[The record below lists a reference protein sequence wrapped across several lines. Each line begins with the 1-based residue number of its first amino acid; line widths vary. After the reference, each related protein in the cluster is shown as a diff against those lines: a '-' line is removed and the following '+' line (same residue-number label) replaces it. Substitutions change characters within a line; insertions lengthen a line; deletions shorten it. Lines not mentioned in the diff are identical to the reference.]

1 MKSRKNNINRPA
13 PSRRL
18 LLQLLTMMALTAAPS
33 SVYAQSFHQTGAS
46 GLPLDSRGMQQTA
59 EWNYYYYLPTG
70 STSMTLDLPIM
81 GWTDNYA
88 NELEPYGWYRW
99 YDYNTDLNSA
109 NLTAYDVTSS
119 SWYGGTTHSTQLKT
133 NITDNSGKNI
143 GLVAYKLSATYI
155 TRKHVGVNY
164 SYSNSDATNPNW
176 KGDIVACDVSRY
188 IDYTISGTKVSKEP
202 TLSVRYIFH
211 IQSAAYLAQKLKEAL
226 CEGSKSKAADLTFED
241 NKRIV
246 FGAKDENAKMS
257 LRTNLK
263 NSGGQSYWFYP
274 LSTTKGKTVYPTTE
288 SQKITAADFKT
299 TMKQADKIV
308 WKVYNEDKTKFCQLS
323 ATSSTTQFC
332 DLTISALNSATWY
345 NVSNDA
351 TTTKPTDIGFEHT
364 VYVVAWAANSND
376 MCPVANFEVFIHKG
390 YPKTKDEITA
400 DNNIDRTLSY
410 LEDEDRYE
418 KKMDISFDDD
428 NADLTFDAPTV
439 NNNVSLKPS
448 DFKSRAYGFTYA
460 NLADY
465 DYFYG
470 TYMRQSWTGKRPT
483 YSSPNHGDYGLYKS
497 ANKTGVSTTD
507 YNKGYQW
514 WANGNPEIYDRTYER
529 TSGKQYG
536 YFLYVD
542 ASDESRQIASADFK
556 ANLCTGSQLVFS
568 GAVAEYTSGANA
580 PQVMFRL
587 YGIDKDENGN
597 EIGKKL
603 IQSFSSGDFKTNTKS
618 LQYGKWYQIYSKQV
632 LQKSA
637 GADNYTD
644 FRIVLDNM
652 CQGTDGADYCIDDLC
667 LYTQTS
673 KLDVLQ
679 NKPLCPNETGYE
691 TAPEEITLKLRG
703 IYETFQAMV
712 NMKESKLFYR
722 ICDATG
728 KQVDNIDYD
737 GDGQPDEYG
746 TARIPASYNAAYVLP
761 PEAADGKNNVAMF
774 ENDNSGNRCLVI
786 ANRNFNIVPG
796 KDYYFS
802 IAYPSDDNPDVP
814 GKWGKSTD
822 VCSTYSGI
830 FQVVEQSIKLTDK
843 NSNVLTALRVNCDTK
858 TPTVEVIAKIETA
871 DPVNGGKVTIDNVK
885 FDWFLSKPNKENELY
900 TTPGLLEALRAYRAK
915 YPSDNGLNTGF
926 RSINYTQYTLLKQY
940 VDSKQLILN
949 ASNSMGNRTFEANEM
964 GLYKIAVIPVQAKA
978 TINGQNYDICADPML
993 VDLRVV
999 TDGPNINLG
1008 FSDVIYPND
1017 ARTVRVGLPQIK
1029 AIADNNGALNLPM
1042 TGIEGATSVKMSD
1055 AQVYISNTNDP
1066 DFNSTKQ
1073 VIGVVT
1079 SSTIKN
1085 SDKTVGIRFNSN
1097 AATILKEGYWYEIN
1111 FSYNNSSASTA
1122 SCPGE
1127 TFVKMCIVPEYAT
1140 WNSSPR
1146 TASTNW
1152 NDDNNWLRS
1161 TKAEIFKDSYTD
1173 YNTTTAFMP
1182 MKFTKVTV
1190 ANQKDKGKVYPNLD
1204 EISYRSNGIASST
1217 KMKSFAYDFVAKW
1230 SDATADGSDNGNGTF
1245 SCEKWAGNFCDQI
1258 YFKPEAEL
1266 LYANYLNYNKA
1277 YVEKELTP
1285 NTWSIMSSPLKQTY
1299 AGDLYVQKDD
1309 GQEKSE
1315 AFKPITYKEGVND
1328 RSAYPV
1334 YQRSWDGNAQEV
1346 KDNVTNYSA
1355 NHDGTVDVTTDN
1367 ELSINSGYW
1376 SHVYNKVD
1384 ELYTKGQAFAVKA
1397 GDKYTAGAQGANAT
1411 AVIRLP
1417 KADTQ
1422 FSYYDSES
1430 QKPVNVT
1437 VNRDANSYR
1446 MLQGDVAGDKTMA
1459 MTQPLKE
1466 NLHRDN
1472 RYHLVGNPYTSSLS
1486 MYRFLKANTA
1496 FENSIWTLDNGVMKT
1511 HSVPVDLDYDKKT
1524 DVIVN
1529 PTQAFFVKVKE
1540 GETAPANV
1548 TFNATMLINKD
1559 VTPGEK
1565 ALIIRPTVT
1574 LTTVN
1579 GERSSQS
1586 ELIVNDEASRDYV
1599 EGEDVEMLGEGNIAE
1614 IAQVYSVAGSQ
1625 AVALNASDDINWM
1638 PVGVVAP
1645 KSKDIDVNISLN
1657 SKMLI
1662 KMNNEGSQLF
1672 LFDATTK
1679 TFSEIKDGM
1688 TVKMM
1693 ANDHGRYYI
1702 TNQSSLNT
1710 TDINTIDCFSPTENT
1725 IVVAT
1730 LKGDMKRVMVY
1741 DISGALVTSNHSV
1754 NGGRCQLN
1762 VPKAGIY
1769 VVKATTKED
1778 RTETFKIV
1786 VR

>member
-18 LLQLLTMMALTAAPS
+18 LLQLLAMMALTAAPS
-33 SVYAQSFHQTGAS
+33 SVYAQSLGFHKEGQS

-59 EWNYYYYLPTG
+59 EWHYYYYLPTN
-70 STSMTLDLPIM
+70 SNTMELELPFD
-81 GWTDNYA
+81 GWGDSKTND
-88 NELEPYGWYRW
+88 LEPYGWIRW
-99 YDYNTDLNSA
+99 YDYNTDLKSDKLTVYSRYYTSLNSLKDKTSKKDIGLIAGTLRNSA
-109 NLTAYDVTSS
+109 RDYA
-119 SWYGGTTHSTQLKT
+119 
-133 NITDNSGKNI
+133 
-143 GLVAYKLSATYI
+143 
-155 TRKHVGVNY
+155 GVKYNKPTGA
-164 SYSNSDATNPNW
+164 DAEDWAGET
-176 KGDIVACDVSRY
+176 IACDVSRY
-188 IDYTISGTKVSKEP
+188 NDYSIYTNYVEKEP
-202 TLSVRYIFH
+202 TLSIRYIFH
-211 IQSAAYLAQKLKEAL
+211 IKSAAYLAKRIKDAL
-226 CEGSKSKAADLTFED
+226 CDHSRAADLTLED

-246 FGAKDENAKMS
+246 FGAKDANATMS

-263 NSGGQSYWFYP
+263 NSGGQTYWFYP
-274 LSTTKGKTVYPTTE
+274 LNTAQPKSVYPTTE
-288 SQKITAADFKT
+288 SQKITASDFGSNMLK
-299 TMKQADKIV
+299 AEYVSWIA
-308 WKVYNEDKTKFCQLS
+308 YNEDKTKYKVLGT
-323 ATSSTTQFC
+323 TSTQFF
-332 DLTISALNSATWY
+332 DLSISKLKGSGWLNVKDDKSTG
-345 NVSNDA
+345 V
-351 TTTKPTDIGFEHT
+351 PEDIGFGHT
-364 VYVVAWAANSND
+364 VYVVAWAVNGTTD
-376 MCPVANFEVFIHKG
+376 MCPIANYEVFIHEG
-390 YPKTKDEITA
+390 YPKTKEEITA
-400 DNNIDRTLSY
+400 DNNTDRTLSY

-428 NADLTFDAPTV
+428 NPDLTLDAPTTPE
-439 NNNVSLKPS
+439 NNMSLKPS

-460 NLADY
+460 LLASNDY
-465 DYFYG
+465 YYDG
-470 TYMRQSWTGKRPT
+470 STPHHSK
-483 YSSPNHGDYGLYKS
+483 SPIHGDYGLYKS
-497 ANKTGVSTTD
+497 GNLRGISYD
-507 YNKGYQW
+507 NENGYQW
-514 WANGNPEIYDRTYER
+514 WAAGSPTIFDRTYAK

-536 YFLYVD
+536 HFLYVD
-542 ASDESRQIASADFK
+542 ASNESRQIASADFK
-556 ANLCTGSQLVFS
+556 ANLCTGSQLIFS
-568 GAVAEYTSGANA
+568 GAVAEYTASYNATA

-587 YGIDKDENGN
+587 YGINKDENGN
-597 EIGKKL
+597 VTDQKL

-618 LQYGKWYQIYSKQV
+618 HEFGKWYQIYSKQV

-637 GADNYTD
+637 AADNYTD

-652 CQGTDGADYCIDDLC
+652 CQNTKGADYCIDDLC

-691 TAPEEITLKLRG
+691 TAPDDITLKLRG

-712 NMKESKLFYR
+712 NQKESKLFYR
-722 ICDATG
+722 IYDATG
-728 KQVDNIDYD
+728 KPVDNIDYD
-737 GDGQPDEYG
+737 GDGQPDDYG
-746 TARIPASYNAAYVLP
+746 IALIPASYNAGLVLP
-761 PEAADGKNNVAMF
+761 PYAADNKTVPMF

-802 IAYPSDDNPDVP
+802 IAYPSDDNPDLP
-814 GKWGKSTD
+814 GEWGKSTD

-843 NSNVLTALRVNCDTK
+843 NSNVLTALRVNCDTN

-871 DPVNGGKVTIDNVK
+871 DPVNGGKVTIDKVK
-885 FDWFLSKPNKENELY
+885 FDWFLSKPNAENELY
-900 TTPGLLEALRAYRAK
+900 STQGLLEALHAYRAK
-915 YPSDNGLNTGF
+915 YPEYNGLSAYF
-926 RSINYTQYTLLKQY
+926 RNDNRTQYDLLKQY

-949 ASNSMGNRTFEANEM
+949 ASNSMGTRKFEADEM

-978 TINGQNYDICADPML
+978 TINGQVYDICAAPML

-999 TDGPNINLG
+999 TDGPNINFG
-1008 FSDVIYPND
+1008 FPNVIYPND
-1017 ARTVRVGLPQIK
+1017 ARTVRVGLPQIE
-1029 AIADNNGALNLPM
+1029 AIAEKNGALNLPM
-1042 TGIEGATSVKMSD
+1042 TGIEGAKSVKMRYD
-1055 AQVYISNTNDP
+1055 AKVSISNTNDP

-1073 VIGVVT
+1073 AIGVVT
-1079 SSTIKN
+1079 SSIIKN
-1085 SDKTVGIRFNSN
+1085 SDKTVGIRFNPN

-1111 FSYNNSSASTA
+1111 FSYDNEDGSMA

-1127 TFVKMCIVPEYAT
+1127 TFIKMCIVPEYAT

-1190 ANQKDKGKVYPNLD
+1190 ANQNDKGKVYPNLD

-1230 SDATADGSDNGNGTF
+1230 SNTVDGSDTGNGTF

-1266 LYANYLNYNKA
+1266 LYANYLTYNKA
-1277 YVEKELTP
+1277 YVEKELMP
-1285 NTWSIMSSPLKQTY
+1285 NTWSIMSSPLQQTY

-1315 AFKPITYKEGVND
+1315 AFKPMTYDEKVND

-1384 ELYTKGQAFAVKA
+1384 EQYTKGQAFAVKA

-1430 QKPVNVT
+1430 NKPVNVT
-1437 VNRDANSYR
+1437 VPRYANSYR
-1446 MLQGDVAGDKTMA
+1446 MLLGDVDGDKTMA

-1466 NLHRDN
+1466 NLHSEN

-1486 MYRFLKANTA
+1486 MYRFLKANPA
-1496 FENSIWTLDNGVMKT
+1496 FENSIWTLDNGKVT
-1511 HSVPVDLDYDKKT
+1511 AYTLALDEAYDKKT
-1524 DVIVN
+1524 DVLVS
-1529 PTQAFFVKVKE
+1529 PTQAFFVKLKT
-1540 GETAPANV
+1540 GETATEA
-1548 TFNATMLINKD
+1548 TFNASMLINKD

-1565 ALIIRPTVT
+1565 ALIIRPTLT
-1574 LTTVN
+1574 LTTTDGVRN
-1579 GERSSQS
+1579 S
-1586 ELIVNDEASRDYV
+1586 ESKLIVNDEACRDYV

-1614 IAQVYSVAGSQ
+1614 VAQVYSVAGSQ

-1693 ANDHGRYYI
+1693 ANDHGRYYF

-1710 TDINTIDCFSPTENT
+1710 TDINTIECFSPTENT

-1730 LKGDMKRVMVY
+1730 LKGDVKRVVVY
-1741 DISGALVTSNHSV
+1741 DVAGSLVTSNHSV

-1769 VVKATTKED
+1769 VVKATTMED

>member
-1 MKSRKNNINRPA
+1 MKIRNNNINRLA
-13 PSRRL
+13 TSKRL
-18 LLQLLTMMALTAAPS
+18 LLQLFAMMALTAAPS
-33 SVYAQSFHQTGAS
+33 SVYAQSLGFHKKGQS

-59 EWNYYYYLPTG
+59 EWHYYYYLPTNSNTMELELPFDG
-70 STSMTLDLPIM
+70 WGKSSTND
-81 GWTDNYA
+81 
-88 NELEPYGWYRW
+88 LEPYGWIRW
-99 YDYNTDLNSA
+99 YDYTTDLKSDRLTVYNSSSTSLYNSKDNTSNKDIGLIAGTLRNSA
-109 NLTAYDVTSS
+109 RDYA
-119 SWYGGTTHSTQLKT
+119 
-133 NITDNSGKNI
+133 
-143 GLVAYKLSATYI
+143 
-155 TRKHVGVNY
+155 GVKYNKPTGA
-164 SYSNSDATNPNW
+164 DAEDWAGET
-176 KGDIVACDVSRY
+176 IACDVSRY
-188 IDYTISGTKVSKEP
+188 NDYSLTKRGYYPKYTNYVKYEP
-202 TLSVRYIFH
+202 TLSIRYIFH
-211 IQSAAYLAQKLKEAL
+211 IKSAAYLAKRIKDAL
-226 CEGSKSKAADLTFED
+226 CDHSRAADLTLED

-246 FGAKDENAKMS
+246 FGAKDERANMT
-257 LRTNLK
+257 LRTNMK

-274 LSTTKGKTVYPTTE
+274 LSTTVGKTVYPTTE
-288 SQKITAADFKT
+288 AQKITAADFNT
-299 TMKQADKIV
+299 TMMQATNIV
-308 WKVYNEDKTKFCQLS
+308 WTVYNEDKTKFCQLS
-323 ATSSTTQFC
+323 STTQFC
-332 DLTISALNSATWY
+332 DLTINALKNATWY

-351 TTTKPTDIGFEHT
+351 TTTKPTDIGFEQT
-364 VYVVAWAANSND
+364 VYVVAWAANGD
-376 MCPVANFEVFIHKG
+376 YMCPVANFEVFIHKG

-400 DNNIDRTLSY
+400 DNNTDRTLSY

-428 NADLTFDAPTV
+428 NPDLTLDAPTTPL
-439 NNNVSLKPS
+439 NNMSLKPS

-460 NLADY
+460 ELESY
-465 DYFYG
+465 DYYYNG
-470 TYMRQSWTGKRPT
+470 STPHHSK
-483 YSSPNHGDYGLYKS
+483 SPIHGDYGLYKS
-497 ANKTGVSTTD
+497 GNLPGISYD
-507 YNKGYQW
+507 NQNGYQW
-514 WANGNPEIYDRTYER
+514 WAAGSPTIYDRTHAK

-536 YFLYVD
+536 HFLYVD
-542 ASDESRQIASADFK
+542 ASNESRQIASADFK
-556 ANLCTGSQLVFS
+556 ANLCTGSQLIFS
-568 GAVAEYTSGANA
+568 GAVAEYTAAMNSTA

-587 YGIDKDENGN
+587 YGINKDENGN
-597 EIGKKL
+597 VTDQKL
-603 IQSFSSGDFKTNTKS
+603 IQSFSSGDFATNTKS
-618 LQYGKWYQIYSKQV
+618 HEYGKWYQIYSKQV

-652 CQGTDGADYCIDDLC
+652 CQNTKGADYCIDDLC

-691 TAPEEITLKLRG
+691 TAPEDITLKLRG

-712 NMKESKLFYR
+712 NQKESKLFYR

-728 KQVDNIDYD
+728 KPVDNIDYD
-737 GDGQPDEYG
+737 GDGQPDAYG
-746 TARIPASYNAAYVLP
+746 IASIPASYNAGLVLP
-761 PEAADGKNNVAMF
+761 PAAADGKNNVAMF

-814 GKWGKSTD
+814 GVWGKSTD

-830 FQVVEQSIKLTDK
+830 FQVVEQNIKLTDK
-843 NSNVLTALRVNCDTK
+843 NSNVLTALRVDCNSK

-885 FDWFLSKPNKENELY
+885 FDWFLSKPNAENELY
-900 TTPGLLEALRAYRAK
+900 STQGLLEAIHAYRKA
-915 YPSDNGLNTGF
+915 YPEYNGLSTGF
-926 RSINYTQYTLLKQY
+926 RSVNYNQYDLLKKY

-949 ASNSMGNRTFEANEM
+949 ASNSMGNRKFEANEM

-978 TINGQNYDICADPML
+978 TINGQVYDICADPML

-999 TDGPNINLG
+999 TDGPNINFG
-1008 FSDVIYPND
+1008 FPGVIYPND

-1029 AIADNNGALNLPM
+1029 AIAAKNGALNLPM
-1042 TGIEGATSVKMSD
+1042 TGIEGAKSVKMID
-1055 AQVYISNTNDP
+1055 EAQVSISNTNDP

-1073 VIGVVT
+1073 AIGVVT
-1079 SSTIKN
+1079 ANTIYETDN
-1085 SDKTVGIRFNSN
+1085 TVGIRFNSN
-1097 AATILKEGYWYEIN
+1097 AVTTLKEGYWYEIN
-1111 FSYNNSSASTA
+1111 FRYANASASTA

-1127 TFVKMCIVPEYAT
+1127 TFIKMCIVPEYAT

-1152 NDDNNWLRS
+1152 NDDNNWQRS
-1161 TKAEIFKDSYTD
+1161 TKAEIFKDSYAD

-1204 EISYRSNGIASST
+1204 EISYRSNGIASSK
-1217 KMKSFAYDFVAKW
+1217 KMQSFAYDFVAKW
-1230 SDATADGSDNGNGTF
+1230 SDTADGSDNGYGTF

-1266 LYANYLNYNKA
+1266 LYANYLTYNKA

-1285 NTWSIMSSPLKQTY
+1285 NTWSIMSSPLQQTY
-1299 AGDLYVQKDD
+1299 AGDLYVPKNN
-1309 GQEKSE
+1309 GQEQSE
-1315 AFKPITYKEGVND
+1315 AFQPITYQEGVND
-1328 RSAYPV
+1328 RSAYTV
-1334 YQRSWDGNAQEV
+1334 YQRSWDGDAQEV
-1346 KDNVTNYSA
+1346 IDNVTNYSA
-1355 NHDGTVDVTTDN
+1355 NHDGTVNVTTDN

-1384 ELYTKGQAFAVKA
+1384 EQYTKGQAFAVKA
-1397 GDKYTAGAQGANAT
+1397 GDKYTAGAQDANAK
-1411 AVIRLP
+1411 AVVRLP

-1437 VNRDANSYR
+1437 VNRDAKSYR
-1446 MLQGDVAGDKTMA
+1446 MLQGDVAGDKTMT

-1565 ALIIRPTVT
+1565 ALIIRPTVM

-1579 GERSSQS
+1579 GTRSSQS
-1586 ELIVNDEASRDYV
+1586 KLIVSDEASRDYV
-1599 EGEDVEMLGEGNIAE
+1599 EGEDVDMLGEGNIAE
-1614 IAQVYSVAGSQ
+1614 IAQAYSVAGSQ
-1625 AVALNASDDINWM
+1625 AVALNTTDDINWM
-1638 PVGVVAP
+1638 PIGVVAD
-1645 KSKDIDVNISLN
+1645 KSRTTNVTVNLN
-1657 SKMLI
+1657 TKMLR
-1662 KMNNEGSQLF
+1662 KMNDEGGKLF
-1672 LFDATTK
+1672 IYDATSK
-1679 TFSEIKDGM
+1679 KFSEIADGM
-1688 TVKMM
+1688 QIEMM

-1702 TNQSSLNT
+1702 TTNNWVVPT
-1710 TDINTIDCFSPTENT
+1710 GINAIRCFSPAQGT
-1725 IVVAT
+1725 IIVAV
-1730 LKGDMKRVMVY
+1730 LNGEVKQAKVY
-1741 DISGALVTSNHSV
+1741 DTAGALVTSSRSTA
-1754 NGGRCQLN
+1754 GERCQLS
-1762 VPKAGIY
+1762 VQQPGVYI
-1769 VVKATTKED
+1769 VKATTKD
-1778 RTETFKIV
+1778 DKTETFKIV
-1786 VR
+1786 VK

>member
-18 LLQLLTMMALTAAPS
+18 LLQLLAMMALTAAPS

-46 GLPLDSRGMQQTA
+46 GMPLDSRGMQQTA
-59 EWNYYYYLPTG
+59 EWHYYYYLPTG

-81 GWTDNYA
+81 GWTDEKA
-88 NELEPYGWYRW
+88 NDLEPYGWYRW
-99 YDYNTDLNSA
+99 YDYNTDLESA
-109 NLTAYDVTSS
+109 NLTAYDVTTS
-119 SWYGGTTHSTQLKT
+119 SWLGGTKHSTQLKT

-143 GLVAYKLSATYI
+143 GLVAYKLSDTYV

-164 SYSNSDATNPNW
+164 EYTNSDAINPNW

-188 IDYTISGTKVSKEP
+188 IDYSISGTKVSKEP

-211 IQSAAYLAQKLKEAL
+211 IQSAAYLAKRIKDAL
-226 CEGSKSKAADLTFED
+226 CDHSRAADLTLED

-246 FGAKDENAKMS
+246 FGAKDANAKMT
-257 LRTNLK
+257 LRTNMK

-274 LSTTKGKTVYPTTE
+274 LRTTVGKTVYPTTE
-288 SQKITAADFKT
+288 NQKITAADFNT
-299 TMKQADKIV
+299 TMKQADNIV
-308 WKVYNEDKTKFCQLS
+308 WRVYNEDKTKYCQLPP
-323 ATSSTTQFC
+323 STPSNPRTPISPQFC
-332 DLTISALNSATWY
+332 DLTINALKNATWR
-345 NVSNDA
+345 NVSNGA
-351 TTTKPTDIGFEHT
+351 TTTKPTDIGFEQT
-364 VYVVAWAANSND
+364 VYVVAWAANGD
-376 MCPVANFEVFIHKG
+376 YMCPVANFEVFIHKG
-390 YPKTKDEITA
+390 YPKTKDELTA
-400 DNNIDRTLSY
+400 DGDVDRTIPY
-410 LEDEDRYE
+410 FEDKYQQQ
-418 KKMDISFDDD
+418 MDISFDDD
-428 NADLTFDAPTV
+428 NPYLTLDAPTTPL
-439 NNNVSLKPS
+439 NNMSPKPS

-460 NLADY
+460 ELASY
-465 DYFYG
+465 DYYNG
-470 TYMRQSWTGKRPT
+470 
-483 YSSPNHGDYGLYKS
+483 SSPHHSKSPIHGDYGLYKS
-497 ANKTGVSTTD
+497 GNLRGIS
-507 YNKGYQW
+507 YNNENGYQW
-514 WANGNPEIYDRTYER
+514 WAEGSPTIYDRTYAK

-536 YFLYVD
+536 HFLYVD
-542 ASDESRQIASADFK
+542 ASNESRQIASADFK
-556 ANLCTGSQLVFS
+556 ANLCTGSQLIFS
-568 GAVAEYTSGANA
+568 GAVAEYTAAKNSTA

-587 YGIDKDENGN
+587 YGINKDENGN
-597 EIGKKL
+597 VTDQKL
-603 IQSFSSGDFKTNTKS
+603 IQSFSSGDFKTNTETHA
-618 LQYGKWYQIYSKQV
+618 YGKWYQIYSKQV

-637 GADNYTD
+637 AADNYTD

-652 CQGTDGADYCIDDLC
+652 CQDTWGADYCVDDLC
-667 LYTQTS
+667 LYTQTT

-691 TAPEEITLKLRG
+691 TAPEDITLKLRG

-712 NMKESKLFYR
+712 NQKESKLFYR

-728 KQVDNIDYD
+728 KPVDNIDYD
-737 GDGQPDEYG
+737 GDGQPDAYG
-746 TARIPASYNAAYVLP
+746 IASIPASYNAGLVLP
-761 PEAADGKNNVAMF
+761 PAAAGGKTNVPMF

-802 IAYPSDDNPDVP
+802 IAYPSDDNPEVP
-814 GKWGKSTD
+814 GVWGKSTD

-830 FQVVEQSIKLTDK
+830 FQVVEQNIKLTDK
-843 NSNVLTALRVNCDTK
+843 NSNVLTALRVDCNSK

-885 FDWFLSKPNKENELY
+885 FDWFLSKHNQENELY
-900 TTPGLLEALRAYRAK
+900 STPGLLEAIHAYRAK
-915 YPSDNGLNTGF
+915 YPSYNGLNTEF
-926 RSINYTQYTLLKQY
+926 SSVNYTQYNLLKQY

-949 ASNSMGNRTFEANEM
+949 ASNSMGNRTFAANEM

-978 TINGQNYDICADPML
+978 TINGQEYEICAAPML

-999 TDGPNINLG
+999 TDGPNINFG

-1029 AIADNNGALNLPM
+1029 TIAEKKGALNLPM
-1042 TGIEGATSVKMSD
+1042 TGIEGATSVNMRDYAK
-1055 AQVYISNTNDP
+1055 VFISNTNDP
-1066 DFNSTKQ
+1066 SFNSTKQ
-1073 VIGVVT
+1073 EIGVVT
-1079 SSTIKN
+1079 SNTIYRTDN
-1085 SDKTVGIRFNSN
+1085 TVGIRFNSN
-1097 AATILKEGYWYEIN
+1097 AATTLKEGYWYEIN
-1111 FSYNNSSASTA
+1111 FSYDNASASTA

-1127 TFVKMCIVPEYAT
+1127 TFIKMCIVPEYAT

-1161 TKAEIFKDSYTD
+1161 TKAEIFKDSYAD

-1204 EISYRSNGIASST
+1204 EISYRSNGIASSK
-1217 KMKSFAYDFVAKW
+1217 KMQSFAYDFVAKW
-1230 SDATADGSDNGNGTF
+1230 SNTADGSDNGHGTF

-1266 LYANYLNYNKA
+1266 LYANYLTYNKA

-1285 NTWSIMSSPLKQTY
+1285 NTWSIMSSPLQQTY
-1299 AGDLYVQKDD
+1299 AGDLYVPKNN
-1309 GQEKSE
+1309 GQEQSE
-1315 AFKPITYKEGVND
+1315 AFQPMTYQEGVND

-1346 KDNVTNYSA
+1346 IDNITNYSA
-1355 NHDGTVDVTTDN
+1355 NHDGTVDVTTGN

-1384 ELYTKGQAFAVKA
+1384 EQYTKGQAFAVKA
-1397 GDKYTAGAQGANAT
+1397 GDKYTAGAQDANAK
-1411 AVIRLP
+1411 AVVRLP

-1430 QKPVNVT
+1430 QKPMNVT
-1437 VNRDANSYR
+1437 VNRDAKSYR

-1586 ELIVNDEASRDYV
+1586 ELIVNNEASRDYV

-1614 IAQVYSVAGSQ
+1614 IAQVYSVAGTQ

-1657 SKMLI
+1657 GKMLR
-1662 KMNNEGSQLF
+1662 KMNDEGGKLF
-1672 LFDATTK
+1672 IYDATTK
-1679 TFSEIKDGM
+1679 KFTEIADGM
-1688 TVKMM
+1688 KVQMM
-1693 ANDHGRYYI
+1693 ANDHGRYYL
-1702 TNQSSLNT
+1702 TNNNWVVPTGISAVH
-1710 TDINTIDCFSPTENT
+1710 CFSPSPNT
-1725 IVVAT
+1725 IIVAALNGEVKQVV
-1730 LKGDMKRVMVY
+1730 VY
-1741 DISGALVTSNHSV
+1741 DIAGSLVTSNHSSI
-1754 NGGRCQLN
+1754 GERCQLN
-1762 VPKAGIY
+1762 VQQPGVYI
-1769 VVKATTKED
+1769 VKATTKED
-1778 RTETFKIV
+1778 KTETFKIV
-1786 VR
+1786 VK

>member
-13 PSRRL
+13 PSKRL
-18 LLQLLTMMALTAAPS
+18 LLQLLAMMALTAAPS
-33 SVYAQSFHQTGAS
+33 SVYAQSLGFHKEGQS

-59 EWNYYYYLPTG
+59 EWHYYYYLPTNSNTMELELPFDG
-70 STSMTLDLPIM
+70 WKKSSTND
-81 GWTDNYA
+81 
-88 NELEPYGWYRW
+88 LEPYGWIRW
-99 YDYNTDLNSA
+99 YDYNTDLKSDKLTVYSSSTSLNSLKDYTSQKDIGLIAGTLRNSA
-109 NLTAYDVTSS
+109 RDYA
-119 SWYGGTTHSTQLKT
+119 
-133 NITDNSGKNI
+133 
-143 GLVAYKLSATYI
+143 
-155 TRKHVGVNY
+155 GVKYNKPTGA
-164 SYSNSDATNPNW
+164 DAEDWAGET
-176 KGDIVACDVSRY
+176 IACDVSRY
-188 IDYTISGTKVSKEP
+188 NDYSFQRVNIGTKYNPKYTNRVEKEP
-202 TLSVRYIFH
+202 TLSIRYIFH
-211 IQSAAYLAQKLKEAL
+211 IKSAAYLAKRIKDAL
-226 CEGSKSKAADLTFED
+226 CDHSRAADLTLED

-246 FGAKDENAKMS
+246 FGAKDANATMS

-263 NSGGQSYWFYP
+263 NSGGQTYWFYP
-274 LSTTKGKTVYPTTE
+274 LNTAQPKSVYPTTE
-288 SQKITAADFKT
+288 SQKITASDFGSNMLK
-299 TMKQADKIV
+299 AEYVSWIA
-308 WKVYNEDKTKFCQLS
+308 YNEDKTKYKVLGT
-323 ATSSTTQFC
+323 TSTQFF
-332 DLTISALNSATWY
+332 DLSISKLKGSGWLNVKDDKSTG
-345 NVSNDA
+345 V
-351 TTTKPTDIGFEHT
+351 PEDIGFGHT
-364 VYVVAWAANSND
+364 VYVVAWAVNGTTD
-376 MCPVANFEVFIHKG
+376 MCPVANYEVFIHEG

-400 DNNIDRTLSY
+400 DNNTDRTLSY

-428 NADLTFDAPTV
+428 NPDLTLDAPTTPL
-439 NNNVSLKPS
+439 NNMSLKPS

-460 NLADY
+460 ELARY
-465 DYFYG
+465 DYYYDG
-470 TYMRQSWTGKRPT
+470 STPHHSK
-483 YSSPNHGDYGLYKS
+483 SPIHGDYGLYKS
-497 ANKTGVSTTD
+497 GNLRGISYD
-507 YNKGYQW
+507 NENGYQW
-514 WANGNPEIYDRTYER
+514 WAAGSPTIYDRTHAK

-536 YFLYVD
+536 HFLYVD
-542 ASDESRQIASADFK
+542 ASNESRQIASADFK
-556 ANLCTGSQLVFS
+556 ANLCTGSQLIFS
-568 GAVAEYTSGANA
+568 GAVAEYTASYNATA

-587 YGIDKDENGN
+587 YGINKDENGN
-597 EIGKKL
+597 VTDQKL
-603 IQSFSSGDFKTNTKS
+603 IQSFSSGDFKTNTKTHE
-618 LQYGKWYQIYSKQV
+618 YGKWYQIYSKQV

-637 GADNYTD
+637 AADNYTD

-652 CQGTDGADYCIDDLC
+652 CQNTKGADYCIDDLC

-691 TAPEEITLKLRG
+691 TAPDDITLKLRG

-712 NMKESKLFYR
+712 NQKESKLFYR

-728 KQVDNIDYD
+728 KPVENIDYD
-737 GDGQPDEYG
+737 GDKQPDDYG
-746 TARIPASYNAAYVLP
+746 IASIPASYNAGLVLP
-761 PEAADGKNNVAMF
+761 SAAAGGKTNVPMF

-830 FQVVEQSIKLTDK
+830 FQVVEQNIKLTDK
-843 NSNVLTALRVNCDTK
+843 NSNVLTALRVDCNSK

-885 FDWFLSKPNKENELY
+885 FDWFLSKPNAENELY
-900 TTPGLLEALRAYRAK
+900 STSGLLEALHDYRAK
-915 YPSDNGLNTGF
+915 YPEYNGLSTYF
-926 RSINYTQYTLLKQY
+926 RNDNRTQYDLLKKY

-949 ASNSMGNRTFEANEM
+949 ASNSMGNRQFASDEM

-978 TINGQNYDICADPML
+978 TINGQVYEICAAPML

-999 TDGPNINLG
+999 TDGPNINFG
-1008 FSDVIYPND
+1008 FPNVIYPND

-1029 AIADNNGALNLPM
+1029 AIAEKNGALNLPM
-1042 TGIEGATSVKMSD
+1042 TGIEGATSVEMRDYAK
-1055 AQVYISNTNDP
+1055 VFISNTNDP
-1066 DFNSTKQ
+1066 SFNSTKQ

-1079 SSTIKN
+1079 SSTIYRTDN
-1085 SDKTVGIRFNSN
+1085 TVGIRFNSN
-1097 AATILKEGYWYEIN
+1097 AAKILKEGYWYEIN
-1111 FSYNNSSASTA
+1111 FSYDNADGSMA

-1127 TFVKMCIVPEYAT
+1127 TFIKMCIVPEYAT

-1190 ANQKDKGKVYPNLD
+1190 ANQNDKGKVYPNLD

-1230 SDATADGSDNGNGTF
+1230 SDTADGSDNGNGTF

-1266 LYANYLNYNKA
+1266 LYANYLTYNKA

-1285 NTWSIMSSPLKQTY
+1285 NTWSIMSSPLQQTY
-1299 AGDLYVQKDD
+1299 AGDLYVPKNN

-1315 AFKPITYKEGVND
+1315 AFKPMTYDENVND

-1346 KDNVTNYSA
+1346 MDNVTNYSA

-1384 ELYTKGQAFAVKA
+1384 EQYTKGQAFAVKA

-1430 QKPVNVT
+1430 NKPVNVT

-1540 GETAPANV
+1540 GETAPAKV

-1574 LTTVN
+1574 LTTVK

-1702 TNQSSLNT
+1702 TNQSSLST

>member
-1 MKSRKNNINRPA
+1 MKSRKNNINRLA

-18 LLQLLTMMALTAAPS
+18 LLQLLAMMALTAAPS
-33 SVYAQSFHQTGAS
+33 SVYAQSLGFHKEGQS

-59 EWNYYYYLPTG
+59 EWHYYYYLPTNSNTMELELPFDG
-70 STSMTLDLPIM
+70 WGKSSTND
-81 GWTDNYA
+81 
-88 NELEPYGWYRW
+88 LEPYGWIRW
-99 YDYNTDLNSA
+99 YDYTTDLKSDSLTVYSRYYTSLNSLKDKTSKKDIGLIAGTLKNSA
-109 NLTAYDVTSS
+109 RDYA
-119 SWYGGTTHSTQLKT
+119 
-133 NITDNSGKNI
+133 
-143 GLVAYKLSATYI
+143 
-155 TRKHVGVNY
+155 GVKYNKPTGA
-164 SYSNSDATNPNW
+164 DAEDWDGET
-176 KGDIVACDVSRY
+176 IACDVSRY
-188 IDYTISGTKVSKEP
+188 NDYSISTNYVEKEP
-202 TLSVRYIFH
+202 TLSIRYIFH
-211 IQSAAYLAQKLKEAL
+211 IKSAAYLAKRIKDAL
-226 CEGSKSKAADLTFED
+226 CDHTRAADLTLED

-246 FGAKDENAKMS
+246 FGAKDANANMT
-257 LRTNLK
+257 LRTNMK

-274 LSTTKGKTVYPTTE
+274 LRTTVGKTVYPTTE
-288 SQKITAADFKT
+288 SQKITAADFNT
-299 TMKQADKIV
+299 TMKQANKIV
-308 WKVYNEDKTKFCQLS
+308 WRVYNEDKTKYCQL
-323 ATSSTTQFC
+323 SSTTQFC
-332 DLTISALNSATWY
+332 DLTINALKNATWR
-345 NVSNDA
+345 NVSNGA
-351 TTTKPTDIGFEHT
+351 TTSKPTDIGFEQT
-364 VYVVAWAANSND
+364 VYVVAWAANGD
-376 MCPVANFEVFIHKG
+376 YMCPVANFEVFIHKG
-390 YPKTKDEITA
+390 YPKTKDELTA
-400 DNNIDRTLSY
+400 DGDVDRTLSY
-410 LEDEDRYE
+410 FEGKYE
-418 KKMDISFDDD
+418 QQTVISFDDD
-428 NADLTFDAPTV
+428 NPDLTLDAPTTPL
-439 NNNVSLKPS
+439 NNMSLKPS

-460 NLADY
+460 ELESY
-465 DYFYG
+465 DYYYDG
-470 TYMRQSWTGKRPT
+470 STPHHSK
-483 YSSPNHGDYGLYKS
+483 SPIHGDYGLYKS
-497 ANKTGVSTTD
+497 GNLHGISYD
-507 YNKGYQW
+507 NENGYQW
-514 WANGNPEIYDRTYER
+514 WAAGSPTIYDRTYAK
-529 TSGKQYG
+529 TNHKQYG
-536 YFLYVD
+536 HFLYVD
-542 ASDESRQIASADFK
+542 ASNESRQIASADFK
-556 ANLCTGSQLVFS
+556 ANLCTGSQLIFS
-568 GAVAEYTSGANA
+568 GAVAEYTAAYNATA

-587 YGIDKDENGN
+587 YGINKDENGN
-597 EIGKKL
+597 VTDQKL

-618 LQYGKWYQIYSKQV
+618 HEYGKWYQIYSKQV

-637 GADNYTD
+637 AADNYTD

-652 CQGTDGADYCIDDLC
+652 CQNTKGADYCIDDLC

-691 TAPEEITLKLRG
+691 TAPDDITLKLRG

-712 NMKESKLFYR
+712 NQKESKLFYR

-728 KQVDNIDYD
+728 KRVENIDYD
-737 GDGQPDEYG
+737 GDGHPDEYG

-761 PEAADGKNNVAMF
+761 PAAAGGKTNVPMF

-814 GKWGKSTD
+814 GDWGKSTD
-822 VCSTYSGI
+822 ICSTYSDK
-830 FQVVEQSIKLTDK
+830 FQVVEQNIKLTDK
-843 NSNVLTALRVNCDTK
+843 NSNVLTALRVDCNSK

-871 DPVNGGKVTIDNVK
+871 DPVNGGKVTIDKVK
-885 FDWFLSKPNKENELY
+885 FDWFLSKPNAENELY
-900 TTPGLLEALRAYRAK
+900 TTTGLLEALHAYRKA
-915 YPSDNGLNTGF
+915 YPSYNGLHTGF
-926 RSINYTQYTLLKQY
+926 SSVNYTQYTLLKKY

-949 ASNSMGNRTFEANEM
+949 ASNSMGNRKFETKET

-978 TINGQNYDICADPML
+978 TINGQEYEICADPML
-993 VDLRVV
+993 VNLRVV
-999 TDGPNINLG
+999 TDGPNINFG
-1008 FSDVIYPND
+1008 FPGVIYPND
-1017 ARTVRVGLPQIK
+1017 ARTVRVGLPQIN
-1029 AIADNNGALNLPM
+1029 AIATKNGALNLPM
-1042 TGIEGATSVKMSD
+1042 TGIERAKSVEMID
-1055 AQVYISNTNDP
+1055 EAQVSISNTNDP
-1066 DFNSTKQ
+1066 DFNSTEQ
-1073 VIGVVT
+1073 MIGVVT
-1079 SSTIKN
+1079 SSTIN
-1085 SDKTVGIRFNSN
+1085 ETDKTVGIRFNSN
-1097 AATILKEGYWYEIN
+1097 AVTTLKEGYWYEIHFRYKN
-1111 FSYNNSSASTA
+1111 ADGSMA
-1122 SCPGE
+1122 SCLGE
-1127 TFVKMCIVPEYAT
+1127 TFIKMCIVPEYAT

-1230 SDATADGSDNGNGTF
+1230 SDTADGSDNGNGTF

-1266 LYANYLNYNKA
+1266 LYANYLTYNKA

-1285 NTWSIMSSPLKQTY
+1285 NTWSIMSSPLQQTY

-1309 GQEKSE
+1309 GQEQSE
-1315 AFKPITYKEGVND
+1315 AFQPMTYDEKVND

-1334 YQRSWDGNAQEV
+1334 YQRSWDGDAKEIV
-1346 KDNVTNYSA
+1346 DNTKFYQA
-1355 NHDGTVDVTTDN
+1355 HEDGTVEETTNDFF
-1367 ELSINSGYW
+1367 LTSGYW

-1384 ELYTKGQAFAVKA
+1384 EQYTKGQAFAVKA

-1430 QKPVNVT
+1430 NKPVNVT

-1446 MLQGDVAGDKTMA
+1446 MLLGDVAGDKTMA

-1466 NLHRDN
+1466 NLHSEN

-1486 MYRFLKANTA
+1486 MYRFLKANPA
-1496 FENSIWTLDNGVMKT
+1496 FENSIWTLDNGKVT
-1511 HSVPVDLDYDKKT
+1511 AYTLALDEAYDKKT
-1524 DVIVN
+1524 DVLVS
-1529 PTQAFFVKVKE
+1529 PTQAFFVKLKT
-1540 GETAPANV
+1540 GESATEA
-1548 TFNATMLINKD
+1548 TFNASMLINKD

-1565 ALIIRPTVT
+1565 TLVIRPTLT
-1574 LTTVN
+1574 LTTTDGVRN
-1579 GERSSQS
+1579 S
-1586 ELIVNDEASRDYV
+1586 ESKLIVNDEASRDYV
-1599 EGEDVEMLGEGNIAE
+1599 DGEDVEMLGEGNIAE

-1710 TDINTIDCFSPTENT
+1710 TDINTIECFSPTDNT

-1730 LKGDMKRVMVY
+1730 LKGDMKRVVVY
-1741 DISGALVTSNHSV
+1741 DVAGSLVTSNHSV

>member
-1 MKSRKNNINRPA
+1 MKSRKNNINRLA
-13 PSRRL
+13 PSKRL
-18 LLQLLTMMALTAAPS
+18 LLQLLAMMALTAAPS
-33 SVYAQSFHQTGAS
+33 SVYAQNLGFHKEGQS

-59 EWNYYYYLPTG
+59 EWHYYYYLPTNSNTMELELPFDG
-70 STSMTLDLPIM
+70 WLKSSTND
-81 GWTDNYA
+81 
-88 NELEPYGWYRW
+88 LEPYGWIRW
-99 YDYNTDLNSA
+99 YDYTTDLKSDRLTVYSRYYTSLKSLKDYTSQKDIGLIAGTLRNSA
-109 NLTAYDVTSS
+109 RDYA
-119 SWYGGTTHSTQLKT
+119 
-133 NITDNSGKNI
+133 
-143 GLVAYKLSATYI
+143 
-155 TRKHVGVNY
+155 GVKYNKPTGA
-164 SYSNSDATNPNW
+164 DAEDWAGET
-176 KGDIVACDVSRY
+176 IACDVSRY
-188 IDYTISGTKVSKEP
+188 NDYSFQRVNIGTKYNPKYTNRVEKEP
-202 TLSVRYIFH
+202 TLSIRYIFH
-211 IQSAAYLAQKLKEAL
+211 IKSAAYLAKRIKDAL
-226 CEGSKSKAADLTFED
+226 CDYSRAADLTLED

-246 FGAKDENAKMS
+246 FGAKDANANMT
-257 LRTNLK
+257 LRTNMK

-274 LSTTKGKTVYPTTE
+274 LRTTVGKTVYPTTE
-288 SQKITAADFKT
+288 SQKITAADFNT
-299 TMKQADKIV
+299 TMKQANKIV
-308 WKVYNEDKTKFCQLS
+308 WIVYNEDKTKFCQLS
-323 ATSSTTQFC
+323 SEIQFC
-332 DLTISALNSATWY
+332 DLTINALKNATWY

-351 TTTKPTDIGFEHT
+351 KTSKPTDIGFEQT
-364 VYVVAWAANSND
+364 VYVVAWAANGD
-376 MCPVANFEVFIHKG
+376 YMCPVANFEVFIHKG
-390 YPKTKDEITA
+390 YPKMKDELTA
-400 DNNIDRTLSY
+400 DGDVDRTLSY

-428 NADLTFDAPTV
+428 NPDLTLDAPTTPE
-439 NNNVSLKPS
+439 NNMSLKPS

-460 NLADY
+460 QLASY
-465 DYFYG
+465 DYYYDG
-470 TYMRQSWTGKRPT
+470 STPHHSK
-483 YSSPNHGDYGLYKS
+483 SPIHGDYGLYKS
-497 ANKTGVSTTD
+497 GNLRGISYD
-507 YNKGYQW
+507 NENGYQW
-514 WANGNPEIYDRTYER
+514 WAAGSPTIYDRTHAK

-536 YFLYVD
+536 HFLYVD
-542 ASDESRQIASADFK
+542 ASNESRQIASADFK
-556 ANLCTGSQLVFS
+556 ANLCTGSQLIFS
-568 GAVAEYTSGANA
+568 GAVAEYTASYNATA

-587 YGIDKDENGN
+587 YGINKDENGN
-597 EIGKKL
+597 VTDQKL

-618 LQYGKWYQIYSKQV
+618 HEYGKWYQIYSKQV

-637 GADNYTD
+637 AADNYTD

-652 CQGTDGADYCIDDLC
+652 CQNTKGADYCIDDLC

-691 TAPEEITLKLRG
+691 TAPDDITLKLRG

-712 NMKESKLFYR
+712 NQKESKLFYR

-737 GDGQPDEYG
+737 GDGHPDEYG

-761 PEAADGKNNVAMF
+761 SAAAGGKTNVAMF

-802 IAYPSDDNPDVP
+802 IAYPSEDNPNVP
-814 GKWGKSTD
+814 GKWGESTD

-830 FQVVEQSIKLTDK
+830 FQVVEQNIKLTDK
-843 NSNVLTALRVNCDTK
+843 NSNVLTALRVNCNTHI
-858 TPTVEVIAKIETA
+858 PTVEMIAKIETA

-885 FDWFLSKPNKENELY
+885 FDWFLSKPNAENELY
-900 TTPGLLEALRAYRAK
+900 STSGLLEALHAYRAK
-915 YPSDNGLNTGF
+915 YPEYNGLSTDF
-926 RSINYTQYTLLKQY
+926 RYVNNVQYNLLKKY

-949 ASNSMGNRTFEANEM
+949 ASNSMGTRKFEAKEM

-978 TINGQNYDICADPML
+978 TINGQVYEICAAPML

-999 TDGPNINLG
+999 TDGPNINFG
-1008 FSDVIYPND
+1008 FPNVIYPND
-1017 ARTVRVGLPQIK
+1017 ARTVRVGLPQIQ
-1029 AIADNNGALNLPM
+1029 AIAEKNGALNLPM
-1042 TGIEGATSVKMSD
+1042 TGIEGATSVEMIDK
-1055 AQVYISNTNDP
+1055 AQVSISNTNDP
-1066 DFNSTKQ
+1066 DFNSTEQ
-1073 VIGVVT
+1073 MIGVVT
-1079 SSTIKN
+1079 ANTIKN
-1085 SDKTVGIRFNSN
+1085 SDNTVGIRFNSN
-1097 AATILKEGYWYEIN
+1097 AATILKEGYWYEIHFRYAN
-1111 FSYNNSSASTA
+1111 ADGSMA

-1127 TFVKMCIVPEYAT
+1127 TFIKMCIVPEYAT

-1161 TKAEIFKDSYTD
+1161 TKAEIFKDSYAD

-1230 SDATADGSDNGNGTF
+1230 SDTKDGSDNGNGTF

-1266 LYANYLNYNKA
+1266 LYANYLTYNKA

-1285 NTWSIMSSPLKQTY
+1285 NTWSIMSSPLQQTY
-1299 AGDLYVQKDD
+1299 AGDLYVPKNN
-1309 GQEKSE
+1309 GQEMSE
-1315 AFKPITYKEGVND
+1315 AFKPMTYDENVND

-1346 KDNVTNYSA
+1346 MGNVTNYSA

-1384 ELYTKGQAFAVKA
+1384 EQYTKGQAFAVKA

-1459 MTQPLKE
+1459 MIQPLKE

-1548 TFNATMLINKD
+1548 TFNAMMLINKD

-1586 ELIVNDEASRDYV
+1586 ELIVNDEASREYV

-1769 VVKATTKED
+1769 VVKATTMED

>member
-1 MKSRKNNINRPA
+1 MKIRNNNINRLA
-13 PSRRL
+13 TSKRL
-18 LLQLLTMMALTAAPS
+18 LLQLFAMMALTAAPS
-33 SVYAQSFHQTGAS
+33 SVYAQSLGFHKKGQS

-59 EWNYYYYLPTG
+59 EWHYYYYLPTNSNTMELELPFDG
-70 STSMTLDLPIM
+70 WGKSSTND
-81 GWTDNYA
+81 
-88 NELEPYGWYRW
+88 LEPYGWIRW
-99 YDYNTDLNSA
+99 YDYTTDLKSDQ
-109 NLTAYDVTSS
+109 LTAYNSS
-119 SWYGGTTHSTQLKT
+119 STSLYNSK
-133 NITDNSGKNI
+133 DNDSKKDI
-143 GLVAYKLSATYI
+143 GLIAGSLGNSARDYA
-155 TRKHVGVNY
+155 GVKYNKPTGA
-164 SYSNSDATNPNW
+164 DAEDWAGET
-176 KGDIVACDVSRY
+176 IACDVSRY
-188 IDYTISGTKVSKEP
+188 NDYSLTKRGYYPKYTNYVKYEP
-202 TLSVRYIFH
+202 TLSIRYIFH
-211 IQSAAYLAQKLKEAL
+211 IKSAAYLAKRIKDAL
-226 CEGSKSKAADLTFED
+226 CDHSRAADLTLED

-246 FGAKDENAKMS
+246 FGAKDERANMT
-257 LRTNLK
+257 LRTNMK

-274 LSTTKGKTVYPTTE
+274 LSTTVGKTVYPTTE
-288 SQKITAADFKT
+288 AQKITAADFNT
-299 TMKQADKIV
+299 TMKQANKIV
-308 WKVYNEDKTKFCQLS
+308 WTVYNEDKTKFCQLS
-323 ATSSTTQFC
+323 STTQFC
-332 DLTISALNSATWY
+332 DLTINALKNATWY

-351 TTTKPTDIGFEHT
+351 TTTKPTDIGFEQT
-364 VYVVAWAANSND
+364 VYVVAWAANGD
-376 MCPVANFEVFIHKG
+376 YMCPVANFEVFIHKG

-400 DNNIDRTLSY
+400 DNNTDRTLSY

-428 NADLTFDAPTV
+428 NPDLTLDAPTTPL
-439 NNNVSLKPS
+439 NNMSLKPS

-460 NLADY
+460 ELESY
-465 DYFYG
+465 DYYYNG
-470 TYMRQSWTGKRPT
+470 STPHHSK
-483 YSSPNHGDYGLYKS
+483 SPIHGDYGLYKS
-497 ANKTGVSTTD
+497 GNLPGISYD
-507 YNKGYQW
+507 NQNGYQW
-514 WANGNPEIYDRTYER
+514 WAAGSPTIYDRTHAK

-536 YFLYVD
+536 HFLYVD
-542 ASDESRQIASADFK
+542 ASNESRQIASADFK
-556 ANLCTGSQLVFS
+556 ANLCTGSQLIFS
-568 GAVAEYTSGANA
+568 GAVAEYTAAMNSTA

-587 YGIDKDENGN
+587 YGINKDENGN
-597 EIGKKL
+597 VTDQKL

-618 LQYGKWYQIYSKQV
+618 HEYGKWYQIYSKQV

-652 CQGTDGADYCIDDLC
+652 CQNTKGADYCIDDLC

-691 TAPEEITLKLRG
+691 TAPEDITLKLRG

-712 NMKESKLFYR
+712 NQKESKLFYR

-728 KQVDNIDYD
+728 KPVDNIDYD
-737 GDGQPDEYG
+737 GDGQPDAYG
-746 TARIPASYNAAYVLP
+746 IALIPASYNAGLVLP
-761 PEAADGKNNVAMF
+761 PAAADGKNNVAMF

-814 GKWGKSTD
+814 GVWGKSTD

-830 FQVVEQSIKLTDK
+830 FQVVEQNIKLTDK
-843 NSNVLTALRVNCDTK
+843 NSNVLTALRVDCNSK

-885 FDWFLSKPNKENELY
+885 FDWFLSKPNAENELY
-900 TTPGLLEALRAYRAK
+900 STQGLLEAIHAYRAK
-915 YPSDNGLNTGF
+915 YPEYNGLSTEF
-926 RSINYTQYTLLKQY
+926 RSVNYNQYDLLKKY

-949 ASNSMGNRTFEANEM
+949 ASNSMGNRKFEANEM

-978 TINGQNYDICADPML
+978 TINGQVYDICADPML

-999 TDGPNINLG
+999 TDGPNINFG
-1008 FSDVIYPND
+1008 FPGVIYPND

-1029 AIADNNGALNLPM
+1029 AIAAKNGALNLPM
-1042 TGIEGATSVKMSD
+1042 TGIEGAKSVKMID
-1055 AQVYISNTNDP
+1055 EAQVSISNTNDP

-1073 VIGVVT
+1073 AIGVVT
-1079 SSTIKN
+1079 ANTIYKTDN
-1085 SDKTVGIRFNSN
+1085 TVGIRFNSN
-1097 AATILKEGYWYEIN
+1097 AVTTLKEGYWYEIN
-1111 FSYNNSSASTA
+1111 FRYANASASTA

-1127 TFVKMCIVPEYAT
+1127 TFIKMCIVPEYAT

-1190 ANQKDKGKVYPNLD
+1190 ANQNDKGKVYPNLD

-1230 SDATADGSDNGNGTF
+1230 SDTADGSDAGNGTF

-1266 LYANYLNYNKA
+1266 LYANYLTYNKA

-1285 NTWSIMSSPLKQTY
+1285 NTWSIMSSPLQQTY
-1299 AGDLYVQKDD
+1299 AGDLYVPKNN
-1309 GQEKSE
+1309 GQEQSE
-1315 AFKPITYKEGVND
+1315 AFQPITYQEGVND

-1334 YQRSWDGNAQEV
+1334 YQRSWDGDAQEV
-1346 KDNVTNYSA
+1346 IDNVTNYSA
-1355 NHDGTVDVTTDN
+1355 NHDGTVNVTTDN

-1384 ELYTKGQAFAVKA
+1384 EQYTKGQAFAVKA

-1446 MLQGDVAGDKTMA
+1446 MLQGDVAGDKTMT

-1496 FENSIWTLDNGVMKT
+1496 FENSVWTLDNGVMKT

-1579 GERSSQS
+1579 GTRSSQS
-1586 ELIVNDEASRDYV
+1586 KLIVSAEASRDYV
-1599 EGEDVEMLGEGNIAE
+1599 AGEDVDMLGEGNIAE
-1614 IAQVYSVAGSQ
+1614 IAQAYSVAGSQ
-1625 AVALNASDDINWM
+1625 AVALNATDDIDWM
-1638 PVGVVAP
+1638 PIGVVAG
-1645 KSKDIDVNISLN
+1645 KSRSTDVTVNLN
-1657 SKMLI
+1657 SKMLR
-1662 KMNNEGSQLF
+1662 KMNDEGGKLF
-1672 LFDATTK
+1672 IYDATSK
-1679 TFSEIKDGM
+1679 KFSEIADGM
-1688 TVKMM
+1688 QIEMM

-1702 TNQSSLNT
+1702 TTNNWVVPT
-1710 TDINTIDCFSPTENT
+1710 GINAIRCFSPAQGT
-1725 IVVAT
+1725 IIVAV
-1730 LKGDMKRVMVY
+1730 LNGEVKQAKVY
-1741 DISGALVTSNHSV
+1741 DTAGALVTSSRSTA
-1754 NGGRCQLN
+1754 GERCQLS
-1762 VPKAGIY
+1762 VQQPGVYI
-1769 VVKATTKED
+1769 VKATTMDDK
-1778 RTETFKIV
+1778 TETFKIV
-1786 VR
+1786 VK

>member
-1 MKSRKNNINRPA
+1 MKSRKNNINRLA

-18 LLQLLTMMALTAAPS
+18 LLQLLAMMALTAAPS
-33 SVYAQSFHQTGAS
+33 SVYAQSLGFHKKGQS
-46 GLPLDSRGMQQTA
+46 RLPLDSRGMQQTA
-59 EWNYYYYLPTG
+59 EWHYYYYLPTNSNTMELELPFDG
-70 STSMTLDLPIM
+70 WEKSSTND
-81 GWTDNYA
+81 
-88 NELEPYGWYRW
+88 LEPYGWIRW
-99 YDYNTDLNSA
+99 YDYNTDLKSDKLTVYSRYNTSLKSLKDDTSKKDIGLIAGTLRNSA
-109 NLTAYDVTSS
+109 RDYA
-119 SWYGGTTHSTQLKT
+119 
-133 NITDNSGKNI
+133 
-143 GLVAYKLSATYI
+143 
-155 TRKHVGVNY
+155 GVKYNKPTGA
-164 SYSNSDATNPNW
+164 DAEDWPGET
-176 KGDIVACDVSRY
+176 IACDVSRY
-188 IDYTISGTKVSKEP
+188 NDYSIYTNYVETEP
-202 TLSVRYIFH
+202 TLSIRYIFH
-211 IQSAAYLAQKLKEAL
+211 IKSAAYLAKQIKDAL
-226 CEGSKSKAADLTFED
+226 CDHSRAADLTLED

-246 FGAKDENAKMS
+246 FGAKDANANMT
-257 LRTNLK
+257 LRTNMK

-274 LSTTKGKTVYPTTE
+274 LRTTVGKTVYPTTE
-288 SQKITAADFKT
+288 AQKITAADFNT
-299 TMKQADKIV
+299 TMKQANKIV
-308 WKVYNEDKTKFCQLS
+308 WRVYNEDKTKYCQL
-323 ATSSTTQFC
+323 SSTTQFC
-332 DLTISALNSATWY
+332 DLTINALKNATWR
-345 NVSNDA
+345 NVSNGA
-351 TTTKPTDIGFEHT
+351 TTAKPTDIGFEQT
-364 VYVVAWAANSND
+364 VYVVAWAANGD
-376 MCPVANFEVFIHKG
+376 YMCPVANFEVFIHKG
-390 YPKTKDEITA
+390 YPKTKDELTA
-400 DNNIDRTLSY
+400 DGDVDRTLSY
-410 LEDEDRYE
+410 FEGKYE
-418 KKMDISFDDD
+418 QQTVISFDDD
-428 NADLTFDAPTV
+428 NPDLTLDAPTTPL
-439 NNNVSLKPS
+439 NNMSLKPS

-460 NLADY
+460 ELESFDY
-465 DYFYG
+465 YYDG
-470 TYMRQSWTGKRPT
+470 STPHHSK
-483 YSSPNHGDYGLYKS
+483 SPIHGDYGLYKS
-497 ANKTGVSTTD
+497 GNLRGISYD
-507 YNKGYQW
+507 NENGYQW
-514 WANGNPEIYDRTYER
+514 WAAGSPTIYDRTHAK

-536 YFLYVD
+536 HFLYVD
-542 ASDESRQIASADFK
+542 ASNESRQIASADFK
-556 ANLCTGSQLVFS
+556 ANLCTGSQLIFS
-568 GAVAEYTSGANA
+568 GAVAEYTAAYNPTA

-587 YGIDKDENGN
+587 YGINKDENGN
-597 EIGKKL
+597 VTDQKL

-618 LQYGKWYQIYSKQV
+618 HEYGKWYQIYSKQV

-637 GADNYTD
+637 AADNYTD

-652 CQGTDGADYCIDDLC
+652 CQNTKGADYCIDDLC

-679 NKPLCPNETGYE
+679 NRPLCPNETGYE

-712 NMKESKLFYR
+712 NQKESKLFYR
-722 ICDATG
+722 IYDATG
-728 KQVDNIDYD
+728 KKVENIDYD
-737 GDGQPDEYG
+737 GDGHPDDYG
-746 TARIPASYNAAYVLP
+746 IARIPESYNAGYVLP
-761 PEAADGKNNVAMF
+761 SAAAGGKTNVPMF

-814 GKWGKSTD
+814 GDWGKSTD
-822 VCSTYSGI
+822 VCSTYSDI
-830 FQVVEQSIKLTDK
+830 FQVVEQNIKLTDK
-843 NSNVLTALRVNCDTK
+843 NSNVLTALRVNCNSN

-885 FDWFLSKPNKENELY
+885 FDWFLSKPNQENELY
-900 TTPGLLEALRAYRAK
+900 TTAGLLEALHAYRAK
-915 YPSDNGLNTGF
+915 YPEYNGLSTDF
-926 RSINYTQYTLLKQY
+926 RYVNYAQYDLLKKY

-949 ASNSMGNRTFEANEM
+949 ASNSMGNRTFEAKEM

-978 TINGQNYDICADPML
+978 TINGQVYDICAAPML

-999 TDGPNINLG
+999 TDGPNINFG
-1008 FSDVIYPND
+1008 FPNVIYPND
-1017 ARTVRVGLPQIK
+1017 ARTVRVGLPQIQ
-1029 AIADNNGALNLPM
+1029 AIATKNGALNLPM
-1042 TGIEGATSVKMSD
+1042 TGIEGAKSVKMRYD
-1055 AQVYISNTNDP
+1055 AKVSISNTNDP

-1073 VIGVVT
+1073 AIGVVT
-1079 SSTIKN
+1079 SSIIKN
-1085 SDKTVGIRFNSN
+1085 SDKTVGIRFNPN

-1111 FSYNNSSASTA
+1111 FSYDNADGSTA

-1127 TFVKMCIVPEYAT
+1127 TFIKMCIVPEYAT

-1161 TKAEIFKDSYTD
+1161 TKAEIFKDSYAD

-1230 SDATADGSDNGNGTF
+1230 SDTADGSDNGNGTF
-1245 SCEKWAGNFCDQI
+1245 SCETWAGNFCDQI

-1266 LYANYLNYNKA
+1266 LYANYLTYNKA

-1285 NTWSIMSSPLKQTY
+1285 NTWSIMSSPLQQTY
-1299 AGDLYVQKDD
+1299 AGDLYVPKNN

-1315 AFKPITYKEGVND
+1315 AFQPMTYKEGVND

-1334 YQRSWDGNAQEV
+1334 YQRSWDGDAKEIV
-1346 KDNVTNYSA
+1346 DNTKFYQA
-1355 NHDGTVDVTTDN
+1355 HEDGTVEETTNDFF
-1367 ELSINSGYW
+1367 LTSGYW

-1384 ELYTKGQAFAVKA
+1384 EQYTKGQAFAVKA

-1466 NLHRDN
+1466 NLHREN

-1486 MYRFLKANTA
+1486 MYRFLKANPA
-1496 FENSIWTLDNGVMKT
+1496 FENSIWTLDNGKVT
-1511 HSVPVDLDYDKKT
+1511 AYTLALDEAYDKKT
-1524 DVIVN
+1524 DVLVS
-1529 PTQAFFVKVKE
+1529 PTQAFFVKLKT
-1540 GETAPANV
+1540 GESATEA
-1548 TFNATMLINKD
+1548 TFNASMLINKD

-1565 ALIIRPTVT
+1565 ALVIRPTLT
-1574 LTTVN
+1574 LTTTDGIRN
-1579 GERSSQS
+1579 S
-1586 ELIVNDEASRDYV
+1586 ESKLIVNDEASRDYV

-1614 IAQVYSVAGSQ
+1614 VAQVYSVAGSQ

-1730 LKGDMKRVMVY
+1730 LKGDMKRVVVY
-1741 DISGALVTSNHSV
+1741 DVVGSLVTSNHSV

>member
-13 PSRRL
+13 PSKRL
-18 LLQLLTMMALTAAPS
+18 LLQLLAMMALTAAPS
-33 SVYAQSFHQTGAS
+33 SVYAQSLGFHKNGKS

-59 EWNYYYYLPTG
+59 EWHYNYYLPNNSNTMELELPFDG
-70 STSMTLDLPIM
+70 WEKSSTND
-81 GWTDNYA
+81 
-88 NELEPYGWYRW
+88 LEPYGWIRW
-99 YDYNTDLNSA
+99 YDYTTDLKSNRLTVYSSSTSLNSLKDYNSKKDIGLIAGTLKNSA
-109 NLTAYDVTSS
+109 RNYA
-119 SWYGGTTHSTQLKT
+119 
-133 NITDNSGKNI
+133 
-143 GLVAYKLSATYI
+143 
-155 TRKHVGVNY
+155 GVKYNKPTGA
-164 SYSNSDATNPNW
+164 DAEDWPGET
-176 KGDIVACDVSRY
+176 IACDVSRY
-188 IDYTISGTKVSKEP
+188 NDYSIYTNYVEKEP
-202 TLSVRYIFH
+202 TLSIRYIFH
-211 IQSAAYLAQKLKEAL
+211 IKSAAYLAKRIKDAL
-226 CEGSKSKAADLTFED
+226 CDHSRAADLTLED

-246 FGAKDENAKMS
+246 FGAKDANANMT
-257 LRTNLK
+257 LRTNMK
-263 NSGGQSYWFYP
+263 NSGGQRYWFYP
-274 LSTTKGKTVYPTTE
+274 LRTTKGKTVYPTTE
-288 SQKITAADFKT
+288 AQKITAADFNT
-299 TMKQADKIV
+299 TMKQANKIV
-308 WKVYNEDKTKFCQLS
+308 WRVYNEDKTKYCQL
-323 ATSSTTQFC
+323 SSTTQFC
-332 DLTISALNSATWY
+332 DLTINALKNATWY
-345 NVSNDA
+345 NVSNGA
-351 TTTKPTDIGFEHT
+351 TTSKPTDIGFEQT
-364 VYVVAWAANSND
+364 VYVVAWAANGD
-376 MCPVANFEVFIHKG
+376 YYMCPVANFEVFIHKG
-390 YPKTKDEITA
+390 YPKMKDELTA
-400 DNNIDRTLSY
+400 DGDVDRTLSY
-410 LEDEDRYE
+410 FEDKYE
-418 KKMDISFDDD
+418 RQMDISFDDD
-428 NADLTFDAPTV
+428 NPDLTLDAPTTPE
-439 NNNVSLKPS
+439 NNMSLKPS

-460 NLADY
+460 LLASNDY
-465 DYFYG
+465 YYDG
-470 TYMRQSWTGKRPT
+470 STPHHSK
-483 YSSPNHGDYGLYKS
+483 SPIHGDYGLYKS
-497 ANKTGVSTTD
+497 GNLPGISYD
-507 YNKGYQW
+507 NQNGYQW
-514 WANGNPEIYDRTYER
+514 WAAGSPTIYDRTYAK
-529 TSGKQYG
+529 TNGKQYG
-536 YFLYVD
+536 HFLYVD
-542 ASDESRQIASADFK
+542 ASNESRQIASADFK
-556 ANLCTGSQLVFS
+556 ANLCTGSQLIFS
-568 GAVAEYTSGANA
+568 GAVAEYTAAYNATA

-587 YGIDKDENGN
+587 YGINKDENGN
-597 EIGKKL
+597 VTDQKL

-618 LQYGKWYQIYSKQV
+618 HEYGKWYQIYSKQV

-637 GADNYTD
+637 AADNYTD

-652 CQGTDGADYCIDDLC
+652 CQNTRGADYCIDDLC

-679 NKPLCPNETGYE
+679 NRPLCPNETGYE

-712 NMKESKLFYR
+712 NQKESKLFYR

-728 KQVDNIDYD
+728 KRVENIDYN
-737 GDGQPDEYG
+737 GDGKPDDYG
-746 TARIPASYNAAYVLP
+746 IASIPASYNAGLVLP
-761 PEAADGKNNVAMF
+761 PYAADNKTVPMF

-830 FQVVEQSIKLTDK
+830 FQVVEQNIKLTDK
-843 NSNVLTALRVNCDTK
+843 NSNVLTALRVDCNSK

-885 FDWFLSKPNKENELY
+885 FDWFLSKPNAENELY
-900 TTPGLLEALRAYRAK
+900 STSGLLEALHAYRAK
-915 YPSDNGLNTGF
+915 YPEYNGLSPNF
-926 RSINYTQYTLLKQY
+926 RNDNRTQYNLLKMY

-949 ASNSMGNRTFEANEM
+949 ASNSMGNRTFASDEM

-978 TINGQNYDICADPML
+978 TINGQVYEICAAPML

-999 TDGPNINLG
+999 TDGPNINFG
-1008 FSDVIYPND
+1008 FPNVIYPND
-1017 ARTVRVGLPQIK
+1017 ARTVRVGLPQIQ
-1029 AIADNNGALNLPM
+1029 AIAANNGALNLPM
-1042 TGIEGATSVKMSD
+1042 TGIEGAKSVKMRYNAKVS
-1055 AQVYISNTNDP
+1055 ISNTNDP

-1073 VIGVVT
+1073 AIGEVT
-1079 SSTIKN
+1079 SSIINRTDN
-1085 SDKTVGIRFNSN
+1085 TVGIRFNGN
-1097 AATILKEGYWYEIN
+1097 ADKILKEGYWYEIN
-1111 FSYNNSSASTA
+1111 FSYDNADGSTA

-1127 TFVKMCIVPEYAT
+1127 TFIKMCIVPEYAT

-1161 TKAEIFKDSYTD
+1161 TKAEIFKDSYAD

-1190 ANQKDKGKVYPNLD
+1190 TNQNDKGKVYPNLD

-1230 SDATADGSDNGNGTF
+1230 SDTADGSDNGNGTF
-1245 SCEKWAGNFCDQI
+1245 SCETWAGNFCDQI

-1266 LYANYLNYNKA
+1266 LYANYLTYNKA

-1285 NTWSIMSSPLKQTY
+1285 NTWSIMSSPLQQTY
-1299 AGDLYVQKDD
+1299 AGDLYVPKDD

-1315 AFKPITYKEGVND
+1315 AFQPITYKEGVND

-1334 YQRSWDGNAQEV
+1334 YQRSWDGDAQEV
-1346 KDNVTNYSA
+1346 MDNVTNYSA

-1367 ELSINSGYW
+1367 ELSINSVYW
-1376 SHVYNKVD
+1376 SHVYNKVN
-1384 ELYTKGQAFAVKA
+1384 EQYTKGQAFAVKA

-1466 NLHRDN
+1466 NLHREN

-1486 MYRFLKANTA
+1486 MYRFLKANPA
-1496 FENSIWTLDNGVMKT
+1496 FENSIWTLDNGKVT
-1511 HSVPVDLDYDKKT
+1511 AYTLALDEAYDKKT
-1524 DVIVN
+1524 DVLVS
-1529 PTQAFFVKVKE
+1529 PTQAFFVKLKT
-1540 GETAPANV
+1540 GESATEA
-1548 TFNATMLINKD
+1548 TFNASMLINKD

-1565 ALIIRPTVT
+1565 ALVIRPTLT
-1574 LTTVN
+1574 LTTTDGIRN
-1579 GERSSQS
+1579 S
-1586 ELIVNDEASRDYV
+1586 ESKLIVNDEASRDYV
-1599 EGEDVEMLGEGNIAE
+1599 DGEDVEMLGEGNIAE

>member
-33 SVYAQSFHQTGAS
+33 SVYAQSLGFHKNGQS

-59 EWNYYYYLPTG
+59 EWHYYYYLPTG
-70 STSMTLDLPIM
+70 SSTMELELPFA
-81 GWTDNYA
+81 GWGDSSTND
-88 NELEPYGWYRW
+88 LEPYGWIRW
-99 YDYNTDLNSA
+99 YDYTTDLKSDRLTVFNSSSTSLYNSKDNDSKKDIGLIAGSLGNSA
-109 NLTAYDVTSS
+109 RDYA
-119 SWYGGTTHSTQLKT
+119 
-133 NITDNSGKNI
+133 
-143 GLVAYKLSATYI
+143 
-155 TRKHVGVNY
+155 GVKYNKPTGA
-164 SYSNSDATNPNW
+164 DAEDWAGET
-176 KGDIVACDVSRY
+176 IACDVSRY
-188 IDYTISGTKVSKEP
+188 NDYNLTKRGYYPKYTNYVVYEP
-202 TLSVRYIFH
+202 TLSIRYIFH
-211 IQSAAYLAQKLKEAL
+211 IKSAAYLAKRIKDAL
-226 CEGSKSKAADLTFED
+226 CDHSRAADLTLED

-246 FGAKDENAKMS
+246 FGAKDANANMT
-257 LRTNLK
+257 LRTNMK

-274 LSTTKGKTVYPTTE
+274 LRTTVGKTVYPTTE
-288 SQKITAADFKT
+288 AQKITAADFNT
-299 TMKQADKIV
+299 TMKQANKIV
-308 WKVYNEDKTKFCQLS
+308 WIVYNEDKTKFCQLS
-323 ATSSTTQFC
+323 STTQFC
-332 DLTISALNSATWY
+332 DLTINALNSATWY

-351 TTTKPTDIGFEHT
+351 TTTKPTDIGFERT
-364 VYVVAWAANSND
+364 VYVVAWAANGNY

-390 YPKTKDEITA
+390 YPKMKDELTA
-400 DNNIDRTLSY
+400 DGDVDRTISY
-410 LEDEDRYE
+410 FEDKYE
-418 KKMDISFDDD
+418 QQMDISFDDD
-428 NADLTFDAPTV
+428 NPDLTLDAPTTPL
-439 NNNVSLKPS
+439 NNMSRKPS

-460 NLADY
+460 DLASSDY
-465 DYFYG
+465 YKGG
-470 TYMRQSWTGKRPT
+470 THNGK
-483 YSSPNHGDYGLYKS
+483 SPIHGDYGLYKS
-497 ANKTGVSTTD
+497 GNLRGISYTD
-507 YNKGYQW
+507 QNGYKW
-514 WANGNPEIYDRTYER
+514 WAEGSPTIFDRTYAK

-536 YFLYVD
+536 HFLYVD
-542 ASDESRQIASADFK
+542 ASNESRQIASADFK
-556 ANLCTGSQLVFS
+556 ANLCTGSQLIFS
-568 GAVAEYTSGANA
+568 GAVAEYTAAMNATA

-587 YGIDKDENGN
+587 YGINKDENGN
-597 EIGKKL
+597 VTDQKL

-618 LQYGKWYQIYSKQV
+618 HEYGKWYQIYSKQV

-637 GADNYTD
+637 AADNYTD

-652 CQGTDGADYCIDDLC
+652 CQDTWGADYCVDDLC

-679 NKPLCPNETGYE
+679 NRPLCPNETGYE

-712 NMKESKLFYR
+712 NQKESKLFYR

-728 KQVDNIDYD
+728 KPVENIDYD
-737 GDGQPDEYG
+737 GDRLPDDYG
-746 TARIPASYNAAYVLP
+746 TARIPESYSSTYVLP
-761 PEAADGKNNVAMF
+761 SAAAGGKTNVPMF

-802 IAYPSDDNPDVP
+802 IAYPSDDNPEVP
-814 GKWGKSTD
+814 GDWGKSTD
-822 VCSTYSGI
+822 VCSTYSGL
-830 FQVVEQSIKLTDK
+830 FQVVEQNIKLTDK
-843 NSNVLTALRVNCDTK
+843 NSNVLTALRVDCNSK

-871 DPVNGGKVTIDNVK
+871 DPVNGGKVTIDKVK
-885 FDWFLSKPNKENELY
+885 FDWFLSKPNAENELY
-900 TTPGLLEALRAYRAK
+900 STQGLLEALHDYRAK
-915 YPSDNGLNTGF
+915 YPEYNGLSAYF
-926 RSINYTQYTLLKQY
+926 RNDNRTQYDLLKKY

-949 ASNSMGNRTFEANEM
+949 ASNSMGNRTFASDEM
-964 GLYKIAVIPVQAKA
+964 GLYKIAVIPVQDKA
-978 TINGQNYDICADPML
+978 TINGQVYEICAAPML

-999 TDGPNINLG
+999 TDGPNINFG
-1008 FSDVIYPND
+1008 FPNVIYPND

-1029 AIADNNGALNLPM
+1029 AIAEKNGAMNLPM
-1042 TGIEGATSVKMSD
+1042 TGIEGARSVNMSEED
-1055 AQVYISNTNDP
+1055 AQVRISNTNDP

-1073 VIGVVT
+1073 MIGVVT
-1079 SSTIKN
+1079 ANTIYET
-1085 SDKTVGIRFNSN
+1085 DKTVGIRFNSN
-1097 AATILKEGYWYEIN
+1097 AVTTLKEGYWYEIH
-1111 FSYNNSSASTA
+1111 FKYNNADGSMA

-1127 TFVKMCIVPEYAT
+1127 TFIKMCIVPEYAT

-1161 TKAEIFKDSYTD
+1161 TKSEIFKDSYTD

-1230 SDATADGSDNGNGTF
+1230 NKSSADGSDNGNGTF
-1245 SCEKWAGNFCDQI
+1245 SCETWAGNFCDQI

-1266 LYANYLNYNKA
+1266 LYANYLTYNKA

-1285 NTWSIMSSPLKQTY
+1285 NTWSIMSSPLQQTY
-1299 AGDLYVQKDD
+1299 AGDLYVPKDN

-1315 AFKPITYKEGVND
+1315 AFKPMTYKEGVND

-1334 YQRSWDGNAQEV
+1334 YQRSWDGDAKEIV
-1346 KDNVTNYSA
+1346 DNTKFYQA
-1355 NHDGTVDVTTDN
+1355 HEDGTVEETTNDFF
-1367 ELSINSGYW
+1367 LTSGYW

-1384 ELYTKGQAFAVKA
+1384 EQYTKGQAFAVKA

-1430 QKPVNVT
+1430 NKPVNVT

-1446 MLQGDVAGDKTMA
+1446 MLLGDVAGDKTMA

-1466 NLHRDN
+1466 NLHSEN

-1496 FENSIWTLDNGVMKT
+1496 FENSIWTLDNGKVT
-1511 HSVPVDLDYDKKT
+1511 AYTLALDEAYDKKT
-1524 DVIVN
+1524 DVLVS
-1529 PTQAFFVKVKE
+1529 PTQAFFVKLKA
-1540 GETAPANV
+1540 GETATEA
-1548 TFNATMLINKD
+1548 TFNASMLINKD

-1565 ALIIRPTVT
+1565 ALIIRPTLT
-1574 LTTVN
+1574 LTTTDGVRN
-1579 GERSSQS
+1579 S
-1586 ELIVNDEASRDYV
+1586 ESKLIVNEEASRDYV
-1599 EGEDVEMLGEGNIAE
+1599 VGEDVEMLGEGNIAE
-1614 IAQVYSVAGSQ
+1614 VAQVYSVAGSQ

-1638 PVGVVAP
+1638 PVGVVAA
-1645 KSKDIDVNISLN
+1645 KSKEVDVNVSLN
-1657 SKMLI
+1657 SKMLR
-1662 KMNNEGSQLF
+1662 KMDNEGSQLF

-1710 TDINTIDCFSPTENT
+1710 TDINTIECFSPTENT

-1769 VVKATTKED
+1769 VVKATTMED

>member
-1 MKSRKNNINRPA
+1 MKSRKNNINRLA

-18 LLQLLTMMALTAAPS
+18 LLQLLAMMALTAAPS
-33 SVYAQSFHQTGAS
+33 SVYAQSLGFHKEGQS

-59 EWNYYYYLPTG
+59 EWHYYYYLPTN
-70 STSMTLDLPIM
+70 SNTMELELPFA
-81 GWTDNYA
+81 GWGDSKTND
-88 NELEPYGWYRW
+88 LEPYGWIRW
-99 YDYNTDLNSA
+99 YDYNTDLKSDNLTVYSRYYTSLNSLKDKTSKKDIGLIAGTLRNSA
-109 NLTAYDVTSS
+109 RDYA
-119 SWYGGTTHSTQLKT
+119 
-133 NITDNSGKNI
+133 
-143 GLVAYKLSATYI
+143 
-155 TRKHVGVNY
+155 GVKYNKPTGA
-164 SYSNSDATNPNW
+164 DAVDWT
-176 KGDIVACDVSRY
+176 GETIACDVSRY
-188 IDYTISGTKVSKEP
+188 NDYSGYDPTYTNYVEKEP
-202 TLSVRYIFH
+202 TLSIRYIFH
-211 IQSAAYLAQKLKEAL
+211 IKSAAFLAKRIKDAL
-226 CEGSKSKAADLTFED
+226 CDHSRAADLTLED

-246 FGAKDENAKMS
+246 FGAKDANANMT
-257 LRTNLK
+257 LRTNMK

-274 LSTTKGKTVYPTTE
+274 LRTTKGKSVYPTTE
-288 SQKITAADFKT
+288 SQKITAADFNT
-299 TMKQADKIV
+299 TMKQANKIV
-308 WKVYNEDKTKFCQLS
+308 WRVYNEEKTKYCQL
-323 ATSSTTQFC
+323 SSTTQFC
-332 DLTISALNSATWY
+332 DLTINALKNATWR
-345 NVSNDA
+345 NVSNGA
-351 TTTKPTDIGFEHT
+351 TTAKPTDIGFEQT
-364 VYVVAWAANSND
+364 VYVVAWAANGD
-376 MCPVANFEVFIHKG
+376 YMCPVANFEVFIHKG
-390 YPKTKDEITA
+390 YPKTKDELTA
-400 DNNIDRTLSY
+400 DGDVDRTISY
-410 LEDEDRYE
+410 FEE
-418 KKMDISFDDD
+418 KKYEQQTVISFDDD
-428 NADLTFDAPTV
+428 NPDLTLDAPTTPL
-439 NNNVSLKPS
+439 NNMSLKPS

-460 NLADY
+460 QLENY
-465 DYFYG
+465 DYYYDG
-470 TYMRQSWTGKRPT
+470 STPHHSK
-483 YSSPNHGDYGLYKS
+483 SPIHGDYGLYKS
-497 ANKTGVSTTD
+497 GNLRGISYD
-507 YNKGYQW
+507 NENGYQW
-514 WANGNPEIYDRTYER
+514 WAAGSPTIYDRTHAK

-536 YFLYVD
+536 HFLYVD
-542 ASDESRQIASADFK
+542 ASNESRQIASADFK
-556 ANLCTGSQLVFS
+556 ANLCTGSQLIFS
-568 GAVAEYTSGANA
+568 GAVAEYTAAYNATA

-587 YGIDKDENGN
+587 YGINKDENGN
-597 EIGKKL
+597 VTDQKL
-603 IQSFSSGDFKTNTKS
+603 IQSFSSGDFKTNTKTHE
-618 LQYGKWYQIYSKQV
+618 YGKWYQIYSKQV

-637 GADNYTD
+637 AADNYTD

-652 CQGTDGADYCIDDLC
+652 CQNTKGADYCIDDLC

-691 TAPEEITLKLRG
+691 TAPDDITLKLRG

-712 NMKESKLFYR
+712 NQKESKLFYR

-728 KQVDNIDYD
+728 KRVENIDYD
-737 GDGQPDEYG
+737 GDGQPDDYG
-746 TARIPASYNAAYVLP
+746 IARIPESYNAGYVLP
-761 PEAADGKNNVAMF
+761 SAAAGGKTNVPMF

-802 IAYPSDDNPDVP
+802 IAYPSDDDPNVP

-822 VCSTYSGI
+822 VCSTYSDI
-830 FQVVEQSIKLTDK
+830 FQVVEQNIKLTDK
-843 NSNVLTALRVNCDTK
+843 NSNVLTALRVNCNSQ

-871 DPVNGGKVTIDNVK
+871 DPVNGGKVTIDKVK
-885 FDWFLSKPNKENELY
+885 FDWFLSKPNAENELY
-900 TTPGLLEALRAYRAK
+900 STSGLLEALHAYRAK
-915 YPSDNGLNTGF
+915 YPEYNGLSTDF
-926 RSINYTQYTLLKQY
+926 RYVNNVQYNLLKKY

-949 ASNSMGNRTFEANEM
+949 ASNSMGNRTFASDEM
-964 GLYKIAVIPVQAKA
+964 GLYKIAVIPVQDKA
-978 TINGQNYDICADPML
+978 TINGQVYEICAAPML

-999 TDGPNINLG
+999 TDGPNINFG
-1008 FSDVIYPND
+1008 FPNVIYPND

-1029 AIADNNGALNLPM
+1029 AIAEKNGALNLPM
-1042 TGIEGATSVKMSD
+1042 TGIERATSVRMRDNEK
-1055 AQVYISNTNDP
+1055 VFISNTNDP

-1079 SSTIKN
+1079 ANTIYRTDN
-1085 SDKTVGIRFNSN
+1085 TVGIRFNSN

-1111 FSYNNSSASTA
+1111 FSYNNADGSMA

-1127 TFVKMCIVPEYAT
+1127 TFIKMCIVPEYAT

-1190 ANQKDKGKVYPNLD
+1190 ANQNDKGKVYPNLD

-1230 SDATADGSDNGNGTF
+1230 SDTKDGSDNGNGTF

-1266 LYANYLNYNKA
+1266 LYANYLTYNKA

-1285 NTWSIMSSPLKQTY
+1285 NTWSIMSSPLQQTY
-1299 AGDLYVQKDD
+1299 AGDLYVPKNN
-1309 GQEKSE
+1309 GQEQSE
-1315 AFKPITYKEGVND
+1315 AFKPITYDENVND

-1334 YQRSWDGNAQEV
+1334 YQRSWDGDAQEV
-1346 KDNVTNYSA
+1346 MDNTKFYQA
-1355 NHDGTVDVTTDN
+1355 HEDGTVEETTNDFF
-1367 ELSINSGYW
+1367 LTSGYW

-1384 ELYTKGQAFAVKA
+1384 EQYTKGQAFAVKA

-1430 QKPVNVT
+1430 NKPVNVT

-1446 MLQGDVAGDKTMA
+1446 MLLGDVAGDKTMA

-1466 NLHRDN
+1466 NLHREN

-1486 MYRFLKANTA
+1486 MYRFLKANPA
-1496 FENSIWTLDNGVMKT
+1496 FENSIWTLDNGKVT
-1511 HSVPVDLDYDKKT
+1511 AYTLALDEAYDKKT
-1524 DVIVN
+1524 DVLVS
-1529 PTQAFFVKVKE
+1529 PTQAFFVKLKT
-1540 GETAPANV
+1540 GESATEA
-1548 TFNATMLINKD
+1548 TFNASMLINKD

-1565 ALIIRPTVT
+1565 ALVIRPTLT
-1574 LTTVN
+1574 LTTTDGVRN
-1579 GERSSQS
+1579 S
-1586 ELIVNDEASRDYV
+1586 ESKLIVNDEASRDYV

-1662 KMNNEGSQLF
+1662 KMNNEGLQLF

-1693 ANDHGRYYI
+1693 ANDHGRYYV

-1730 LKGDMKRVMVY
+1730 LKGDMKRVVVY

-1769 VVKATTKED
+1769 IVKATTKED

>member
-33 SVYAQSFHQTGAS
+33 SVYAQNLGFHKEGQS

-59 EWNYYYYLPTG
+59 EWHYYYYLPTN
-70 STSMTLDLPIM
+70 SNTMELELPFA
-81 GWTDNYA
+81 GWGDSKTND
-88 NELEPYGWYRW
+88 LEPYGWIRW
-99 YDYNTDLNSA
+99 YDYNTDLKSDKLTVYSRYYTSLNSLKDKTSKKDIGLIAGTLRNSA
-109 NLTAYDVTSS
+109 RDYA
-119 SWYGGTTHSTQLKT
+119 
-133 NITDNSGKNI
+133 
-143 GLVAYKLSATYI
+143 
-155 TRKHVGVNY
+155 GVKYNKPTGA
-164 SYSNSDATNPNW
+164 DAEDWAGET
-176 KGDIVACDVSRY
+176 IACDVSRY
-188 IDYTISGTKVSKEP
+188 NDYSIYTNYVEKEP
-202 TLSVRYIFH
+202 TLSIRYIFH
-211 IQSAAYLAQKLKEAL
+211 IKSAAYLAKRIKDAL
-226 CEGSKSKAADLTFED
+226 CDHSRAADLTLED

-246 FGAKDENAKMS
+246 FGAKDANANMT
-257 LRTNLK
+257 LRTNMK

-274 LSTTKGKTVYPTTE
+274 LRTTVGKTVYPTTE
-288 SQKITAADFKT
+288 AQKITAADFNT
-299 TMKQADKIV
+299 TMKQANKIV
-308 WKVYNEDKTKFCQLS
+308 WIVYNEDKTKFCQLS
-323 ATSSTTQFC
+323 STTQFC
-332 DLTISALNSATWY
+332 DLTINALKNATWY

-351 TTTKPTDIGFEHT
+351 KTSKPTDIGFEQT
-364 VYVVAWAANSND
+364 VYVVAWAANGD
-376 MCPVANFEVFIHKG
+376 YMCPVANFEVFIHKG
-390 YPKTKDEITA
+390 YPKMKDELTA
-400 DNNIDRTLSY
+400 DGDVDRTISY
-410 LEDEDRYE
+410 FEDKYE
-418 KKMDISFDDD
+418 RQMDISFDDD
-428 NADLTFDAPTV
+428 NPDLTLDAPTTPL
-439 NNNVSLKPS
+439 NNMSLKPS

-460 NLADY
+460 ELARY
-465 DYFYG
+465 DYYYDG
-470 TYMRQSWTGKRPT
+470 STPHHSK
-483 YSSPNHGDYGLYKS
+483 SPIHGDYGLYKS
-497 ANKTGVSTTD
+497 GNLRGISYD
-507 YNKGYQW
+507 NENGYQW
-514 WANGNPEIYDRTYER
+514 WAAGSPTIYDRTHAK

-536 YFLYVD
+536 HFLYVD
-542 ASDESRQIASADFK
+542 ASNESRQIASADFK
-556 ANLCTGSQLVFS
+556 ANLCTGSQLIFS
-568 GAVAEYTSGANA
+568 GAVAEYTASYNPTA

-587 YGIDKDENGN
+587 YGINKDENGN
-597 EIGKKL
+597 VTDQKL

-618 LQYGKWYQIYSKQV
+618 HEYGKWYQIYSKQV

-637 GADNYTD
+637 AADNYTD

-652 CQGTDGADYCIDDLC
+652 CQNTKGADYCIDDLC

-691 TAPEEITLKLRG
+691 TAPDDITLKLRG

-712 NMKESKLFYR
+712 NQKESKLFYR

-728 KQVDNIDYD
+728 KRVDNIDYN
-737 GDGQPDEYG
+737 GDGHPDEYG
-746 TARIPASYNAAYVLP
+746 IALIPASYNAGLVLP
-761 PEAADGKNNVAMF
+761 PEAADGKTVPMF

-802 IAYPSDDNPDVP
+802 IAYPSEDNSEVP
-814 GKWGKSTD
+814 GKWGESTD

-830 FQVVEQSIKLTDK
+830 FQVVEQNIKLTDK
-843 NSNVLTALRVNCDTK
+843 NSKVLTALRVDCNTHI
-858 TPTVEVIAKIETA
+858 PTVEMIAKIETA

-885 FDWFLSKPNKENELY
+885 FDWFLSKPNQENELY
-900 TTPGLLEALRAYRAK
+900 TTAGLLEALHAYRAK
-915 YPSDNGLNTGF
+915 YPEYNGLSTDF
-926 RSINYTQYTLLKQY
+926 RYVNNVQYNLLKKY

-949 ASNSMGNRTFEANEM
+949 ASNSMGTRKFEAKEM

-978 TINGQNYDICADPML
+978 TINGQVYEICAAPML

-999 TDGPNINLG
+999 TDGPNINFG
-1008 FSDVIYPND
+1008 FPNVIYPND
-1017 ARTVRVGLPQIK
+1017 ARTVRVGLPQIQ
-1029 AIADNNGALNLPM
+1029 AIAEKNGALNLPM
-1042 TGIEGATSVKMSD
+1042 TGIEGATSVEMIDK
-1055 AQVYISNTNDP
+1055 AQVSISNTNDP
-1066 DFNSTKQ
+1066 DFNSTEQ
-1073 VIGVVT
+1073 MIGVVT
-1079 SSTIKN
+1079 ANTIKN
-1085 SDKTVGIRFNSN
+1085 SDNTVGIRFNSN
-1097 AATILKEGYWYEIN
+1097 AATILKEGYWYEIHFRYAN
-1111 FSYNNSSASTA
+1111 ADGSMA

-1127 TFVKMCIVPEYAT
+1127 TFIKMCIVPEYAT

-1161 TKAEIFKDSYTD
+1161 TKAEIFKDSYAD

-1190 ANQKDKGKVYPNLD
+1190 ANQNDKGKVYPNLD

-1230 SDATADGSDNGNGTF
+1230 SDTADGSDTGNGTF

-1285 NTWSIMSSPLKQTY
+1285 NTWSIMSSPLQQTY
-1299 AGDLYVQKDD
+1299 AGDLYVPKNN
-1309 GQEKSE
+1309 GQEQSE
-1315 AFKPITYKEGVND
+1315 AFKPMTYDENVND

-1346 KDNVTNYSA
+1346 MDNVTNYSA

-1384 ELYTKGQAFAVKA
+1384 EQYTKGQAFAVKA
-1397 GDKYTAGAQGANAT
+1397 GDKYTAGAQDANAK

-1437 VNRDANSYR
+1437 VSRDANSYR

-1466 NLHRDN
+1466 NLHSDN

-1540 GETAPANV
+1540 GETAPDNV

-1645 KSKDIDVNISLN
+1645 KSKDIDVNVSLN

-1730 LKGDMKRVMVY
+1730 LKGDMKRVVVY

>member
-18 LLQLLTMMALTAAPS
+18 LLQLLAMMALTAAPS
-33 SVYAQSFHQTGAS
+33 SVYAQSLGFHKKGQS

-59 EWNYYYYLPTG
+59 EWHYYYYLPTG
-70 STSMTLDLPIM
+70 SNTMELELPFD
-81 GWTDNYA
+81 GWGDSKTND
-88 NELEPYGWYRW
+88 LEPYGWIRW
-99 YDYNTDLNSA
+99 YDYTTDLKSDRLTVYNSSSTSLYNSKDNTSNKDIGLIAGTLRNSA
-109 NLTAYDVTSS
+109 RDYAGVKYN
-119 SWYGGTTHSTQLKT
+119 KP
-133 NITDNSGKNI
+133 
-143 GLVAYKLSATYI
+143 
-155 TRKHVGVNY
+155 TRA
-164 SYSNSDATNPNW
+164 DAEDWAGET
-176 KGDIVACDVSRY
+176 IACDVSRY
-188 IDYTISGTKVSKEP
+188 NDYNLTKRGYYPKYTYYVEKEP
-202 TLSVRYIFH
+202 TLSIRYIFH
-211 IQSAAYLAQKLKEAL
+211 IKSAAYLAKRIKDAL
-226 CEGSKSKAADLTFED
+226 CDHSRAADLTLED

-246 FGAKDENAKMS
+246 FGAKDANAKIT
-257 LRTNLK
+257 LRTNMK
-263 NSGGQSYWFYP
+263 NSGGQSYWYYP
-274 LSTTKGKTVYPTTE
+274 LNNANNSSKSVYPTKD
-288 SQKITAADFKT
+288 SQKIKSTDFGST
-299 TMKQADKIV
+299 LTQATNIR
-308 WKVYNEDKTKFCQLS
+308 WIAYNEDRTKYCVLATKGSQFYNLS
-323 ATSSTTQFC
+323 IN
-332 DLTISALNSATWY
+332 DLTNNTLGWRTVGTGASTST
-345 NVSNDA
+345 
-351 TTTKPTDIGFEHT
+351 PTDIGFEHT
-364 VYVVAWAANSND
+364 VYIVAYAYNSSSS

-390 YPKTKDEITA
+390 YPKMKDELTA
-400 DNNIDRTLSY
+400 DGDVDRTLSY

-428 NADLTFDAPTV
+428 NPDLTLDAPTTPE
-439 NNNVSLKPS
+439 NNMSLKPS

-460 NLADY
+460 QLASY
-465 DYFYG
+465 DYYYDG
-470 TYMRQSWTGKRPT
+470 STPHHSK
-483 YSSPNHGDYGLYKS
+483 SPIHGDYGLYKS
-497 ANKTGVSTTD
+497 GNLRGISYD
-507 YNKGYQW
+507 NENGYQW
-514 WANGNPEIYDRTYER
+514 WAAGSPTIYDRTHAK

-536 YFLYVD
+536 HFLYVD
-542 ASDESRQIASADFK
+542 ASNESRQIASADFK
-556 ANLCTGSQLVFS
+556 ANLCTGSQLIFS
-568 GAVAEYTSGANA
+568 GAVAEYTASYNATA

-587 YGIDKDENGN
+587 YGINKDENGN
-597 EIGKKL
+597 VTDQKL

-618 LQYGKWYQIYSKQV
+618 HEYGKWYQIYSKQV

-637 GADNYTD
+637 AADNYTD

-652 CQGTDGADYCIDDLC
+652 CQNTKGADYCIDDLC

-691 TAPEEITLKLRG
+691 TAPDDITLKLRG

-712 NMKESKLFYR
+712 NQKESKLFYR

-737 GDGQPDEYG
+737 GDGHPDEYG

-761 PEAADGKNNVAMF
+761 SAAAGGKSNVAMF

-802 IAYPSDDNPDVP
+802 IAYPSEDNPNVP
-814 GKWGKSTD
+814 GKWGESTD

-830 FQVVEQSIKLTDK
+830 FQVVEQNIKLTDK
-843 NSNVLTALRVNCDTK
+843 NSNVLTALRVNCNTHI
-858 TPTVEVIAKIETA
+858 PTVEMIAKIETA

-885 FDWFLSKPNKENELY
+885 FDWFLSKPNAENELY
-900 TTPGLLEALRAYRAK
+900 STSGLLEALHAYRAK
-915 YPSDNGLNTGF
+915 YPEYNGLSTDF
-926 RSINYTQYTLLKQY
+926 RYVNNVQYNLLKKY

-949 ASNSMGNRTFEANEM
+949 ASNSMGTRKFEAKEM

-978 TINGQNYDICADPML
+978 TINGQVYEICAAPML

-999 TDGPNINLG
+999 TDGPNINFG
-1008 FSDVIYPND
+1008 FPNVIYPND
-1017 ARTVRVGLPQIK
+1017 ARTVRVGLPQIQ
-1029 AIADNNGALNLPM
+1029 AIAEKNGALNLPM
-1042 TGIEGATSVKMSD
+1042 TGIEGATSVEMIDK
-1055 AQVYISNTNDP
+1055 AQVSISNTNDP
-1066 DFNSTKQ
+1066 DFNSTEQ
-1073 VIGVVT
+1073 MIGVVT
-1079 SSTIKN
+1079 ANTIKN
-1085 SDKTVGIRFNSN
+1085 SDNTVGIRFNSN
-1097 AATILKEGYWYEIN
+1097 AATILKEGYWYEIHFRYAN
-1111 FSYNNSSASTA
+1111 ADGSMA

-1127 TFVKMCIVPEYAT
+1127 TFIKMCIVPEYAT

-1161 TKAEIFKDSYTD
+1161 TKAEIFKDSYAD

-1190 ANQKDKGKVYPNLD
+1190 ANQNDKGKVYPNLD

-1230 SDATADGSDNGNGTF
+1230 SNTTDDGSDNGNGTF

-1285 NTWSIMSSPLKQTY
+1285 NTWSIMSSPLQQTY
-1299 AGDLYVQKDD
+1299 AGDLYVPKNN
-1309 GQEKSE
+1309 GQEQSE
-1315 AFKPITYKEGVND
+1315 AFKPMTYDENVND

-1346 KDNVTNYSA
+1346 NDNVTNYSA

-1384 ELYTKGQAFAVKA
+1384 EQYTKGQAFAVKA
-1397 GDKYTAGAQGANAT
+1397 GDKYTAGAQDANAT

-1511 HSVPVDLDYDKKT
+1511 HSVPVDQDYDKKT

-1565 ALIIRPTVT
+1565 DLIIRPTVT

-1586 ELIVNDEASRDYV
+1586 ELIVNYEASRDYV

-1645 KSKDIDVNISLN
+1645 KSKDVDVNISLN

-1741 DISGALVTSNHSV
+1741 DVAGSLVTSNHSV

-1769 VVKATTKED
+1769 VVKATTMED

>member
-18 LLQLLTMMALTAAPS
+18 LLQILTMMALTAAPS
-33 SVYAQSFHQTGAS
+33 SVYAQNLGFHKEGQS

-59 EWNYYYYLPTG
+59 EWHYYYYLPTN
-70 STSMTLDLPIM
+70 SNTMELELPFA
-81 GWTDNYA
+81 GWGDSKTND
-88 NELEPYGWYRW
+88 LEPYGWIRW
-99 YDYNTDLNSA
+99 YDYNTDLKSDKLTVYSRYYTSLNSLKDKTSKKDIGLIAGTLRNSA
-109 NLTAYDVTSS
+109 RDYA
-119 SWYGGTTHSTQLKT
+119 
-133 NITDNSGKNI
+133 
-143 GLVAYKLSATYI
+143 
-155 TRKHVGVNY
+155 GVKYNKPTGA
-164 SYSNSDATNPNW
+164 DAEDWAGET
-176 KGDIVACDVSRY
+176 IACDVSRY
-188 IDYTISGTKVSKEP
+188 NDYSIYTNYVEKEP
-202 TLSVRYIFH
+202 TLSIRYIFH
-211 IQSAAYLAQKLKEAL
+211 IKSAAYLAKRIKDAL
-226 CEGSKSKAADLTFED
+226 CDHSRAADLTLED

-246 FGAKDENAKMS
+246 FGAKDANANMT
-257 LRTNLK
+257 LRTNMK

-274 LSTTKGKTVYPTTE
+274 LRTTVGKTVYPTTE
-288 SQKITAADFKT
+288 AQKITAADFNT
-299 TMKQADKIV
+299 TMKQANKIV
-308 WKVYNEDKTKFCQLS
+308 WIVYNEDKTKFCQLS
-323 ATSSTTQFC
+323 SETQFC
-332 DLTISALNSATWY
+332 DLTINALKNATWY

-351 TTTKPTDIGFEHT
+351 KTSKPTDIGFEQT
-364 VYVVAWAANSND
+364 VYVVAWAANGD
-376 MCPVANFEVFIHKG
+376 YMCPVANFEVFIHKG
-390 YPKTKDEITA
+390 YPKMKDELTA
-400 DNNIDRTLSY
+400 DGDVDRTISY
-410 LEDEDRYE
+410 FEDKYE
-418 KKMDISFDDD
+418 QQMDISFDDD
-428 NADLTFDAPTV
+428 NPDLTLDAPTTPL
-439 NNNVSLKPS
+439 NNMSLKPS

-460 NLADY
+460 ELARY
-465 DYFYG
+465 DYYYDG
-470 TYMRQSWTGKRPT
+470 STPHHSK
-483 YSSPNHGDYGLYKS
+483 SPIHGDYGLYKS
-497 ANKTGVSTTD
+497 GNLRGISYD
-507 YNKGYQW
+507 NENGYQW
-514 WANGNPEIYDRTYER
+514 WAAGSPTIYDRTHAK

-536 YFLYVD
+536 HFLYVD
-542 ASDESRQIASADFK
+542 ASNESRQIASADFK
-556 ANLCTGSQLVFS
+556 ANLCTGSQLIFS
-568 GAVAEYTSGANA
+568 GAVAEYTASYNATA

-587 YGIDKDENGN
+587 YGINKDENGN
-597 EIGKKL
+597 VTDQKL

-618 LQYGKWYQIYSKQV
+618 HEYGKWYQIYSKQV

-637 GADNYTD
+637 AADNYTD

-652 CQGTDGADYCIDDLC
+652 CQNTKGADYCIDDLC

-691 TAPEEITLKLRG
+691 TAPDDITLKLRG

-712 NMKESKLFYR
+712 NQKESKLFYR

-737 GDGQPDEYG
+737 GDGHPDEYG

-761 PEAADGKNNVAMF
+761 SAAAGGKTNVPMF

-802 IAYPSDDNPDVP
+802 IAYPSEDNSNVP
-814 GKWGKSTD
+814 GKWGISTD
-822 VCSTYSGI
+822 VCSTYSGM
-830 FQVVEQSIKLTDK
+830 FQVVEQNIKLTDK
-843 NSNVLTALRVNCDTK
+843 NSNVLTALRVNCNTH
-858 TPTVEVIAKIETA
+858 TPTVEMIAKIETA

-885 FDWFLSKPNKENELY
+885 FDWFLSKPNQENELY
-900 TTPGLLEALRAYRAK
+900 TTAGLLEALHDYRAK
-915 YPSDNGLNTGF
+915 YPAYNGLSTYF
-926 RSINYTQYTLLKQY
+926 RNDNPTQYALLKKY

-949 ASNSMGNRTFEANEM
+949 ASNSMGNRTFASDEM
-964 GLYKIAVIPVQAKA
+964 GLYKIAVIPVQDKA
-978 TINGQNYDICADPML
+978 TINGQVYEICAAPML

-999 TDGPNINLG
+999 TDGPNINFG

-1029 AIADNNGALNLPM
+1029 TIAEKKGALNLPM
-1042 TGIEGATSVKMSD
+1042 TGIEGATSVNMRDYAK
-1055 AQVYISNTNDP
+1055 VFISNTNDP
-1066 DFNSTKQ
+1066 SFNSTKQ
-1073 VIGVVT
+1073 EIGVVT
-1079 SSTIKN
+1079 SSTIYRTDN
-1085 SDKTVGIRFNSN
+1085 TVGIRFNSN
-1097 AATILKEGYWYEIN
+1097 AAKILKEGYWYEIN
-1111 FSYNNSSASTA
+1111 FSYDNADGSMA

-1127 TFVKMCIVPEYAT
+1127 TFIKMCIVPEYAT

-1190 ANQKDKGKVYPNLD
+1190 ANQNDKGKVYPNLD

-1230 SDATADGSDNGNGTF
+1230 SDTADGSDNGNGTF

-1266 LYANYLNYNKA
+1266 LYANYLTYNKA

-1285 NTWSIMSSPLKQTY
+1285 NTWSIMSSPLQQTY
-1299 AGDLYVQKDD
+1299 AGDLYVQKDN

-1315 AFKPITYKEGVND
+1315 AFKPMTYDENVND

-1384 ELYTKGQAFAVKA
+1384 EQYTKGQAFAVKA
-1397 GDKYTAGAQGANAT
+1397 GDKYTADAQGANAT

-1486 MYRFLKANTA
+1486 MYRFLKANPA
-1496 FENSIWTLDNGVMKT
+1496 FENSIWTLDNGKVT
-1511 HSVPVDLDYDKKT
+1511 AYTLALDEAYDKKT
-1524 DVIVN
+1524 DVLVS
-1529 PTQAFFVKVKE
+1529 PTQAFFVKLKT
-1540 GETAPANV
+1540 GESATEA
-1548 TFNATMLINKD
+1548 TFNASMLINKD

-1565 ALIIRPTVT
+1565 ALVIRPTLT
-1574 LTTVN
+1574 LTTTDGIRN
-1579 GERSSQS
+1579 S
-1586 ELIVNDEASRDYV
+1586 ESKLIVNDEASRDYV

-1614 IAQVYSVAGSQ
+1614 VAQVYSVAGSQ

>member
-46 GLPLDSRGMQQTA
+46 LMPLDSRGMQQTA
-59 EWNYYYYLPTG
+59 EWHYYYYLPTN

-81 GWTDNYA
+81 GWTDEKA
-88 NELEPYGWYRW
+88 NDLEPYGWYRW
-99 YDYNTDLNSA
+99 YDYNTDLESA
-109 NLTAYDVTSS
+109 NLTAYDVTTS
-119 SWYGGTTHSTQLKT
+119 SWLGGTKHSTQLKT

-143 GLVAYKLSATYI
+143 GLVAYKLSDTYV

-164 SYSNSDATNPNW
+164 EYTNSDAINPNW

-188 IDYTISGTKVSKEP
+188 IDYSISGTKVSKEP

-211 IQSAAYLAQKLKEAL
+211 IQSAAYLAKQIKDAL
-226 CEGSKSKAADLTFED
+226 CDHSRAADLTLED

-246 FGAKDENAKMS
+246 FGAKDANAKMT
-257 LRTNLK
+257 LRTNMK

-274 LSTTKGKTVYPTTE
+274 LRTTKGKSVYPTTE
-288 SQKITAADFKT
+288 SQKITAADFNT
-299 TMKQADKIV
+299 TMKQANNIV
-308 WKVYNEDKTKFCQLS
+308 WRFYNEDKTKYCQLPP
-323 ATSSTTQFC
+323 STPSNPRTPISPQFC
-332 DLTISALNSATWY
+332 DLTISALNNATWY
-345 NVSNDA
+345 NVSNGA
-351 TTTKPTDIGFEHT
+351 TTEKPTDIGFEQT
-364 VYVVAWAANSND
+364 VYVVAWAANGD
-376 MCPVANFEVFIHKG
+376 YMCPVANFEVFIHKG
-390 YPKTKDEITA
+390 YPKTKDELTA
-400 DNNIDRTLSY
+400 DGDVDRTISY
-410 LEDEDRYE
+410 FEDKYQQQ
-418 KKMDISFDDD
+418 MDISFDDD
-428 NADLTFDAPTV
+428 NPGLTLDAPTTPL
-439 NNNVSLKPS
+439 NNMSRKPS

-460 NLADY
+460 DLASFDY
-465 DYFYG
+465 NNG
-470 TYMRQSWTGKRPT
+470 
-483 YSSPNHGDYGLYKS
+483 SSPHHSNSPIHGDYGLYKS
-497 ANKTGVSTTD
+497 GNLHGIS
-507 YNKGYQW
+507 YNNENGYQW
-514 WANGNPEIYDRTYER
+514 WAEGSPTIYDRTHAK

-536 YFLYVD
+536 HFLYVD
-542 ASDESRQIASADFK
+542 ASNESRQIASADFK
-556 ANLCTGSQLVFS
+556 ADLCTGSQLIFS
-568 GAVAEYTSGANA
+568 GAVAEYTAANNSTA

-597 EIGKKL
+597 VTDQKL

-618 LQYGKWYQIYSKQV
+618 HEYGKWYQIYSKQV

-637 GADNYTD
+637 AADNYTD

-652 CQGTDGADYCIDDLC
+652 CQDTWGADYCVDDLC

-712 NMKESKLFYR
+712 NQKESKLFYR

-728 KQVDNIDYD
+728 KRVENIDYD
-737 GDGQPDEYG
+737 GDGHPDDYG
-746 TARIPASYNAAYVLP
+746 TARIPESYNAGYVLP
-761 PEAADGKNNVAMF
+761 SAAAGGKTNVPMF

-814 GKWGKSTD
+814 GDWGKSTD
-822 VCSTYSGI
+822 VCSTYSGL
-830 FQVVEQSIKLTDK
+830 FQVVEQNIKLTDK
-843 NSNVLTALRVNCDTK
+843 NSNVLTALRVNCNSK

-885 FDWFLSKPNKENELY
+885 FDWFLSKPNAENELY
-900 TTPGLLEALRAYRAK
+900 STSGLLEALHAYRAK
-915 YPSDNGLNTGF
+915 YPEYNGLSTAF
-926 RSINYTQYTLLKQY
+926 SSSKHYALLKKY

-949 ASNSMGNRTFEANEM
+949 ASNSMGNRTFASDEM

-978 TINGQNYDICADPML
+978 TINGQEYEICADPML

-999 TDGPNINLG
+999 TDGPNINFG
-1008 FSDVIYPND
+1008 FPNVIYPND

-1029 AIADNNGALNLPM
+1029 AIAEKNGALNLPM
-1042 TGIEGATSVKMSD
+1042 TGIEGATSVKMRD
-1055 AQVYISNTNDP
+1055 YAKVFISNTNDP
-1066 DFNSTKQ
+1066 SFNSTKQ
-1073 VIGVVT
+1073 EIGVVT
-1079 SSTIKN
+1079 SNTIYN
-1085 SDKTVGIRFNSN
+1085 SSKTVGIRFNSN
-1097 AATILKEGYWYEIN
+1097 AVTTLKEGYWYEIN
-1111 FSYNNSSASTA
+1111 FSYDNASGSMA

-1127 TFVKMCIVPEYAT
+1127 TFIKMCIVPEYAT

-1230 SDATADGSDNGNGTF
+1230 SDTADGSDNGNGTF

-1266 LYANYLNYNKA
+1266 LYANYLTYNKA

-1285 NTWSIMSSPLKQTY
+1285 NTWSIMSSPLQQTY

-1315 AFKPITYKEGVND
+1315 AFQPITYQEAVND

-1422 FSYYDSES
+1422 FCYYDSENN
-1430 QKPVNVT
+1430 KPVNVT
-1437 VNRDANSYR
+1437 VTRDANSYR

-1693 ANDHGRYYI
+1693 ANDHGRYYV

-1730 LKGDMKRVMVY
+1730 LKGDMKRVVVY

>member
-13 PSRRL
+13 PSKRL
-18 LLQLLTMMALTAAPS
+18 LLQLLAMMALTAAPS
-33 SVYAQSFHQTGAS
+33 SVYAQNLGFHKKGQS

-59 EWNYYYYLPTG
+59 EWHYYYYLPTN
-70 STSMTLDLPIM
+70 SNTMELELPFD
-81 GWTDNYA
+81 GWGDSKTND
-88 NELEPYGWYRW
+88 LEPYGWIRW
-99 YDYNTDLNSA
+99 YDYTTDLKSDRLTVYNSSSTSLYNSKDNTSNKDIGLIAGTLRNSA
-109 NLTAYDVTSS
+109 RDYA
-119 SWYGGTTHSTQLKT
+119 
-133 NITDNSGKNI
+133 
-143 GLVAYKLSATYI
+143 
-155 TRKHVGVNY
+155 GVKYNKPTGA
-164 SYSNSDATNPNW
+164 DAEDWAGET
-176 KGDIVACDVSRY
+176 IACDVSRY
-188 IDYTISGTKVSKEP
+188 NDYNLTKRGYYPKYTNYVEKEP
-202 TLSVRYIFH
+202 TLSIRYIFH
-211 IQSAAYLAQKLKEAL
+211 IKSAAYLAKRIKDAL
-226 CEGSKSKAADLTFED
+226 CDHSRAADLTLED

-246 FGAKDENAKMS
+246 FGAKDANATMS

-263 NSGGQSYWFYP
+263 NSGGQTYWFYP
-274 LSTTKGKTVYPTTE
+274 LNTAQPKSVYPTTE
-288 SQKITAADFKT
+288 SQKITASDFGSNMLK
-299 TMKQADKIV
+299 AEYFSWIA
-308 WKVYNEDKTKFCQLS
+308 YNEDKTKYKVLG
-323 ATSSTTQFC
+323 TTYTQFF
-332 DLTISALNSATWY
+332 DLSISKLKGSGWLNVKDDKSTG
-345 NVSNDA
+345 V
-351 TTTKPTDIGFEHT
+351 PEDIGFGHT
-364 VYVVAWAANSND
+364 VYVVAWAVNGTTD
-376 MCPVANFEVFIHKG
+376 MCPVANYEVFIHEG

-400 DNNIDRTLSY
+400 DNNTDRTLSY

-428 NADLTFDAPTV
+428 NPDLTLDAPTTPL
-439 NNNVSLKPS
+439 NNMSLKPS

-460 NLADY
+460 QLASFDY
-465 DYFYG
+465 YYDG
-470 TYMRQSWTGKRPT
+470 STPHHSK
-483 YSSPNHGDYGLYKS
+483 SPIHGDYGLYKS
-497 ANKTGVSTTD
+497 GNLRGISYD
-507 YNKGYQW
+507 NENGYQW
-514 WANGNPEIYDRTYER
+514 WAAGSPTIFDRTYAK

-536 YFLYVD
+536 HFLYVD
-542 ASDESRQIASADFK
+542 ASNESRQIASADFK
-556 ANLCTGSQLVFS
+556 ANLCTGSQLIFS
-568 GAVAEYTSGANA
+568 GAVAEYTASYNATA

-587 YGIDKDENGN
+587 YGINKDENGN
-597 EIGKKL
+597 VTDQKL

-618 LQYGKWYQIYSKQV
+618 HEYGKWYQIYSKQV

-637 GADNYTD
+637 AADNYTD

-652 CQGTDGADYCIDDLC
+652 CQNTKGADYCIDDLC

-691 TAPEEITLKLRG
+691 TAPDDITLKLRG

-712 NMKESKLFYR
+712 NQKESKLFYR

-737 GDGQPDEYG
+737 GDGHPDEYG

-761 PEAADGKNNVAMF
+761 SAAAGGKTNVPMF

-802 IAYPSDDNPDVP
+802 IAYPSEDNSEVP
-814 GKWGKSTD
+814 GKWGESTE
-822 VCSTYSGI
+822 VCSTYSGL
-830 FQVVEQSIKLTDK
+830 FQVVEQNIKLTDK
-843 NSNVLTALRVNCDTK
+843 NSNVLTALRVDCNTHI
-858 TPTVEVIAKIETA
+858 PTVEMIAKIETA

-885 FDWFLSKPNKENELY
+885 FDWFLSKPNQENELY
-900 TTPGLLEALRAYRAK
+900 STTGLLKAIHDYRDI
-915 YPSDNGLNTGF
+915 YRTDNGLNTAF
-926 RSINYTQYTLLKQY
+926 KRTNPDQYALLKKY

-949 ASNSMGNRTFEANEM
+949 ASNSMGNRQFASNEM

-978 TINGQNYDICADPML
+978 TINGREYDICSDPMF

-999 TDGPNINLG
+999 TDGPSINFG

-1029 AIADNNGALNLPM
+1029 AIAEKNGALNLPM
-1042 TGIEGATSVKMSD
+1042 TGIEGATSVNMRDYAK
-1055 AQVYISNTNDP
+1055 VFISNTNDP
-1066 DFNSTKQ
+1066 SFNSTKQ
-1073 VIGVVT
+1073 EIGVVT
-1079 SSTIKN
+1079 SNTIYN
-1085 SDKTVGIRFNSN
+1085 SSKTVGIRFNSN
-1097 AATILKEGYWYEIN
+1097 AKTILKEGYWYEIN
-1111 FSYNNSSASTA
+1111 FSYDNADGSMA

-1127 TFVKMCIVPEYAT
+1127 TFIKMCIVPEYAT

-1161 TKAEIFKDSYTD
+1161 TKAEIFKDAYAD

-1190 ANQKDKGKVYPNLD
+1190 ANQNDKGKVYPNLD

-1230 SDATADGSDNGNGTF
+1230 SDTKDGSDNGNGTF

-1285 NTWSIMSSPLKQTY
+1285 NTWSIMSSPLQQTY
-1299 AGDLYVQKDD
+1299 AGDLYVPKNN
-1309 GQEKSE
+1309 GQEQSE
-1315 AFKPITYKEGVND
+1315 AFKPMTYDENVND

-1376 SHVYNKVD
+1376 SHVYNKVN
-1384 ELYTKGQAFAVKA
+1384 EQYTKGQAFAVKA
-1397 GDKYTAGAQGANAT
+1397 GDKYTAGAQDANAK

-1430 QKPVNVT
+1430 NKLVNVT

-1446 MLQGDVAGDKTMA
+1446 MLQGDVADDKTMA

-1548 TFNATMLINKD
+1548 TFNAMMLINKD

-1625 AVALNASDDINWM
+1625 AVALNASDDINWI

-1710 TDINTIDCFSPTENT
+1710 TDINTIECFSPTENT

-1769 VVKATTKED
+1769 VVKATTMED

>member
-33 SVYAQSFHQTGAS
+33 SVYAQSLGFHKEGQS

-59 EWNYYYYLPTG
+59 EWHYYYYLPTNSNTMELELPFDG
-70 STSMTLDLPIM
+70 WGNSSTND
-81 GWTDNYA
+81 
-88 NELEPYGWYRW
+88 LEPYGWIRW
-99 YDYNTDLNSA
+99 YDYTTDLMSDRLTVYSRYTSLKSLKDDTSKKDIGLIAGTLRNSA
-109 NLTAYDVTSS
+109 
-119 SWYGGTTHSTQLKT
+119 
-133 NITDNSGKNI
+133 KNY
-143 GLVAYKLSATYI
+143 A
-155 TRKHVGVNY
+155 GVKYNKPTGA
-164 SYSNSDATNPNW
+164 DAEDW
-176 KGDIVACDVSRY
+176 AGDTIACDVSRY
-188 IDYTISGTKVSKEP
+188 NDYSISTNYVEKEP
-202 TLSVRYIFH
+202 TLSIRYIFH
-211 IQSAAYLAQKLKEAL
+211 IKSAAYLAKRIKDAL
-226 CEGSKSKAADLTFED
+226 CDHSRAADLTLED

-246 FGAKDENAKMS
+246 FGAKDANANMT
-257 LRTNLK
+257 LRTNMK

-274 LSTTKGKTVYPTTE
+274 LRTTVGKTVYPTTE
-288 SQKITAADFKT
+288 AQKITAADFNT
-299 TMKQADKIV
+299 TMKQANKIV

-323 ATSSTTQFC
+323 SETQFC
-332 DLTISALNSATWY
+332 DLTINALKNATWY

-351 TTTKPTDIGFEHT
+351 KTSKPTDIGFEQT
-364 VYVVAWAANSND
+364 VYVVAWAANGD
-376 MCPVANFEVFIHKG
+376 YMCPVANFEVFIHKG
-390 YPKTKDEITA
+390 YPKMKDELTA
-400 DNNIDRTLSY
+400 DGDVDRTISY
-410 LEDEDRYE
+410 FEDKYE
-418 KKMDISFDDD
+418 QQMDISFDDD
-428 NADLTFDAPTV
+428 NPDLTLDAPTTPL
-439 NNNVSLKPS
+439 NNMSLKPS

-460 NLADY
+460 QLASY
-465 DYFYG
+465 DYYYDG
-470 TYMRQSWTGKRPT
+470 STPHHSK
-483 YSSPNHGDYGLYKS
+483 SPIHGDYGLYKS
-497 ANKTGVSTTD
+497 GNLRGISYD
-507 YNKGYQW
+507 NENGYQW
-514 WANGNPEIYDRTYER
+514 WAAGSPTIYDRTYAK

-536 YFLYVD
+536 HFLYVD
-542 ASDESRQIASADFK
+542 ASNESRQIASADFK
-556 ANLCTGSQLVFS
+556 ANLCTGSQLIFS
-568 GAVAEYTSGANA
+568 GAVAEYTASYNATA

-587 YGIDKDENGN
+587 YGINKDENGN
-597 EIGKKL
+597 VTDQKL

-618 LQYGKWYQIYSKQV
+618 HEYGKWYQIYSKQV

-637 GADNYTD
+637 AADNYTD

-652 CQGTDGADYCIDDLC
+652 CQNTKGADYCIDDLC
-667 LYTQTS
+667 LYTQTT

-679 NKPLCPNETGYE
+679 NRPLCPNETGYE

-712 NMKESKLFYR
+712 NQKESKLFYR

-728 KQVDNIDYD
+728 TPVDNIDYN
-737 GDGQPDEYG
+737 GDGKPDEYG

-761 PEAADGKNNVAMF
+761 PAAADGKNNVAMF

-814 GKWGKSTD
+814 GDWGKSTD
-822 VCSTYSGI
+822 VCSTYSGL
-830 FQVVEQSIKLTDK
+830 FQVVEQNIKLTDK
-843 NSNVLTALRVNCDTK
+843 NSNVLTALRVDCNSK

-885 FDWFLSKPNKENELY
+885 FDWFLSKPNAENELY
-900 TTPGLLEALRAYRAK
+900 STAGLLEALHAYRAK
-915 YPSDNGLNTGF
+915 YPSYNGLSTEFKRTNLE
-926 RSINYTQYTLLKQY
+926 QYTLLKKY

-949 ASNSMGNRTFEANEM
+949 ASNTMGNRTFASDEM

-978 TINGQNYDICADPML
+978 TINGQEYEICADPML

-999 TDGPNINLG
+999 TDGPNINFG
-1008 FSDVIYPND
+1008 FPGVIYPND

-1029 AIADNNGALNLPM
+1029 AIAEKNGALNLPM
-1042 TGIEGATSVKMSD
+1042 TGIEGATSVMMRDYAK
-1055 AQVYISNTNDP
+1055 VFISNTNDP
-1066 DFNSTKQ
+1066 SFNSTKQ
-1073 VIGVVT
+1073 EIGVVT
-1079 SSTIKN
+1079 SNTIYN
-1085 SDKTVGIRFNSN
+1085 SSKTVGIRFNSN

-1111 FSYNNSSASTA
+1111 FSYNNADGSTA

-1173 YNTTTAFMP
+1173 YNATTAFMP

-1230 SDATADGSDNGNGTF
+1230 SNTADGSDTGNGTF

-1266 LYANYLNYNKA
+1266 LYANYLTYNKA

-1285 NTWSIMSSPLKQTY
+1285 NTWSIMSSPLQQTY
-1299 AGDLYVQKDD
+1299 AGDLYVQKDN
-1309 GQEKSE
+1309 GQEQSE
-1315 AFKPITYKEGVND
+1315 AFKPMTYDENVND

-1334 YQRSWDGNAQEV
+1334 YQRSWDGNAKEFV
-1346 KDNVTNYSA
+1346 DNTKFYQA
-1355 NHDGTVDVTTDN
+1355 NEDGTVTETTDN
-1367 ELSINSGYW
+1367 DFFLTSGYW

-1384 ELYTKGQAFAVKA
+1384 EQYTKGQAFAVKA

-1446 MLQGDVAGDKTMA
+1446 MLLGDVAGDKTMA

-1466 NLHRDN
+1466 NLHREN

-1486 MYRFLKANTA
+1486 MYRFLKANPA

-1548 TFNATMLINKD
+1548 TFNAMMLINKD

-1574 LTTVN
+1574 LTTVS

-1625 AVALNASDDINWM
+1625 AVALNASDDINWI

-1710 TDINTIDCFSPTENT
+1710 TDINTIECFSPTENT

-1769 VVKATTKED
+1769 VVKATTMED

>member
-18 LLQLLTMMALTAAPS
+18 LLQLLAMMALTAAPS
-33 SVYAQSFHQTGAS
+33 SVYAQSFHQRGAS
-46 GLPLDSRGMQQTA
+46 GMPLDSRGMQQTA
-59 EWNYYYYLPTG
+59 EWHYYYYLPTG
-70 STSMTLDLPIM
+70 STSMTLDLPIL
-81 GWTDNYA
+81 GWTDEKA
-88 NELEPYGWYRW
+88 NDLEPYGWYRW
-99 YDYNTDLNSA
+99 YDYNTDLESA
-109 NLTAYDVTSS
+109 NLTAYDVTTS
-119 SWYGGTTHSTQLKT
+119 SWLGGTKHSTQLKT

-143 GLVAYKLSATYI
+143 GLVAYKLSDTYV

-164 SYSNSDATNPNW
+164 EYTNSDAINPNW

-188 IDYTISGTKVSKEP
+188 IDYSISGTKVSKEP

-211 IQSAAYLAQKLKEAL
+211 IQSAAYLAKQIKDAL
-226 CEGSKSKAADLTFED
+226 CDHSRAADLTLED

-246 FGAKDENAKMS
+246 FGAKDANAKMT
-257 LRTNLK
+257 LRTNMK

-274 LSTTKGKTVYPTTE
+274 LRTTKGKSVYPTTE
-288 SQKITAADFKT
+288 SQKITAADFNT
-299 TMKQADKIV
+299 TMKQADNIV
-308 WKVYNEDKTKFCQLS
+308 WRVYNEDKTMYCQLPP
-323 ATSSTTQFC
+323 STPSNPRTPISPQFC
-332 DLTISALNSATWY
+332 DLTINALKNATWY
-345 NVSNDA
+345 NVSNGA
-351 TTTKPTDIGFEHT
+351 TTAKPTDIGFEHT
-364 VYVVAWAANSND
+364 VYVVAWAANGD
-376 MCPVANFEVFIHKG
+376 YMCPVANFEVFIHKG
-390 YPKTKDEITA
+390 YPKTKDELTA
-400 DNNIDRTLSY
+400 DGDVDRTISY
-410 LEDEDRYE
+410 FEGKYE
-418 KKMDISFDDD
+418 QQMDISFDDD
-428 NADLTFDAPTV
+428 NPDLTLDAPKTPLD
-439 NNNVSLKPS
+439 NMSRKPS

-460 NLADY
+460 DLASFDY
-465 DYFYG
+465 YNG
-470 TYMRQSWTGKRPT
+470 
-483 YSSPNHGDYGLYKS
+483 SSPHHSKSPIHGDYGLYKS
-497 ANKTGVSTTD
+497 GNLHGIS
-507 YNKGYQW
+507 YNNENGYQW
-514 WANGNPEIYDRTYER
+514 WAEGSPTIYDRTYAK

-536 YFLYVD
+536 HFLYVD
-542 ASDESRQIASADFK
+542 ASNESRQIASADFK
-556 ANLCTGSQLVFS
+556 ANLCTGSQLIFS
-568 GAVAEYTSGANA
+568 GAVAEYTAANNSTA

-597 EIGKKL
+597 VTDQKL
-603 IQSFSSGDFKTNTKS
+603 IQSFSSGDFKTNTKTHE
-618 LQYGKWYQIYSKQV
+618 YGKWYQIYSKQV

-637 GADNYTD
+637 AADNYTD

-652 CQGTDGADYCIDDLC
+652 CQDTWGADYCVDDLC

-691 TAPEEITLKLRG
+691 TAPDDITLKLRG

-712 NMKESKLFYR
+712 NQKESKLFYR

-728 KQVDNIDYD
+728 KQVENIDYD
-737 GDGQPDEYG
+737 GDGLPDDYG
-746 TARIPASYNAAYVLP
+746 IARIPESYNAGYVLP
-761 PEAADGKNNVAMF
+761 SAAAGGKTNVPMF

-802 IAYPSDDNPDVP
+802 IAYPSDDNPNVP
-814 GKWGKSTD
+814 GEWGKSTD
-822 VCSTYSGI
+822 VCSTYSGL
-830 FQVVEQSIKLTDK
+830 FQVVEQNIKLTDK
-843 NSNVLTALRVNCDTK
+843 NSNVLTALRVNCNSK

-871 DPVNGGKVTIDNVK
+871 DPVNGGKVTIDKVK
-885 FDWFLSKPNKENELY
+885 FDWFLSKPNAENELY
-900 TTPGLLEALRAYRAK
+900 STSGLLEALHAYRAK
-915 YPSDNGLNTGF
+915 YPEYNGLSTDF
-926 RSINYTQYTLLKQY
+926 RNDNRTQYDLLKKY

-949 ASNSMGNRTFEANEM
+949 ASNSMGNRQFDSDEM
-964 GLYKIAVIPVQAKA
+964 GLYKIAVIPVQDKA
-978 TINGQNYDICADPML
+978 TINGQVYEICAAPML

-999 TDGPNINLG
+999 TDGPNINFG
-1008 FSDVIYPND
+1008 FPNVIYPND

-1029 AIADNNGALNLPM
+1029 AIAANNGALNLPM

-1079 SSTIKN
+1079 SSTIYRTDN
-1085 SDKTVGIRFNSN
+1085 TVGIRFNSN
-1097 AATILKEGYWYEIN
+1097 AAKILKEGYWYEIN
-1111 FSYNNSSASTA
+1111 FSYDNADGSMA

-1127 TFVKMCIVPEYAT
+1127 TFIKMCIVPEYAT

-1230 SDATADGSDNGNGTF
+1230 SDTKDGSDNGNGTF

-1285 NTWSIMSSPLKQTY
+1285 NTWSIMSSPLQQTY
-1299 AGDLYVQKDD
+1299 AGDLYVPKDD

-1315 AFKPITYKEGVND
+1315 AFKPMTYDENVND

-1334 YQRSWDGNAQEV
+1334 YQRSWDGDAQEV
-1346 KDNVTNYSA
+1346 KANVTNYSA

-1384 ELYTKGQAFAVKA
+1384 EQYTKGQAFAVKA
-1397 GDKYTAGAQGANAT
+1397 GDKYTAGAQDANAK

-1430 QKPVNVT
+1430 QKQVNVT
-1437 VNRDANSYR
+1437 VSRDANSYR
-1446 MLQGDVAGDKTMA
+1446 MLLGDVAGDKTMA
-1459 MTQPLKE
+1459 MTQSLKE

-1511 HSVPVDLDYDKKT
+1511 HSVPVDQDYDKKT

-1565 ALIIRPTVT
+1565 ALIIRPTVL

>member
-18 LLQLLTMMALTAAPS
+18 LLQLLAMMALTAAPS

-46 GLPLDSRGMQQTA
+46 GMPLDSRGMQQTA
-59 EWNYYYYLPTG
+59 EWNYYYYLPTN

-81 GWTDNYA
+81 GWTDEKA
-88 NELEPYGWYRW
+88 NDLEPYGWYRW
-99 YDYNTDLNSA
+99 YDYNTDLESA
-109 NLTAYDVTSS
+109 NLTAYDVTTS
-119 SWYGGTTHSTQLKT
+119 SWLGGTKHSTQLKT

-143 GLVAYKLSATYI
+143 GLVAYKLSDTYV

-164 SYSNSDATNPNW
+164 EYTNSDAINPNW

-188 IDYTISGTKVSKEP
+188 IDYSISGTKVSKEP
-202 TLSVRYIFH
+202 TLSIRYIFH
-211 IQSAAYLAQKLKEAL
+211 IQSAAYLAKQIKDAL
-226 CEGSKSKAADLTFED
+226 CDHSRAADLTLED

-246 FGAKDENAKMS
+246 FGAKDANAKMT
-257 LRTNLK
+257 LRTNMK

-274 LSTTKGKTVYPTTE
+274 LRTTKGKSVYPTTE
-288 SQKITAADFKT
+288 SQKITAADFNT
-299 TMKQADKIV
+299 TMKQANNIV
-308 WKVYNEDKTKFCQLS
+308 WRFYNEDKTKYCQLPP
-323 ATSSTTQFC
+323 STPSNPRTPISPQFC
-332 DLTISALNSATWY
+332 DLTISALNNATWY

-351 TTTKPTDIGFEHT
+351 TTIKPKDIGFEQT
-364 VYVVAWAANSND
+364 VYVVAWAANGD
-376 MCPVANFEVFIHKG
+376 YMCPVANFEVFIHKG
-390 YPKTKDEITA
+390 YPKTKDELTA
-400 DNNIDRTLSY
+400 DGDVDRTISY
-410 LEDEDRYE
+410 FEDKYQQQ
-418 KKMDISFDDD
+418 MDISFDDD
-428 NADLTFDAPTV
+428 NPDLTLDAPTTPL
-439 NNNVSLKPS
+439 NNMSRKPS

-460 NLADY
+460 DLASFDY
-465 DYFYG
+465 NNG
-470 TYMRQSWTGKRPT
+470 
-483 YSSPNHGDYGLYKS
+483 SSPHHSNSPIHGDYGLYKS
-497 ANKTGVSTTD
+497 GNLHGIS
-507 YNKGYQW
+507 YNNENGYQW
-514 WANGNPEIYDRTYER
+514 WAEGSPTIYDRTYAK

-536 YFLYVD
+536 HFLYVD
-542 ASDESRQIASADFK
+542 ASNESRQIASADFK
-556 ANLCTGSQLVFS
+556 ANLCTGSQLIFS
-568 GAVAEYTSGANA
+568 GAVAEYTAANNSTA

-597 EIGKKL
+597 VTDQKL

-618 LQYGKWYQIYSKQV
+618 HEYGKWYQIYSKQV

-637 GADNYTD
+637 AADNYTD

-652 CQGTDGADYCIDDLC
+652 CQDTWGADYCVDDLC

-691 TAPEEITLKLRG
+691 TAPDDITLKLRG

-712 NMKESKLFYR
+712 NQKESKLFYR

-728 KQVDNIDYD
+728 KRVENIDYD
-737 GDGQPDEYG
+737 GDGHPDEYG

-761 PEAADGKNNVAMF
+761 SAAAGGKTNVPMF

-814 GKWGKSTD
+814 GDWGKSTD
-822 VCSTYSGI
+822 VCSTYSDR
-830 FQVVEQSIKLTDK
+830 FQVVEQNIKLTDK
-843 NSNVLTALRVNCDTK
+843 NSNVLTALRVNCNTHI
-858 TPTVEVIAKIETA
+858 PTVEMIAKIETA

-885 FDWFLSKPNKENELY
+885 FDWFLSKPNAENELY
-900 TTPGLLEALRAYRAK
+900 STSGLLEALHAYRAK
-915 YPSDNGLNTGF
+915 YPEYNGLSTAF
-926 RSINYTQYTLLKQY
+926 SSSKHYALLKKY

-949 ASNSMGNRTFEANEM
+949 ASNSMGNRTFDSDEM
-964 GLYKIAVIPVQAKA
+964 GLYKIAVIPVQDKA
-978 TINGQNYDICADPML
+978 TINGQVYEICAAPML

-999 TDGPNINLG
+999 TDGPNINFG
-1008 FSDVIYPND
+1008 FPGVIYPND
-1017 ARTVRVGLPQIK
+1017 ARTVRVGLPQIQ
-1029 AIADNNGALNLPM
+1029 AIAEKNGALNLPM
-1042 TGIEGATSVKMSD
+1042 TGIEGATSVKMRD
-1055 AQVYISNTNDP
+1055 YAKVFISNTNDP
-1066 DFNSTKQ
+1066 SFNSTKQ
-1073 VIGVVT
+1073 EIGVVT
-1079 SSTIKN
+1079 SNTIYRTDN
-1085 SDKTVGIRFNSN
+1085 TVGIRFNSN

-1111 FSYNNSSASTA
+1111 FSYDNADGSMA

-1127 TFVKMCIVPEYAT
+1127 TFIKMCIVPEYAT

-1190 ANQKDKGKVYPNLD
+1190 ANQNDKGKVYPNLD

-1266 LYANYLNYNKA
+1266 LYANYLTYNKA

-1285 NTWSIMSSPLKQTY
+1285 NTWSIMSSPLQQTY
-1299 AGDLYVQKDD
+1299 ASDLYVPKSN
-1309 GQEKSE
+1309 GQEQSE
-1315 AFKPITYKEGVND
+1315 AFKPMTYDENVND

-1384 ELYTKGQAFAVKA
+1384 EQYTKGQAFAVKA

-1446 MLQGDVAGDKTMA
+1446 MLLGDVAGDKTMA

-1511 HSVPVDLDYDKKT
+1511 HSVPVDQDYDKKT

-1548 TFNATMLINKD
+1548 TFNAMMLINKD

-1565 ALIIRPTVT
+1565 ALIIRPTVL

-1730 LKGDMKRVMVY
+1730 LKGDMKRVVVY

>member
-1 MKSRKNNINRPA
+1 MKSRKNNINRLA

-18 LLQLLTMMALTAAPS
+18 LLQLLAMMALTAAPS
-33 SVYAQSFHQTGAS
+33 SVYAQSLGFHKEGQS

-59 EWNYYYYLPTG
+59 EWHYNYYMPANSNTMELELPFDG
-70 STSMTLDLPIM
+70 WEKSSTND
-81 GWTDNYA
+81 
-88 NELEPYGWYRW
+88 LEPYGWIRW
-99 YDYNTDLNSA
+99 YDYNTDLKSDKLTVYSRYNTSLKSLKDYNSKKDIGLIAGTLKNSA
-109 NLTAYDVTSS
+109 RDYA
-119 SWYGGTTHSTQLKT
+119 
-133 NITDNSGKNI
+133 
-143 GLVAYKLSATYI
+143 
-155 TRKHVGVNY
+155 GVKYNKPTGA
-164 SYSNSDATNPNW
+164 DAEDWAGET
-176 KGDIVACDVSRY
+176 IACDVSRY
-188 IDYTISGTKVSKEP
+188 NDYSIYTNYVEKEP
-202 TLSVRYIFH
+202 TLSIRYIFH
-211 IQSAAYLAQKLKEAL
+211 IKSAAYLAKRIKDAL
-226 CEGSKSKAADLTFED
+226 CDHSRAADLTLED

-246 FGAKDENAKMS
+246 FGAKDERANMT
-257 LRTNLK
+257 LRTNMK

-274 LSTTKGKTVYPTTE
+274 LRTTVGKTVYPTTE
-288 SQKITAADFKT
+288 SQKITAADFNT

-308 WKVYNEDKTKFCQLS
+308 WAVYNEDKTKYCQLS
-323 ATSSTTQFC
+323 SKTQFC
-332 DLTISALNSATWY
+332 DLTINALKNATWY

-364 VYVVAWAANSND
+364 VYVVAWAVNGTTD

-390 YPKTKDEITA
+390 YPKTKDELTA
-400 DNNIDRTLSY
+400 DGDVDRTISY
-410 LEDEDRYE
+410 FEE
-418 KKMDISFDDD
+418 KKYEQQMDISFDDD
-428 NADLTFDAPTV
+428 NPGLTLDAPTTPL
-439 NNNVSLKPS
+439 NNMSLKPS

-460 NLADY
+460 ELESFDY
-465 DYFYG
+465 YYDRS
-470 TYMRQSWTGKRPT
+470 TPHHSK
-483 YSSPNHGDYGLYKS
+483 SPIHGDYGLYKS
-497 ANKTGVSTTD
+497 GNLRGISYD
-507 YNKGYQW
+507 NENGYQW
-514 WANGNPEIYDRTYER
+514 WAAGSPTIYDRTHAK

-536 YFLYVD
+536 HFLYVD
-542 ASDESRQIASADFK
+542 ASNESRQIASADFK
-556 ANLCTGSQLVFS
+556 ANLCTGSQLIFS
-568 GAVAEYTSGANA
+568 GAVAEYTAAYNATA

-587 YGIDKDENGN
+587 YGINKDENGN
-597 EIGKKL
+597 VTDQKL
-603 IQSFSSGDFKTNTKS
+603 IQSFSSGDFKTNTKTHE
-618 LQYGKWYQIYSKQV
+618 YGKWYQIYSKQV

-637 GADNYTD
+637 AADNYTD

-652 CQGTDGADYCIDDLC
+652 CQNTKGADYCIDDLC
-667 LYTQTS
+667 LYTQTT

-679 NKPLCPNETGYE
+679 NRPLCPNETGYE
-691 TAPEEITLKLRG
+691 TAPEYITLKLRG

-712 NMKESKLFYR
+712 NQKESKLFYR

-728 KQVDNIDYD
+728 KPVDNIDYD
-737 GDGQPDEYG
+737 GDRQPDEYG
-746 TARIPASYNAAYVLP
+746 IASIPASYNAGLVLP
-761 PEAADGKNNVAMF
+761 PAAADGKTVPMF

-814 GKWGKSTD
+814 GEWGKSTD

-830 FQVVEQSIKLTDK
+830 FQVVEQNIKLTDK
-843 NSNVLTALRVNCDTK
+843 NSNVLTALRVDCNSN

-885 FDWFLSKPNKENELY
+885 FDWFLSKPNAENELY
-900 TTPGLLEALRAYRAK
+900 STSGLLEALHAYRAK
-915 YPSDNGLNTGF
+915 YPSYNGLSTYF
-926 RSINYTQYTLLKQY
+926 RSDSPTQYALLKQY

-949 ASNSMGNRTFEANEM
+949 ASNSMGNRKFEAKET

-978 TINGQNYDICADPML
+978 TINGQVYEICAAPML

-999 TDGPNINLG
+999 TDGPNINFG
-1008 FSDVIYPND
+1008 FPNVIYPND

-1029 AIADNNGALNLPM
+1029 AIAEKNGALNLPM
-1042 TGIEGATSVKMSD
+1042 TGIEGAKSVEMID
-1055 AQVYISNTNDP
+1055 EAQVSISNSNDP
-1066 DFNSTKQ
+1066 DFNSTEQ
-1073 VIGVVT
+1073 MIGVVT
-1079 SSTIKN
+1079 ANTIKN
-1085 SDKTVGIRFNSN
+1085 SDNTVGIRFNSN
-1097 AATILKEGYWYEIN
+1097 AVKTLKEGYWYEIHFRYAN
-1111 FSYNNSSASTA
+1111 ADGSMA

-1127 TFVKMCIVPEYAT
+1127 TFIKMCIVPEYAT

-1161 TKAEIFKDSYTD
+1161 TKAEIFKDSYAD

-1230 SDATADGSDNGNGTF
+1230 SDTADGSDNGNGTF

-1266 LYANYLNYNKA
+1266 LYANYLTYNKA

-1285 NTWSIMSSPLKQTY
+1285 NTWSIMSSPLQQTY
-1299 AGDLYVQKDD
+1299 AGDLYVPKNN
-1309 GQEKSE
+1309 GQEQSE
-1315 AFKPITYKEGVND
+1315 AFQPMTYKEGVND

-1334 YQRSWDGNAQEV
+1334 YQRSWDGDAKEIV
-1346 KDNVTNYSA
+1346 DNTKFYQA
-1355 NHDGTVDVTTDN
+1355 HEDGTVEETTNDFF
-1367 ELSINSGYW
+1367 LTSGYW

-1384 ELYTKGQAFAVKA
+1384 EQYTKGQAFAVKA

-1466 NLHRDN
+1466 NLHSEN

-1496 FENSIWTLDNGVMKT
+1496 FENSIWTLDNGKVT
-1511 HSVPVDLDYDKKT
+1511 AYTLALDEAYDKKT
-1524 DVIVN
+1524 DVLVS
-1529 PTQAFFVKVKE
+1529 PTQAFFVKLKT
-1540 GETAPANV
+1540 GESATEA
-1548 TFNATMLINKD
+1548 TFNASMLINKD

-1565 ALIIRPTVT
+1565 ALVIRPTLT
-1574 LTTVN
+1574 LTTTDGVRN
-1579 GERSSQS
+1579 S
-1586 ELIVNDEASRDYV
+1586 ESKLIVNDEASRDYV
-1599 EGEDVEMLGEGNIAE
+1599 DGEDVEMLGEGNIAE

-1645 KSKDIDVNISLN
+1645 KNKDIDVNVSLN

-1693 ANDHGRYYI
+1693 ANDHGRYYV

-1710 TDINTIDCFSPTENT
+1710 TDINTIECFSPTENT

-1730 LKGDMKRVMVY
+1730 LKGDVKRVVVY

>member
-33 SVYAQSFHQTGAS
+33 SVYAQSLGFHKNGQS

-59 EWNYYYYLPTG
+59 EWHYYYYLPTNSNTMELELPFDG
-70 STSMTLDLPIM
+70 WGKSSTND
-81 GWTDNYA
+81 
-88 NELEPYGWYRW
+88 LEPYGWIRW
-99 YDYNTDLNSA
+99 YDYTTDLKSDRLTVYNSSSTSLYNSKDNTSNKDIGLIAGTLRNSA
-109 NLTAYDVTSS
+109 RDYA
-119 SWYGGTTHSTQLKT
+119 
-133 NITDNSGKNI
+133 
-143 GLVAYKLSATYI
+143 
-155 TRKHVGVNY
+155 GVKYNKPTGA
-164 SYSNSDATNPNW
+164 DAEDWAGET
-176 KGDIVACDVSRY
+176 IACDVSRY
-188 IDYTISGTKVSKEP
+188 NDYDLTKRGNYPKYTNYVKKEP
-202 TLSVRYIFH
+202 TLSIRYIFH
-211 IQSAAYLAQKLKEAL
+211 IKSAAYLAKRIKDAL
-226 CEGSKSKAADLTFED
+226 CDHSRAADLTLED

-246 FGAKDENAKMS
+246 FGAKDANANMT
-257 LRTNLK
+257 LRTNMK

-274 LSTTKGKTVYPTTE
+274 LRITKGKTVYPTTE
-288 SQKITAADFKT
+288 SQKITAADFNT
-299 TMKQADKIV
+299 TMKQAIKIV
-308 WKVYNEDKTKFCQLS
+308 WRVYNEDKTKYCQLS
-323 ATSSTTQFC
+323 SETQFC
-332 DLTISALNSATWY
+332 DLTINALKNATWR
-345 NVSNDA
+345 NVSNGA
-351 TTTKPTDIGFEHT
+351 TTAKPTDIGFEQT
-364 VYVVAWAANSND
+364 VYVVAWAANGD
-376 MCPVANFEVFIHKG
+376 YMCPVANFEVFIHKG
-390 YPKTKDEITA
+390 YPKTKDELTA
-400 DNNIDRTLSY
+400 DGDVDRTLSY
-410 LEDEDRYE
+410 FEDKYE
-418 KKMDISFDDD
+418 QQMDISFDDD
-428 NADLTFDAPTV
+428 NPDLTLDAPTTPL
-439 NNNVSLKPS
+439 NNMSLKPS

-460 NLADY
+460 LLANNDY
-465 DYFYG
+465 YYDRS
-470 TYMRQSWTGKRPT
+470 TPHHSK
-483 YSSPNHGDYGLYKS
+483 SPIHGDYGLYKS
-497 ANKTGVSTTD
+497 GNLRGISYD
-507 YNKGYQW
+507 NENGYQW
-514 WANGNPEIYDRTYER
+514 WAAGSPTIYDRTYAK
-529 TSGKQYG
+529 TNHKQYG
-536 YFLYVD
+536 HFLYVD
-542 ASDESRQIASADFK
+542 ASNESRQIASADFK
-556 ANLCTGSQLVFS
+556 ANLCTGSQLIFS
-568 GAVAEYTSGANA
+568 GAVAEYTASYNATA

-587 YGIDKDENGN
+587 YGINKDENGN
-597 EIGKKL
+597 VTDQKL
-603 IQSFSSGDFKTNTKS
+603 IQSFSSGDFKTNTKTHE
-618 LQYGKWYQIYSKQV
+618 YGKWYQIYSKQV

-637 GADNYTD
+637 AADNYTD

-652 CQGTDGADYCIDDLC
+652 CQNTMGADYCIDDLC

-679 NKPLCPNETGYE
+679 NRPLCPNETGYE

-712 NMKESKLFYR
+712 NQKESKLFYR
-722 ICDATG
+722 IYDATG
-728 KQVDNIDYD
+728 KQVENIDYD
-737 GDGQPDEYG
+737 GDGHPDDYG
-746 TARIPASYNAAYVLP
+746 IARIPESYNAGYVLP
-761 PEAADGKNNVAMF
+761 SAAAGGKTNVPMF

-822 VCSTYSGI
+822 VCSTYSDI
-830 FQVVEQSIKLTDK
+830 FQVVEQNIKLTDK
-843 NSNVLTALRVNCDTK
+843 NSNVLTALRVDCNSQ

-885 FDWFLSKPNKENELY
+885 FDWFLSKPNAENELY
-900 TTPGLLEALRAYRAK
+900 STTGLLEALHAYRAK
-915 YPSDNGLNTGF
+915 YPEYNGLSTDF
-926 RSINYTQYTLLKQY
+926 RYVNYAQYDLLKKY

-949 ASNSMGNRTFEANEM
+949 ASNSMGNRTFASDEM

-978 TINGQNYDICADPML
+978 TINGQVYEICAAPML

-999 TDGPNINLG
+999 TDGPNINFG
-1008 FSDVIYPND
+1008 FPNVIYPND

-1029 AIADNNGALNLPM
+1029 AIAEKNGALNLPM
-1042 TGIEGATSVKMSD
+1042 TGIEGAKSVKMRYD
-1055 AQVYISNTNDP
+1055 AQVSISNTNDP

-1073 VIGVVT
+1073 AIGVVT
-1079 SSTIKN
+1079 SSTIYET
-1085 SDKTVGIRFNSN
+1085 DKTVGIRFNPN

-1111 FSYNNSSASTA
+1111 FSYDNADGSMA

-1127 TFVKMCIVPEYAT
+1127 TFIKMCIVPEYAT

-1161 TKAEIFKDSYTD
+1161 TKAEIFKDSYAD

-1230 SDATADGSDNGNGTF
+1230 SDTKDGSDNGNGTF

-1266 LYANYLNYNKA
+1266 LYANYLTYNKA

-1285 NTWSIMSSPLKQTY
+1285 NTWSIMSSPLQQTY
-1299 AGDLYVQKDD
+1299 AGDLYVPKNN
-1309 GQEKSE
+1309 GQEQSE
-1315 AFKPITYKEGVND
+1315 AFKPITYDENVND

-1334 YQRSWDGNAQEV
+1334 YQRSWDGDAQEV
-1346 KDNVTNYSA
+1346 MDNTKFYQA
-1355 NHDGTVDVTTDN
+1355 HEDGTVEETTNDFF
-1367 ELSINSGYW
+1367 LTSGYW

-1384 ELYTKGQAFAVKA
+1384 EQYTKGQAFAVKA

-1430 QKPVNVT
+1430 NKPVNVT

-1446 MLQGDVAGDKTMA
+1446 MLLGDVAGDKTMA

-1466 NLHRDN
+1466 NLHREN

-1486 MYRFLKANTA
+1486 MYRFLKANPA
-1496 FENSIWTLDNGVMKT
+1496 FENSIWTLDNGKVT
-1511 HSVPVDLDYDKKT
+1511 AYTLALDEAYDKKT
-1524 DVIVN
+1524 DVLVS
-1529 PTQAFFVKVKE
+1529 PTQAFFVKLKT
-1540 GETAPANV
+1540 GESATEA
-1548 TFNATMLINKD
+1548 TFNASMLINKD

-1565 ALIIRPTVT
+1565 ALVIRPTLT
-1574 LTTVN
+1574 LTTTDGVRN
-1579 GERSSQS
+1579 S
-1586 ELIVNDEASRDYV
+1586 ESKLIVNDEASRDYV

-1710 TDINTIDCFSPTENT
+1710 TDINTIECFSPTDNT

-1730 LKGDMKRVMVY
+1730 LKGDVKRVVVY
-1741 DISGALVTSNHSV
+1741 DVAGSLVTSNHSV

-1769 VVKATTKED
+1769 VVKATTMED

>member
-1 MKSRKNNINRPA
+1 MKSRKNNINRLA
-13 PSRRL
+13 PSKRL

-33 SVYAQSFHQTGAS
+33 SVYAQNLGFHKEGQS

-59 EWNYYYYLPTG
+59 EWHYYYYLPTNSNTMELELPFDG
-70 STSMTLDLPIM
+70 WLKSSTND
-81 GWTDNYA
+81 
-88 NELEPYGWYRW
+88 LEPYGWIRW
-99 YDYNTDLNSA
+99 YDYTTDLKSDRLTVYSRYYTSLKSLKDDTSKKDIGLIAGTLRNSA
-109 NLTAYDVTSS
+109 RDYAGVKYNKPTGADAED
-119 SWYGGTTHSTQLKT
+119 WGGET
-133 NITDNSGKNI
+133 I
-143 GLVAYKLSATYI
+143 
-155 TRKHVGVNY
+155 
-164 SYSNSDATNPNW
+164 
-176 KGDIVACDVSRY
+176 ACDVSRY
-188 IDYTISGTKVSKEP
+188 NDYSISTNYVEKEP
-202 TLSVRYIFH
+202 TLSIRYIFH
-211 IQSAAYLAQKLKEAL
+211 IKSAAYLAKRIKDAL
-226 CEGSKSKAADLTFED
+226 CDHSRAADLTLED

-246 FGAKDENAKMS
+246 FGAKDANANMT
-257 LRTNLK
+257 LRTNMK

-274 LSTTKGKTVYPTTE
+274 LRTTVGKTVYPTTE
-288 SQKITAADFKT
+288 SQKITAADFNT
-299 TMKQADKIV
+299 TMKQANKIV
-308 WKVYNEDKTKFCQLS
+308 WIVYNEDKTKFCQLS
-323 ATSSTTQFC
+323 SEIQFC
-332 DLTISALNSATWY
+332 DLTINALKNATWY

-351 TTTKPTDIGFEHT
+351 KTFKPTDIGFEQT
-364 VYVVAWAANSND
+364 VYVVAWAANGD
-376 MCPVANFEVFIHKG
+376 YMCPVANFEVFIHKG
-390 YPKTKDEITA
+390 YPKMKDELTA
-400 DNNIDRTLSY
+400 DGDVDRTLSY

-428 NADLTFDAPTV
+428 NPDLTLDAPTTPE
-439 NNNVSLKPS
+439 NNMSLKPS

-460 NLADY
+460 QLASY
-465 DYFYG
+465 DYYYDG
-470 TYMRQSWTGKRPT
+470 STPHHSK
-483 YSSPNHGDYGLYKS
+483 SPIHGDYGLYKS
-497 ANKTGVSTTD
+497 GNLRGISYD
-507 YNKGYQW
+507 NENGYQW
-514 WANGNPEIYDRTYER
+514 WAAGSPTIYDRTHAK

-536 YFLYVD
+536 HFLYVD
-542 ASDESRQIASADFK
+542 ASNESRQIASADFK
-556 ANLCTGSQLVFS
+556 ANLCTGSQLIFS
-568 GAVAEYTSGANA
+568 GAVAEYTASYNATA

-587 YGIDKDENGN
+587 YGINKDENGN
-597 EIGKKL
+597 VTDQKL

-618 LQYGKWYQIYSKQV
+618 HEYGKWYQIYSKQV

-637 GADNYTD
+637 AADNYTD

-652 CQGTDGADYCIDDLC
+652 CQNTKGADYCIDDLC

-691 TAPEEITLKLRG
+691 TAPDDITLKLRG

-712 NMKESKLFYR
+712 NQKESKLFYR

-737 GDGQPDEYG
+737 GDGHPDEYG

-761 PEAADGKNNVAMF
+761 SAAAGGKTNVAMF

-802 IAYPSDDNPDVP
+802 IAYPSEDNSEVP
-814 GKWGKSTD
+814 GKWGESTD

-830 FQVVEQSIKLTDK
+830 FQVVEQNIKLTDK
-843 NSNVLTALRVNCDTK
+843 NSNVLTALRVNCNTHI
-858 TPTVEVIAKIETA
+858 PTVEMIAKIETA

-885 FDWFLSKPNKENELY
+885 FDWFLSKPNAENELY
-900 TTPGLLEALRAYRAK
+900 STSGLLEALHAYRAK
-915 YPSDNGLNTGF
+915 YPEYNGLSTDF
-926 RSINYTQYTLLKQY
+926 RYVNNVQYNLLKKY

-949 ASNSMGNRTFEANEM
+949 ASNSMGTRKFEAKEM

-978 TINGQNYDICADPML
+978 TINGQVYEICAAPML

-999 TDGPNINLG
+999 TDGPSINFG
-1008 FSDVIYPND
+1008 FPGVIYPND

-1029 AIADNNGALNLPM
+1029 AIAEKNGALNLPM
-1042 TGIEGATSVKMSD
+1042 TGIEGAKSVNMSEED
-1055 AQVYISNTNDP
+1055 AQVCISNTNDP

-1073 VIGVVT
+1073 AIGVVT
-1079 SSTIKN
+1079 ANTIYET
-1085 SDKTVGIRFNSN
+1085 DKTVGIRFNSN
-1097 AATILKEGYWYEIN
+1097 AATILKEGYWYEIH
-1111 FSYNNSSASTA
+1111 FRYNNADGSMA

-1127 TFVKMCIVPEYAT
+1127 TFIKMCIVPEYAT

-1161 TKAEIFKDSYTD
+1161 TKAEIFKDSYAD

-1190 ANQKDKGKVYPNLD
+1190 ANQNDKGKVYPNLD

-1230 SDATADGSDNGNGTF
+1230 SNTTDDGSDNGNGTF

-1266 LYANYLNYNKA
+1266 LYANYLTYNKA

-1285 NTWSIMSSPLKQTY
+1285 NTWSIMSSPLQQTY
-1299 AGDLYVQKDD
+1299 AGDLYVPKNN
-1309 GQEKSE
+1309 GQEQSE
-1315 AFKPITYKEGVND
+1315 AFKPMTYDENVND

-1346 KDNVTNYSA
+1346 MDNVTNYSA

-1384 ELYTKGQAFAVKA
+1384 EQYTKGQAFAVKA

-1430 QKPVNVT
+1430 QKQVNVT

-1459 MTQPLKE
+1459 MTQLLKE

-1511 HSVPVDLDYDKKT
+1511 HSVPVDQDYDKKT

-1730 LKGDMKRVMVY
+1730 LKGDMKRVVVY

-1769 VVKATTKED
+1769 VVKATTMED

>member
-1 MKSRKNNINRPA
+1 MKSRKNNINRLA

-18 LLQLLTMMALTAAPS
+18 LLQLLAMMALTAAPS
-33 SVYAQSFHQTGAS
+33 SVYAQSLGFHKEGQS

-59 EWNYYYYLPTG
+59 EWHYYYYLPTN
-70 STSMTLDLPIM
+70 SNTMELELPFA
-81 GWTDNYA
+81 GWGDSKTND
-88 NELEPYGWYRW
+88 LEPYGWIRW
-99 YDYNTDLNSA
+99 YDYNTDLKSDNLTVYSRYYTSLNSLKDKTSKKDIGLIAGTLRNSA
-109 NLTAYDVTSS
+109 RDYA
-119 SWYGGTTHSTQLKT
+119 
-133 NITDNSGKNI
+133 
-143 GLVAYKLSATYI
+143 
-155 TRKHVGVNY
+155 GVKYNKPTGA
-164 SYSNSDATNPNW
+164 DAVDWT
-176 KGDIVACDVSRY
+176 GETIACDVSRY
-188 IDYTISGTKVSKEP
+188 NDYSGYDPTYTNYVEKEP
-202 TLSVRYIFH
+202 TLSIRYIFH
-211 IQSAAYLAQKLKEAL
+211 IKSAAFLAKRIKDAL
-226 CEGSKSKAADLTFED
+226 CDHSRAADLTLED

-246 FGAKDENAKMS
+246 FGAKDANANMT
-257 LRTNLK
+257 LRTNMK

-274 LSTTKGKTVYPTTE
+274 LRTTKGKSVYPTTE
-288 SQKITAADFKT
+288 SQKITAADFNT
-299 TMKQADKIV
+299 TMKQANKIV
-308 WKVYNEDKTKFCQLS
+308 WRVYNEEKTKYCQL
-323 ATSSTTQFC
+323 SSTTQFC
-332 DLTISALNSATWY
+332 DLTINALKNATWR
-345 NVSNDA
+345 NVSNGA
-351 TTTKPTDIGFEHT
+351 TTAKPTDIGFEQT
-364 VYVVAWAANSND
+364 VYVVAWAANGD
-376 MCPVANFEVFIHKG
+376 YMCPVANFEVFIHKG
-390 YPKTKDEITA
+390 YPKTKDELTA
-400 DNNIDRTLSY
+400 DGDVDRTISY
-410 LEDEDRYE
+410 FEE
-418 KKMDISFDDD
+418 KKYEQQTVISFDDD
-428 NADLTFDAPTV
+428 NPDLTLDAPTTPL
-439 NNNVSLKPS
+439 NNMSLKPS

-460 NLADY
+460 QLENY
-465 DYFYG
+465 DYYYDG
-470 TYMRQSWTGKRPT
+470 STPHHSK
-483 YSSPNHGDYGLYKS
+483 SPIHGDYGLYKS
-497 ANKTGVSTTD
+497 GNLRGISYD
-507 YNKGYQW
+507 NENGYQW
-514 WANGNPEIYDRTYER
+514 WAAGSPTIYDRTHAK

-536 YFLYVD
+536 HFLYVD
-542 ASDESRQIASADFK
+542 ASNESRQIASADFK
-556 ANLCTGSQLVFS
+556 ANLCTGSQLIFS
-568 GAVAEYTSGANA
+568 GAVAEYTAAYNATA

-587 YGIDKDENGN
+587 YGINKDENGN
-597 EIGKKL
+597 VTDLKL
-603 IQSFSSGDFKTNTKS
+603 IQSFSSGDFKTNTKTHE
-618 LQYGKWYQIYSKQV
+618 YGKWYQIYSKQV

-637 GADNYTD
+637 AADNYTD

-652 CQGTDGADYCIDDLC
+652 CQNTKGADYCIDDLC

-691 TAPEEITLKLRG
+691 TAPDDITLKLRG

-712 NMKESKLFYR
+712 NQKESKLFYR

-728 KQVDNIDYD
+728 KRVENIDYD
-737 GDGQPDEYG
+737 GDGQPDDYG
-746 TARIPASYNAAYVLP
+746 IARIPESYNAGYVLP
-761 PEAADGKNNVAMF
+761 SAAAGGKTNVPMF

-802 IAYPSDDNPDVP
+802 IAYPSDDDPNVP

-822 VCSTYSGI
+822 VCSTYSDI
-830 FQVVEQSIKLTDK
+830 FQVVEQNIKLTDK
-843 NSNVLTALRVNCDTK
+843 NSNVLTALRVNCNSQ

-871 DPVNGGKVTIDNVK
+871 DPVNGGKVTIDKVK
-885 FDWFLSKPNKENELY
+885 FDWFLSKPNAENELY
-900 TTPGLLEALRAYRAK
+900 STSGLLEALHAYRAK
-915 YPSDNGLNTGF
+915 YPEYNGLSTDF
-926 RSINYTQYTLLKQY
+926 RYVNNVQYNLLKKY

-949 ASNSMGNRTFEANEM
+949 ASNSMGNRTFASDEM
-964 GLYKIAVIPVQAKA
+964 GLYKIAVIPVQDKA
-978 TINGQNYDICADPML
+978 TINGQVYEICAAPML

-999 TDGPNINLG
+999 TDGPNINFG
-1008 FSDVIYPND
+1008 FPNVIYPND

-1029 AIADNNGALNLPM
+1029 AIAEKNGALNLPM
-1042 TGIEGATSVKMSD
+1042 TGIERATSVRMRDNEK
-1055 AQVYISNTNDP
+1055 VFISNTNDP

-1079 SSTIKN
+1079 ANTIYRTDN
-1085 SDKTVGIRFNSN
+1085 TVGIRFNSN

-1111 FSYNNSSASTA
+1111 FSYNNADGSMA

-1127 TFVKMCIVPEYAT
+1127 TFIKMCIVPEYAT

-1190 ANQKDKGKVYPNLD
+1190 ANQNDKGKVYPNLD

-1230 SDATADGSDNGNGTF
+1230 SDTKDGSDNGNGTF

-1266 LYANYLNYNKA
+1266 LYANYLTYNKA

-1285 NTWSIMSSPLKQTY
+1285 NTWSIMSSPLQQTY
-1299 AGDLYVQKDD
+1299 AGDLYVPKNN
-1309 GQEKSE
+1309 GQEQSE
-1315 AFKPITYKEGVND
+1315 AFKPITYDENVND

-1334 YQRSWDGNAQEV
+1334 YQRSWDGDAQEV
-1346 KDNVTNYSA
+1346 MDNTKFYQA
-1355 NHDGTVDVTTDN
+1355 HEDGTVEETTNDFF
-1367 ELSINSGYW
+1367 LTSGYW

-1384 ELYTKGQAFAVKA
+1384 EQYTKGQAFAVKA

-1430 QKPVNVT
+1430 NKPVNVT

-1446 MLQGDVAGDKTMA
+1446 MLLGDVAGDKTMA

-1466 NLHRDN
+1466 NLHREN

-1486 MYRFLKANTA
+1486 MYRFLKANPA
-1496 FENSIWTLDNGVMKT
+1496 FENSIWTLDNGKVT
-1511 HSVPVDLDYDKKT
+1511 AYTLALDEAYDKKT
-1524 DVIVN
+1524 DVLVS
-1529 PTQAFFVKVKE
+1529 PTQAFFVKLKT
-1540 GETAPANV
+1540 GESATEA
-1548 TFNATMLINKD
+1548 TFNASMLINKD

-1565 ALIIRPTVT
+1565 ALVIRPTLT
-1574 LTTVN
+1574 LTTTDGVRN
-1579 GERSSQS
+1579 S
-1586 ELIVNDEASRDYV
+1586 ESKLIVNDEASRDYV

-1662 KMNNEGSQLF
+1662 KMNNEGLQLF

-1693 ANDHGRYYI
+1693 ANDHGRYYV

-1730 LKGDMKRVMVY
+1730 LKGDMKRVVVY

-1769 VVKATTKED
+1769 IVKATTKED

>member
-18 LLQLLTMMALTAAPS
+18 LLQLLAMMALTAAPS
-33 SVYAQSFHQTGAS
+33 SVYAQSLGFHKNGQS

-59 EWNYYYYLPTG
+59 EWHYYYYLPTNSNTMELELPFDG
-70 STSMTLDLPIM
+70 WKKSSTND
-81 GWTDNYA
+81 
-88 NELEPYGWYRW
+88 LEPYGWIRW
-99 YDYNTDLNSA
+99 YDYNTDLKSDKLTVYSSSTSLNSLKDYTSQKDIGLIAGTLGNSA
-109 NLTAYDVTSS
+109 RDYA
-119 SWYGGTTHSTQLKT
+119 
-133 NITDNSGKNI
+133 
-143 GLVAYKLSATYI
+143 
-155 TRKHVGVNY
+155 GVKYNKPTGA
-164 SYSNSDATNPNW
+164 DAEDWAGET
-176 KGDIVACDVSRY
+176 IACDVSRY
-188 IDYTISGTKVSKEP
+188 NDYSFQRVNIGTKYNPKYTNRVEKEP
-202 TLSVRYIFH
+202 TLSIRYIFH
-211 IQSAAYLAQKLKEAL
+211 IKSAAYLAKRIKDAL
-226 CEGSKSKAADLTFED
+226 CDHSRAADLTLED

-246 FGAKDENAKMS
+246 FGAKDANANMT
-257 LRTNLK
+257 LRTNMK

-274 LSTTKGKTVYPTTE
+274 LRTIVGKTVYPTTE
-288 SQKITAADFKT
+288 AQKITAADFNT
-299 TMKQADKIV
+299 TMKQANKIV
-308 WKVYNEDKTKFCQLS
+308 WIVYNEDKTKFCKL
-323 ATSSTTQFC
+323 SSTTQFC
-332 DLTISALNSATWY
+332 DLTINALKNATWY

-351 TTTKPTDIGFEHT
+351 KTSKPTDIGFEQT
-364 VYVVAWAANSND
+364 VYVVAWAANGD
-376 MCPVANFEVFIHKG
+376 YMCPVANFEVFIHKG
-390 YPKTKDEITA
+390 YPKMKDELTA
-400 DNNIDRTLSY
+400 DGDVDRTISY
-410 LEDEDRYE
+410 FEDKYE
-418 KKMDISFDDD
+418 QQMDISFDDD
-428 NADLTFDAPTV
+428 NPDLTLDAPTTPL
-439 NNNVSLKPS
+439 NNMSLKPS

-460 NLADY
+460 ELARY
-465 DYFYG
+465 DYYYDG
-470 TYMRQSWTGKRPT
+470 STPHHSK
-483 YSSPNHGDYGLYKS
+483 SPIHGDYGLYKS
-497 ANKTGVSTTD
+497 GNLRGISYD
-507 YNKGYQW
+507 NENGYQW
-514 WANGNPEIYDRTYER
+514 WAAGSPTIYDRTHAK

-536 YFLYVD
+536 HFLYVD
-542 ASDESRQIASADFK
+542 ASNESRQIASADFK
-556 ANLCTGSQLVFS
+556 ANLCTGSQLIFS
-568 GAVAEYTSGANA
+568 GAVAEYTASYNATA

-587 YGIDKDENGN
+587 YGINKDENGN
-597 EIGKKL
+597 VTDQKL

-618 LQYGKWYQIYSKQV
+618 HEYGKWYQIYSKQV

-637 GADNYTD
+637 AADNYTD

-652 CQGTDGADYCIDDLC
+652 CQNTKGADYCIDDLC

-679 NKPLCPNETGYE
+679 NRPLCPNETGYE

-712 NMKESKLFYR
+712 NQKESKLFYR

-728 KQVDNIDYD
+728 KRVENIDYN
-737 GDGQPDEYG
+737 GDGHPDEYG
-746 TARIPASYNAAYVLP
+746 IALIPASYNAGLVLP
-761 PEAADGKNNVAMF
+761 PEAADGKTVPMF

-802 IAYPSDDNPDVP
+802 IAYPSEDNPNVP
-814 GKWGKSTD
+814 GDWGKSTD
-822 VCSTYSGI
+822 VCSTYSGL
-830 FQVVEQSIKLTDK
+830 FQVVEQNIKLTDK
-843 NSNVLTALRVNCDTK
+843 NSNVLTALRVNCNTH
-858 TPTVEVIAKIETA
+858 TPTVEMIAKIETA

-885 FDWFLSKPNKENELY
+885 FDWFLSKPNAENELY
-900 TTPGLLEALRAYRAK
+900 STPGLLEALHDYRAN
-915 YPSDNGLNTGF
+915 YPEYNGLSTDF
-926 RSINYTQYTLLKQY
+926 RNDNRTQYDLLKKY

-949 ASNSMGNRTFEANEM
+949 ASNSMGNRKFEAKEM

-978 TINGQNYDICADPML
+978 TINGQVYDICADPML

-999 TDGPNINLG
+999 TDGPNINFG

-1029 AIADNNGALNLPM
+1029 AIAEKKGALNLPM
-1042 TGIEGATSVKMSD
+1042 TGIEGATSVKMKD
-1055 AQVYISNTNDP
+1055 EAQVFISNTNDP
-1066 DFNSTKQ
+1066 TFNSTKQ

-1079 SSTIKN
+1079 SGTIRNTDKN
-1085 SDKTVGIRFNSN
+1085 VGIRFNSS
-1097 AATILKEGYWYEIN
+1097 AATTLKEGYWYEIN
-1111 FSYNNSSASTA
+1111 FSYDNASASTA

-1127 TFVKMCIVPEYAT
+1127 TFIKMCIVPEYAT

-1161 TKAEIFKDSYTD
+1161 TKAEIFKVSYAD

-1190 ANQKDKGKVYPNLD
+1190 ANQNDKGKVYPNLD

-1230 SDATADGSDNGNGTF
+1230 SNTTDDGSDNGNGTF
-1245 SCEKWAGNFCDQI
+1245 SCETWAGNFCDQI

-1266 LYANYLNYNKA
+1266 LYANYLTYNKA

-1285 NTWSIMSSPLKQTY
+1285 NTWSIMSSPLQQTY
-1299 AGDLYVQKDD
+1299 AGDLYVPKDN

-1315 AFKPITYKEGVND
+1315 AFKPMTYKEGVND

-1334 YQRSWDGNAQEV
+1334 YQRSWDGDAKEIV
-1346 KDNVTNYSA
+1346 DNTKFYQA
-1355 NHDGTVDVTTDN
+1355 HEDGTVEETIDN
-1367 ELSINSGYW
+1367 DFFLTSGYW

-1384 ELYTKGQAFAVKA
+1384 EQYTKGQAFAVKA
-1397 GDKYTAGAQGANAT
+1397 GDKYTAGAQDANAT

-1586 ELIVNDEASRDYV
+1586 ELIVNYEASRDYV

-1614 IAQVYSVAGSQ
+1614 VAQVYSVAGSQ

-1645 KSKDIDVNISLN
+1645 KSKDVDVNVSLN

-1693 ANDHGRYYI
+1693 ANDHGRYYV

-1710 TDINTIDCFSPTENT
+1710 TDINTIECFSPTENT

-1730 LKGDMKRVMVY
+1730 LKGDMKRVVVY

>member
-18 LLQLLTMMALTAAPS
+18 LLQLLAMMALTAAPS
-33 SVYAQSFHQTGAS
+33 SVYAQSLGFHKNGQS

-59 EWNYYYYLPTG
+59 EWHYYYYLPTNRNTMELELPFDG
-70 STSMTLDLPIM
+70 WLKSSTND
-81 GWTDNYA
+81 
-88 NELEPYGWYRW
+88 LEPYGWIRW
-99 YDYNTDLNSA
+99 YDYTTDLKSDKLTVYSSSTSLNSLKDYTSQKDIGLIAGTLRNSA
-109 NLTAYDVTSS
+109 RDYA
-119 SWYGGTTHSTQLKT
+119 
-133 NITDNSGKNI
+133 
-143 GLVAYKLSATYI
+143 
-155 TRKHVGVNY
+155 GVKYNKPTGA
-164 SYSNSDATNPNW
+164 DAEDWAGET
-176 KGDIVACDVSRY
+176 IACDVSRY
-188 IDYTISGTKVSKEP
+188 NDYSIYTNYVEYEP
-202 TLSVRYIFH
+202 TLSIRYIFH
-211 IQSAAYLAQKLKEAL
+211 IKSAAYLAKRIKDAL
-226 CEGSKSKAADLTFED
+226 CDHSRAADLTLED

-246 FGAKDENAKMS
+246 FGAKDANANMT
-257 LRTNLK
+257 LRTNMK
-263 NSGGQSYWFYP
+263 NSGGQRYWFYP
-274 LSTTKGKTVYPTTE
+274 LRTTKGKTVYPTTE
-288 SQKITAADFKT
+288 AQKITAADFNT
-299 TMKQADKIV
+299 TMKQANKIV
-308 WKVYNEDKTKFCQLS
+308 WRVYNEDKTKYCQL
-323 ATSSTTQFC
+323 SSTTQFC
-332 DLTISALNSATWY
+332 DLTINALKNATWY
-345 NVSNDA
+345 NVSNGA
-351 TTTKPTDIGFEHT
+351 TTSKPTDIGFEQT
-364 VYVVAWAANSND
+364 VYVVAWAANGD
-376 MCPVANFEVFIHKG
+376 YYMCPVANFEVFIHKG
-390 YPKTKDEITA
+390 YPKMKDELTA
-400 DNNIDRTLSY
+400 DGDVDRTISY
-410 LEDEDRYE
+410 FEDKYE
-418 KKMDISFDDD
+418 QQMDISFDDD
-428 NADLTFDAPTV
+428 NPDLTLDAPTTPL
-439 NNNVSLKPS
+439 NNMSLKPS

-460 NLADY
+460 QLESFDY
-465 DYFYG
+465 YYDG
-470 TYMRQSWTGKRPT
+470 STPHHSK
-483 YSSPNHGDYGLYKS
+483 SPIHGDYGLYKS
-497 ANKTGVSTTD
+497 GNLRGISYD
-507 YNKGYQW
+507 NENGYQW
-514 WANGNPEIYDRTYER
+514 WAAGSPTIYDRTHAK

-536 YFLYVD
+536 HFLYVD
-542 ASDESRQIASADFK
+542 ASNESRQIASADFK
-556 ANLCTGSQLVFS
+556 ANLCTGSQLIFS
-568 GAVAEYTSGANA
+568 GAVAEYTAAYNATA

-587 YGIDKDENGN
+587 YGINKDENGN
-597 EIGKKL
+597 VTDQKL
-603 IQSFSSGDFKTNTKS
+603 IQSFSSGDFKTNTKTHE
-618 LQYGKWYQIYSKQV
+618 YGKWYQIYSKQV

-637 GADNYTD
+637 AADNYTD

-652 CQGTDGADYCIDDLC
+652 CQNTKGADYCIDDLC

-679 NKPLCPNETGYE
+679 NRPLCPNETGYE
-691 TAPEEITLKLRG
+691 TAPEYITLKLRG

-712 NMKESKLFYR
+712 NQKESKLFYR

-728 KQVDNIDYD
+728 KKVDNIDYD
-737 GDGQPDEYG
+737 GDGHPDEYG
-746 TARIPASYNAAYVLP
+746 IALIPASYNAGLVLP
-761 PEAADGKNNVAMF
+761 PEAADGKTVPMF

-814 GKWGKSTD
+814 GDWGKSTD
-822 VCSTYSGI
+822 VCSTYSDR
-830 FQVVEQSIKLTDK
+830 FQVVEQNIKLTDK
-843 NSNVLTALRVNCDTK
+843 NSNVLTALRVDCNSQ

-871 DPVNGGKVTIDNVK
+871 DPVNGGKVTIDKVK
-885 FDWFLSKPNKENELY
+885 FDWFLSKPNEENELY
-900 TTPGLLEALRAYRAK
+900 STTGLLEALHAYRAK
-915 YPSDNGLNTGF
+915 YPEYNGLSTDF
-926 RSINYTQYTLLKQY
+926 RNDNRTQYDLLKKY

-949 ASNSMGNRTFEANEM
+949 ASNSMGNRKFDSNEM

-978 TINGQNYDICADPML
+978 TINGQVYEICAAPML

-999 TDGPNINLG
+999 TDGPNINFG
-1008 FSDVIYPND
+1008 FPNVIYPND
-1017 ARTVRVGLPQIK
+1017 ARTVRVGLPQIQ
-1029 AIADNNGALNLPM
+1029 AIAEKNGALNLPM
-1042 TGIEGATSVKMSD
+1042 TGIEGAKSVEMID
-1055 AQVYISNTNDP
+1055 EAQVSISNTNDP
-1066 DFNSTKQ
+1066 DFNSTEQ
-1073 VIGVVT
+1073 MIGVVT
-1079 SSTIKN
+1079 ANTIKN
-1085 SDKTVGIRFNSN
+1085 SDNTVGIRFNSN
-1097 AATILKEGYWYEIN
+1097 AVKTLKEGYWYEIHFRYAN
-1111 FSYNNSSASTA
+1111 ADGSMA

-1127 TFVKMCIVPEYAT
+1127 TFIKMCIVPEYAT

-1230 SDATADGSDNGNGTF
+1230 NKSSADGSDNGNGTF

-1266 LYANYLNYNKA
+1266 LYANYLTYNKA

-1285 NTWSIMSSPLKQTY
+1285 NTWSIMSSPLQQTY
-1299 AGDLYVQKDD
+1299 AGDLYVPKNN
-1309 GQEKSE
+1309 GQEMSE
-1315 AFKPITYKEGVND
+1315 AFKPMTYKEGVND

-1334 YQRSWDGNAQEV
+1334 YQRSWDGDAKEIV
-1346 KDNVTNYSA
+1346 DNTKFYQA
-1355 NHDGTVDVTTDN
+1355 HEDGTVEETTNDFF
-1367 ELSINSGYW
+1367 LTSGYW

-1384 ELYTKGQAFAVKA
+1384 EQYTKGQAFAVKA

-1446 MLQGDVAGDKTMA
+1446 MLLGDVAGDKTMA

-1466 NLHRDN
+1466 NLHREN

-1486 MYRFLKANTA
+1486 MYRFLKANPA
-1496 FENSIWTLDNGVMKT
+1496 FENSIWTLDNGKVT
-1511 HSVPVDLDYDKKT
+1511 AYTLALDEAYDKKT
-1524 DVIVN
+1524 DVLVS
-1529 PTQAFFVKVKE
+1529 PTQAFFVKLKT
-1540 GETAPANV
+1540 GESATEA
-1548 TFNATMLINKD
+1548 TFNASMLINKD

-1565 ALIIRPTVT
+1565 ALVIRPTLT
-1574 LTTVN
+1574 LTTTDGVRN
-1579 GERSSQS
+1579 S
-1586 ELIVNDEASRDYV
+1586 ESKLIVNDEASRDYV
-1599 EGEDVEMLGEGNIAE
+1599 DGEDVEMLGEGNIAE

-1645 KSKDIDVNISLN
+1645 KSKDIDVNVSLN
-1657 SKMLI
+1657 SKMLR

-1710 TDINTIDCFSPTENT
+1710 TDINTIECFSPTENT

-1730 LKGDMKRVMVY
+1730 LKGDMKRVVVY

>member
-33 SVYAQSFHQTGAS
+33 CVYAQNLGFHKKGQS

-59 EWNYYYYLPTG
+59 EWHYYYYLPTNSNTMELELPFDG
-70 STSMTLDLPIM
+70 WGKSSTND
-81 GWTDNYA
+81 
-88 NELEPYGWYRW
+88 LEPYGWIRW
-99 YDYNTDLNSA
+99 YDYTTDLKSNRLTVYSRSTSLKSLMDDTSKKDIGLIAGTLRNSA
-109 NLTAYDVTSS
+109 RDYA
-119 SWYGGTTHSTQLKT
+119 
-133 NITDNSGKNI
+133 
-143 GLVAYKLSATYI
+143 
-155 TRKHVGVNY
+155 GVKYNKPTGA
-164 SYSNSDATNPNW
+164 DAEDWAGET
-176 KGDIVACDVSRY
+176 IACDVSRY
-188 IDYTISGTKVSKEP
+188 NDYSISTNYVEKEP
-202 TLSVRYIFH
+202 TLSIRYIFH
-211 IQSAAYLAQKLKEAL
+211 IKSAAYLAKRIKDAL
-226 CEGSKSKAADLTFED
+226 CDHSRAADLTLED

-246 FGAKDENAKMS
+246 FGAKDANANMT
-257 LRTNLK
+257 LRTNMK

-274 LSTTKGKTVYPTTE
+274 LRTTVGKTVYPTTE
-288 SQKITAADFKT
+288 AQKITAADFNT
-299 TMKQADKIV
+299 TMKQANKIV
-308 WKVYNEDKTKFCQLS
+308 WIVYNEDKTKFCQLS
-323 ATSSTTQFC
+323 SETQFC
-332 DLTISALNSATWY
+332 DLTINALKNATWY

-351 TTTKPTDIGFEHT
+351 KTSKPTDIGFEQT
-364 VYVVAWAANSND
+364 VYVVAWAANGD
-376 MCPVANFEVFIHKG
+376 YMCPVANFEVFIHKG
-390 YPKTKDEITA
+390 YPKMKDELTA
-400 DNNIDRTLSY
+400 DGDVDRTISY
-410 LEDEDRYE
+410 FEDKYE
-418 KKMDISFDDD
+418 RQMDISFDDD
-428 NADLTFDAPTV
+428 NPDLTLDAPTTPL
-439 NNNVSLKPS
+439 NNMSLKPS

-460 NLADY
+460 LLASNDY
-465 DYFYG
+465 YYDG
-470 TYMRQSWTGKRPT
+470 STPHHSK
-483 YSSPNHGDYGLYKS
+483 SPIHGDYGLYKS
-497 ANKTGVSTTD
+497 GNLPGISYD
-507 YNKGYQW
+507 NQNGYQW
-514 WANGNPEIYDRTYER
+514 WAAGSPTICDRTYAK
-529 TSGKQYG
+529 TNGKQYG
-536 YFLYVD
+536 HFLYVD
-542 ASDESRQIASADFK
+542 ASNESRQIASADFK
-556 ANLCTGSQLVFS
+556 ANLCTGSQLIFS
-568 GAVAEYTSGANA
+568 GAVAEYTAANATA

-587 YGIDKDENGN
+587 YGINKDENGN
-597 EIGKKL
+597 VTDQKL

-618 LQYGKWYQIYSKQV
+618 HEYGKWYQIYSKQV

-637 GADNYTD
+637 AADNYTD

-652 CQGTDGADYCIDDLC
+652 CQNTKGADYCIDDLC

-679 NKPLCPNETGYE
+679 NRPLCPNETGYE

-712 NMKESKLFYR
+712 NQKESKLFYR

-728 KQVDNIDYD
+728 KRVENIDYN
-737 GDGQPDEYG
+737 GDGKPDDYG
-746 TARIPASYNAAYVLP
+746 IASIPASYNAGLVLP
-761 PEAADGKNNVAMF
+761 SAAAGGKTNVPMF

-802 IAYPSDDNPDVP
+802 IAYPSEDNSNVP
-814 GKWGKSTD
+814 GKWGISTD
-822 VCSTYSGI
+822 VCSTYSDI
-830 FQVVEQSIKLTDK
+830 FQVVEQNIKLTDK
-843 NSNVLTALRVNCDTK
+843 NSNVLTALRVNCNTHI
-858 TPTVEVIAKIETA
+858 PTVEMIAKIETA

-885 FDWFLSKPNKENELY
+885 FDWFLSKPNAENELY
-900 TTPGLLEALRAYRAK
+900 STSGLLEALHAYRAK
-915 YPSDNGLNTGF
+915 YPEYNGLSTDF
-926 RSINYTQYTLLKQY
+926 RYVNNVQYNLLKKY

-949 ASNSMGNRTFEANEM
+949 ASNSMGTRKFEAKEM

-978 TINGQNYDICADPML
+978 TINGQVYEICAAPML

-999 TDGPNINLG
+999 TDGPNINFG
-1008 FSDVIYPND
+1008 FPNVIYPND
-1017 ARTVRVGLPQIK
+1017 ARTVRVGLPQIQ
-1029 AIADNNGALNLPM
+1029 AIAEKNGALNLPM
-1042 TGIEGATSVKMSD
+1042 TGIEGATSVEMID
-1055 AQVYISNTNDP
+1055 EAQVSISNTNDP
-1066 DFNSTKQ
+1066 DFNSTEQ
-1073 VIGVVT
+1073 MIGVVT
-1079 SSTIKN
+1079 ANTIKN
-1085 SDKTVGIRFNSN
+1085 SDNTVGIRFNSN
-1097 AATILKEGYWYEIN
+1097 AATILKEGYWYEIHFRYAN
-1111 FSYNNSSASTA
+1111 ADGSMA

-1127 TFVKMCIVPEYAT
+1127 TFIKMCIVPEYAT

-1161 TKAEIFKDSYTD
+1161 TKAEIFKDAYAD

-1190 ANQKDKGKVYPNLD
+1190 ANQNDKGKVYPNLD
-1204 EISYRSNGIASST
+1204 EISYSKNGIASST

-1230 SDATADGSDNGNGTF
+1230 SNTADGSDTGNGTF

-1285 NTWSIMSSPLKQTY
+1285 NTWSIMSSPLQQTY

-1315 AFKPITYKEGVND
+1315 AFKPMTYDENVND

-1334 YQRSWDGNAQEV
+1334 YQRSWDGDAQEV
-1346 KDNVTNYSA
+1346 MDNVTNYSA

-1459 MTQPLKE
+1459 MTQLLKE
-1466 NLHRDN
+1466 NLHSDN

-1679 TFSEIKDGM
+1679 TFSEIKDCM

-1702 TNQSSLNT
+1702 TNQSSLST
-1710 TDINTIDCFSPTENT
+1710 TDINTIECFSPTENT

>member
-1 MKSRKNNINRPA
+1 MKSRKNNINRLA

-18 LLQLLTMMALTAAPS
+18 LLQLLAMMALTAAPS
-33 SVYAQSFHQTGAS
+33 SVYAQSLGFHKEGQS

-59 EWNYYYYLPTG
+59 EWHYYYYLPTN
-70 STSMTLDLPIM
+70 SNTMELELPFA
-81 GWTDNYA
+81 GWGDSKTND
-88 NELEPYGWYRW
+88 LEPYGWIRW
-99 YDYNTDLNSA
+99 YDYTTDLKSDRLTVYNSSSTSLYNSKDNTSNKDIGLIAGTLRNSA
-109 NLTAYDVTSS
+109 RDYA
-119 SWYGGTTHSTQLKT
+119 
-133 NITDNSGKNI
+133 
-143 GLVAYKLSATYI
+143 
-155 TRKHVGVNY
+155 GVKYNKPTGA
-164 SYSNSDATNPNW
+164 DAEDWAGET
-176 KGDIVACDVSRY
+176 IACDVSRY
-188 IDYTISGTKVSKEP
+188 NDYNLTKRGYYPKYTNYVEHEP
-202 TLSVRYIFH
+202 TLSIRYIFH
-211 IQSAAYLAQKLKEAL
+211 IKSAAYLAKRIKDAL
-226 CEGSKSKAADLTFED
+226 CDHSRAADLTLED

-246 FGAKDENAKMS
+246 FGAKDEYANMT
-257 LRTNLK
+257 LRTNMK

-274 LSTTKGKTVYPTTE
+274 LRTTKGKSVYPTTE
-288 SQKITAADFKT
+288 SQKITAADFNT
-299 TMKQADKIV
+299 TMKQANNIV
-308 WKVYNEDKTKFCQLS
+308 WRVYNEEKTKYCQL
-323 ATSSTTQFC
+323 SSTTQFC
-332 DLTISALNSATWY
+332 DLTINALKIATWR
-345 NVSNDA
+345 NVSNGA
-351 TTTKPTDIGFEHT
+351 TTAEPTDIGFEQT
-364 VYVVAWAANSND
+364 VYVVAWAANGD
-376 MCPVANFEVFIHKG
+376 YMCPVANFEVFIHKG
-390 YPKTKDEITA
+390 YPKTKDELTA
-400 DNNIDRTLSY
+400 DGDVDRTLSY
-410 LEDEDRYE
+410 FEGKYE
-418 KKMDISFDDD
+418 QQTVISFDDD
-428 NADLTFDAPTV
+428 NPDLTLDAPTTPL
-439 NNNVSLKPS
+439 NNMSLKPS

-460 NLADY
+460 ELESY
-465 DYFYG
+465 DYYYDG
-470 TYMRQSWTGKRPT
+470 STPHHSK
-483 YSSPNHGDYGLYKS
+483 SPIHGDYGLYKS
-497 ANKTGVSTTD
+497 GNLRGISYD
-507 YNKGYQW
+507 NENGYQW
-514 WANGNPEIYDRTYER
+514 WAAGSPTIYDRTHAK

-536 YFLYVD
+536 HFLYVD
-542 ASDESRQIASADFK
+542 ASNESRQIASADFK
-556 ANLCTGSQLVFS
+556 ANLCTGSQLIFS
-568 GAVAEYTSGANA
+568 GAVAEYTAAYNATA

-587 YGIDKDENGN
+587 YGINKDENGN
-597 EIGKKL
+597 VTDQKL
-603 IQSFSSGDFKTNTKS
+603 IQSFSSGDFKTNTKTHE
-618 LQYGKWYQIYSKQV
+618 YGKWYQIYSKQV

-637 GADNYTD
+637 AADNYTD

-652 CQGTDGADYCIDDLC
+652 CQNTKGADYCIDDLC

-679 NKPLCPNETGYE
+679 NRPLCPNETGYE

-712 NMKESKLFYR
+712 NQKESKLFYR

-728 KQVDNIDYD
+728 KPVDNIDYD
-737 GDGQPDEYG
+737 GDGQPDDYG
-746 TARIPASYNAAYVLP
+746 IARIPESYNAGYVLP
-761 PEAADGKNNVAMF
+761 SAAAGGKTNVPMF

-802 IAYPSDDNPDVP
+802 IAYPSDDDPNVP
-814 GKWGKSTD
+814 GDWGKSTD
-822 VCSTYSGI
+822 VCSTYSDI
-830 FQVVEQSIKLTDK
+830 FQVVEQNIKLTDK
-843 NSNVLTALRVNCDTK
+843 NSNVLTALRVDCNSN

-885 FDWFLSKPNKENELY
+885 FDWFLSKPNAENELY
-900 TTPGLLEALRAYRAK
+900 STTGLLEALHAYRAK
-915 YPSDNGLNTGF
+915 YPEYNGLSTDF
-926 RSINYTQYTLLKQY
+926 RYVNYAQYDLLKKY

-949 ASNSMGNRTFEANEM
+949 ASNSMGTRKFEAKEM

-978 TINGQNYDICADPML
+978 TINGQVYDICAAPML

-999 TDGPNINLG
+999 TDGPNINFG
-1008 FSDVIYPND
+1008 FPNVIYPND
-1017 ARTVRVGLPQIK
+1017 ARTVRVGLPQIN
-1029 AIADNNGALNLPM
+1029 AIAEKNGALNLPM
-1042 TGIEGATSVKMSD
+1042 TGIEGAKSVKMRYNAKVS
-1055 AQVYISNTNDP
+1055 ISNTNDP

-1073 VIGVVT
+1073 AIGVVT
-1079 SSTIKN
+1079 SSIINRTDN
-1085 SDKTVGIRFNSN
+1085 TVGIRFNPN
-1097 AATILKEGYWYEIN
+1097 ADKILKEGYWYEIN
-1111 FSYNNSSASTA
+1111 FSYDNADGSTA

-1127 TFVKMCIVPEYAT
+1127 TFIKMCIVPEYAT

-1146 TASTNW
+1146 TASSNW

-1161 TKAEIFKDSYTD
+1161 TKAEIFKDSYAD

-1230 SDATADGSDNGNGTF
+1230 SDTADGSDNGNGTF
-1245 SCEKWAGNFCDQI
+1245 SCETWAGNFCDQI

-1266 LYANYLNYNKA
+1266 LYANYLTYNKA

-1285 NTWSIMSSPLKQTY
+1285 NTWSIMSSPLQQTY
-1299 AGDLYVQKDD
+1299 AGDLYVPKDN

-1315 AFKPITYKEGVND
+1315 AFKPMTYDENVND

-1384 ELYTKGQAFAVKA
+1384 DQYTKGQAFAVKA

-1446 MLQGDVAGDKTMA
+1446 MLQGDVTGDKTMA

-1466 NLHRDN
+1466 NLHSDN

-1486 MYRFLKANTA
+1486 MYRFLKANPA
-1496 FENSIWTLDNGVMKT
+1496 FENSIWTLDNGKVT
-1511 HSVPVDLDYDKKT
+1511 AYTLALDEAYDKKT
-1524 DVIVN
+1524 DVLVS
-1529 PTQAFFVKVKE
+1529 PTQAFFVKLKT
-1540 GETAPANV
+1540 GESATEA
-1548 TFNATMLINKD
+1548 TFNASMLINKD

-1565 ALIIRPTVT
+1565 ALVIRPTLT
-1574 LTTVN
+1574 LTTTDGVRN
-1579 GERSSQS
+1579 S
-1586 ELIVNDEASRDYV
+1586 ESKLIVNDEASRDYM

-1657 SKMLI
+1657 SKMLR
-1662 KMNNEGSQLF
+1662 KMDNEGSQLF

-1702 TNQSSLNT
+1702 TNQSSLST
-1710 TDINTIDCFSPTENT
+1710 TDINTIECFSPTENT

-1730 LKGDMKRVMVY
+1730 LKGDMKRVVVY

>member
-33 SVYAQSFHQTGAS
+33 SVYAQSLGFHKNGQS

-59 EWNYYYYLPTG
+59 EWHYYYYLPTNSNTMELELPFDG
-70 STSMTLDLPIM
+70 WGKSSTND
-81 GWTDNYA
+81 
-88 NELEPYGWYRW
+88 LEPYGWIRW
-99 YDYNTDLNSA
+99 YDYTTDLKSDRLTVYNSSSTSLYNSKDNTSNKDIGLIAGTLRNSA
-109 NLTAYDVTSS
+109 RDYA
-119 SWYGGTTHSTQLKT
+119 
-133 NITDNSGKNI
+133 
-143 GLVAYKLSATYI
+143 
-155 TRKHVGVNY
+155 GVKYNKPTGA
-164 SYSNSDATNPNW
+164 DAEDWAGET
-176 KGDIVACDVSRY
+176 IACDVSRY
-188 IDYTISGTKVSKEP
+188 NDYDLTKRGNYPKYTNYVKKEP
-202 TLSVRYIFH
+202 TLSIRYIFH
-211 IQSAAYLAQKLKEAL
+211 IKSAAYLAKRIKDAL
-226 CEGSKSKAADLTFED
+226 CDHSRAADLTLED

-246 FGAKDENAKMS
+246 FGAKDANANMT
-257 LRTNLK
+257 LRTNMK

-274 LSTTKGKTVYPTTE
+274 LRITKGKTVYPTTE
-288 SQKITAADFKT
+288 SQKITAADFNT
-299 TMKQADKIV
+299 TMKQAIKIV
-308 WKVYNEDKTKFCQLS
+308 WRVYNEDKTKYCQLS
-323 ATSSTTQFC
+323 SETQFC
-332 DLTISALNSATWY
+332 DLTINALKNATWR
-345 NVSNDA
+345 NVSNGA
-351 TTTKPTDIGFEHT
+351 TTAKPTDIGFEQT
-364 VYVVAWAANSND
+364 VYVVAWAANGD
-376 MCPVANFEVFIHKG
+376 YMCPVANFEVFIHKG
-390 YPKTKDEITA
+390 YPKTKDELTA
-400 DNNIDRTLSY
+400 DGDVDRTLSY
-410 LEDEDRYE
+410 FEDKYE
-418 KKMDISFDDD
+418 QQMDISFDDD
-428 NADLTFDAPTV
+428 NPDLTLDAPTTPL
-439 NNNVSLKPS
+439 NNMSLKPS

-460 NLADY
+460 LLANNDY
-465 DYFYG
+465 YYDRS
-470 TYMRQSWTGKRPT
+470 TPHHSK
-483 YSSPNHGDYGLYKS
+483 SPIHGDYGLYKS
-497 ANKTGVSTTD
+497 GNLRGISYD
-507 YNKGYQW
+507 NENGYQW
-514 WANGNPEIYDRTYER
+514 WAAGSPTIYDRTYAK
-529 TSGKQYG
+529 TNHKQYG
-536 YFLYVD
+536 HFLYVD
-542 ASDESRQIASADFK
+542 ASNESRQIASADFK
-556 ANLCTGSQLVFS
+556 ANLCTGSQLIFS
-568 GAVAEYTSGANA
+568 GAVAEYTASYNATA

-587 YGIDKDENGN
+587 YGINKDENGN
-597 EIGKKL
+597 VTDQKL
-603 IQSFSSGDFKTNTKS
+603 IQSFSSGDFKTNTKTHE
-618 LQYGKWYQIYSKQV
+618 YGKWYQIYSKQV

-637 GADNYTD
+637 AADNYTD

-652 CQGTDGADYCIDDLC
+652 CQNTMGADYCIDDLC

-679 NKPLCPNETGYE
+679 NRPLCPNETGYE

-712 NMKESKLFYR
+712 NQKESKLFYR
-722 ICDATG
+722 IYDATG
-728 KQVDNIDYD
+728 KQVENIDYD
-737 GDGQPDEYG
+737 GDGHPDDYG
-746 TARIPASYNAAYVLP
+746 IARIPESYNAGYVLP
-761 PEAADGKNNVAMF
+761 SAAAGGKTNVPMF

-822 VCSTYSGI
+822 VCSTYSDI
-830 FQVVEQSIKLTDK
+830 FQVVEQNIKLTDK
-843 NSNVLTALRVNCDTK
+843 NSNVLTALRVDCNSQ

-885 FDWFLSKPNKENELY
+885 FDWFLSKPNAENELY
-900 TTPGLLEALRAYRAK
+900 STTGLLEALHAYRAK
-915 YPSDNGLNTGF
+915 YPEYNGLSTDF
-926 RSINYTQYTLLKQY
+926 RYVNYAQYDLLKKY

-949 ASNSMGNRTFEANEM
+949 ASNSMGNRTFASDEM

-978 TINGQNYDICADPML
+978 TINGQVYEICAAPML

-999 TDGPNINLG
+999 TDGPNINFG
-1008 FSDVIYPND
+1008 FPNVIYPND

-1029 AIADNNGALNLPM
+1029 AIAKNNGALNLPM
-1042 TGIEGATSVKMSD
+1042 TGIEGAKSVKMID
-1055 AQVYISNTNDP
+1055 EAQVSISNTNDP

-1073 VIGVVT
+1073 AIGVVT
-1079 SSTIKN
+1079 SSTIYET
-1085 SDKTVGIRFNSN
+1085 DKTVGIRFNPN

-1111 FSYNNSSASTA
+1111 FSYDNADGSMA

-1127 TFVKMCIVPEYAT
+1127 TFIKMCIVPEYAT

-1161 TKAEIFKDSYTD
+1161 TKAEIFKDSYAD

-1230 SDATADGSDNGNGTF
+1230 SDTADGSDNGNGTF

-1266 LYANYLNYNKA
+1266 LYANYLTYNKA

-1285 NTWSIMSSPLKQTY
+1285 NTWSIMSSPLQQTY
-1299 AGDLYVQKDD
+1299 AGDLYVPKNN
-1309 GQEKSE
+1309 GQEMSE
-1315 AFKPITYKEGVND
+1315 AFQPITYKEGVND

-1334 YQRSWDGNAQEV
+1334 YQRSWDGDAKEIV
-1346 KDNVTNYSA
+1346 DNTKFYQA
-1355 NHDGTVDVTTDN
+1355 HEDGTVEETTNDFF
-1367 ELSINSGYW
+1367 LTSGYW

-1384 ELYTKGQAFAVKA
+1384 EQYTKGQAFAVKA

-1430 QKPVNVT
+1430 QNPVNVT

-1466 NLHRDN
+1466 NLHSEN

-1486 MYRFLKANTA
+1486 MYRFLKANPA
-1496 FENSIWTLDNGVMKT
+1496 FENSIWTLDNGKVT
-1511 HSVPVDLDYDKKT
+1511 AYTLALDEAYDKKT
-1524 DVIVN
+1524 DVLVS
-1529 PTQAFFVKVKE
+1529 PTQAFFVKLKT
-1540 GETAPANV
+1540 GESATEA
-1548 TFNATMLINKD
+1548 TFNASMLINKD

-1565 ALIIRPTVT
+1565 ALVIRPTLT
-1574 LTTVN
+1574 LTTTDGVRN
-1579 GERSSQS
+1579 S
-1586 ELIVNDEASRDYV
+1586 ESKLIVNDEASRDYV

-1693 ANDHGRYYI
+1693 TNDHGRYYI

-1710 TDINTIDCFSPTENT
+1710 TDINTIECFSPTENT

-1730 LKGDMKRVMVY
+1730 LKGDMKRVVVY
-1741 DISGALVTSNHSV
+1741 DVAGSLVTSNHSV

>member
-1 MKSRKNNINRPA
+1 MKSRKNNINRLA

-18 LLQLLTMMALTAAPS
+18 LLQLLAMMALTAAPS
-33 SVYAQSFHQTGAS
+33 SVYAQSLGFHKKGQS
-46 GLPLDSRGMQQTA
+46 RLPLDSRGMQQTA
-59 EWNYYYYLPTG
+59 EWHYYYYLPTNSNTMELELPFDG
-70 STSMTLDLPIM
+70 WEKSSTND
-81 GWTDNYA
+81 
-88 NELEPYGWYRW
+88 LEPYGWIRW
-99 YDYNTDLNSA
+99 YDYNTDLKSDKLTVYSRYNTSLKSLKDDTSKKDIGLIAGTLRNSA
-109 NLTAYDVTSS
+109 RDYA
-119 SWYGGTTHSTQLKT
+119 
-133 NITDNSGKNI
+133 
-143 GLVAYKLSATYI
+143 
-155 TRKHVGVNY
+155 GVKYNKPTGA
-164 SYSNSDATNPNW
+164 DAEDWPGET
-176 KGDIVACDVSRY
+176 IACDVSRY
-188 IDYTISGTKVSKEP
+188 NDYSIYTNYVETEP
-202 TLSVRYIFH
+202 TLSIRYIFH
-211 IQSAAYLAQKLKEAL
+211 IKSAAYLAKRIKDAL
-226 CEGSKSKAADLTFED
+226 CDHSRAADLTLED

-246 FGAKDENAKMS
+246 FGAKDANAKMT
-257 LRTNLK
+257 LRTNMK

-274 LSTTKGKTVYPTTE
+274 LRTTVGKTVYPTTE
-288 SQKITAADFKT
+288 SQKITAADFNT

-308 WKVYNEDKTKFCQLS
+308 WEVYNEDKTKYCQLS
-323 ATSSTTQFC
+323 SKTQFC
-332 DLTISALNSATWY
+332 DLTINALKNATWY

-364 VYVVAWAANSND
+364 VYVVAWAVNGTTD

-390 YPKTKDEITA
+390 YPKTKDELTA
-400 DNNIDRTLSY
+400 DGDVDRTISY
-410 LEDEDRYE
+410 FEE
-418 KKMDISFDDD
+418 KKYEQQMDISFDDD
-428 NADLTFDAPTV
+428 NPGLTLDAPTTPL
-439 NNNVSLKPS
+439 NNMSLKPS

-460 NLADY
+460 ELESFDY
-465 DYFYG
+465 YYDRS
-470 TYMRQSWTGKRPT
+470 TPHHSK
-483 YSSPNHGDYGLYKS
+483 SPIHGDYGLYKS
-497 ANKTGVSTTD
+497 GNLRGISYD
-507 YNKGYQW
+507 NENGYQW
-514 WANGNPEIYDRTYER
+514 WAAGSPTIYDRTHAK

-536 YFLYVD
+536 HFLYVD
-542 ASDESRQIASADFK
+542 ASNESRQIASADFK
-556 ANLCTGSQLVFS
+556 ANLCTGSQLIFS
-568 GAVAEYTSGANA
+568 GAVAEYTAAYNATA

-587 YGIDKDENGN
+587 YGINKDENGN
-597 EIGKKL
+597 VTDQKL
-603 IQSFSSGDFKTNTKS
+603 IQSFSSGDFKTNTKTHE
-618 LQYGKWYQIYSKQV
+618 YGKWYQIYSKQV

-637 GADNYTD
+637 AADNYTD

-652 CQGTDGADYCIDDLC
+652 CQNTRGADYCIDDLC
-667 LYTQTS
+667 LYTQTT

-679 NKPLCPNETGYE
+679 NRPLCPNETGYE
-691 TAPEEITLKLRG
+691 TAPEYITLKLRG

-712 NMKESKLFYR
+712 NQKESKLFYR

-728 KQVDNIDYD
+728 KPVDNIDYD
-737 GDGQPDEYG
+737 GDRQPDEYG
-746 TARIPASYNAAYVLP
+746 IASIPASYNAGLVLP
-761 PEAADGKNNVAMF
+761 PAAADGKTVPMF

-814 GKWGKSTD
+814 GEWGKSTD

-830 FQVVEQSIKLTDK
+830 FQVVEQNIKLTDK
-843 NSNVLTALRVNCDTK
+843 NSNVLTALRVDCNSN

-885 FDWFLSKPNKENELY
+885 FDWFLSKPNAENELY
-900 TTPGLLEALRAYRAK
+900 STTGLLEALHAYRAK
-915 YPSDNGLNTGF
+915 YPEYNGLSTDF
-926 RSINYTQYTLLKQY
+926 RYVNYAQYDLLKKY

-949 ASNSMGNRTFEANEM
+949 ASNSMGNRTFASDEM

-978 TINGQNYDICADPML
+978 TINGQVYEICAAPML

-999 TDGPNINLG
+999 TDGPNINFG
-1008 FSDVIYPND
+1008 FPNVIYPND
-1017 ARTVRVGLPQIK
+1017 ARTVRVGLPQIQ
-1029 AIADNNGALNLPM
+1029 AIATKNGALNLPM
-1042 TGIEGATSVKMSD
+1042 TGIEGATSVRMRDYAK
-1055 AQVYISNTNDP
+1055 VFISNTNDP
-1066 DFNSTKQ
+1066 SFNSTKQ
-1073 VIGVVT
+1073 EIGVVT
-1079 SSTIKN
+1079 SNTIYN
-1085 SDKTVGIRFNSN
+1085 SSKTVGIRFNPN

-1111 FSYNNSSASTA
+1111 FSYDNADGSMA

-1127 TFVKMCIVPEYAT
+1127 TFIKMCIVPEYAT

-1161 TKAEIFKDSYTD
+1161 TKAEIFKDSYAD

-1190 ANQKDKGKVYPNLD
+1190 ANQNDKGKVYPNLD

-1230 SDATADGSDNGNGTF
+1230 SDTADGSDNGNGTF

-1266 LYANYLNYNKA
+1266 LYANYLHYNKA

-1285 NTWSIMSSPLKQTY
+1285 NTWSIMSSPLQQTY

-1315 AFKPITYKEGVND
+1315 AFQPITYKEGVND

-1459 MTQPLKE
+1459 MTQLLKE
-1466 NLHRDN
+1466 NLHSEN

-1486 MYRFLKANTA
+1486 MYRFLKANPA
-1496 FENSIWTLDNGVMKT
+1496 FENSIWTLDNGKVT
-1511 HSVPVDLDYDKKT
+1511 AYTLALDEAYDKKT
-1524 DVIVN
+1524 DVLVS
-1529 PTQAFFVKVKE
+1529 PTQAFFVKLKT
-1540 GETAPANV
+1540 GESATEA
-1548 TFNATMLINKD
+1548 TFNASMLINKD

-1565 ALIIRPTVT
+1565 ALVIRPTLT
-1574 LTTVN
+1574 LTTTDGIRN
-1579 GERSSQS
+1579 S
-1586 ELIVNDEASRDYV
+1586 ESKLIVNDEASRDYV

-1614 IAQVYSVAGSQ
+1614 VAQVYSVAGSQ

-1710 TDINTIDCFSPTENT
+1710 TDINTIECFSPTDNT

-1730 LKGDMKRVMVY
+1730 LKGDMKRVVVY
-1741 DISGALVTSNHSV
+1741 DVAGSLVTSNHSV

-1769 VVKATTKED
+1769 IVKATTKED

>member
-46 GLPLDSRGMQQTA
+46 LMPLDSRGMQQTA
-59 EWNYYYYLPTG
+59 EWHYYYYLPTN

-81 GWTDNYA
+81 GWTDEKA
-88 NELEPYGWYRW
+88 NDLEPYGWYRW
-99 YDYNTDLNSA
+99 YDYNTDLESA
-109 NLTAYDVTSS
+109 NLTAYDVTTS
-119 SWYGGTTHSTQLKT
+119 SWLGGTKHSTQLKT

-143 GLVAYKLSATYI
+143 GLVAYKLSDTYV

-164 SYSNSDATNPNW
+164 EYTNSDAINPNW

-188 IDYTISGTKVSKEP
+188 IDYSISGTKVSKEP

-211 IQSAAYLAQKLKEAL
+211 IQSAAYLAKQIKDAL
-226 CEGSKSKAADLTFED
+226 CDHSRAADLTLED

-246 FGAKDENAKMS
+246 FGAKDANAKMT
-257 LRTNLK
+257 LRTNMK

-274 LSTTKGKTVYPTTE
+274 LRTTKGKSVYPTTE
-288 SQKITAADFKT
+288 SQKITAADFNT
-299 TMKQADKIV
+299 TMKQANNIV
-308 WKVYNEDKTKFCQLS
+308 WRFYNEDKTKYCQLPP
-323 ATSSTTQFC
+323 STPSNPRTPISPQFC
-332 DLTISALNSATWY
+332 DLTISALNNATWY

-351 TTTKPTDIGFEHT
+351 TTTKPTDIGFEQT
-364 VYVVAWAANSND
+364 VYVVAWAANGD
-376 MCPVANFEVFIHKG
+376 YMCPVANFEVFIHKG
-390 YPKTKDEITA
+390 YPKTKDELTA
-400 DNNIDRTLSY
+400 DGDVDRTISY
-410 LEDEDRYE
+410 FEDKYQQQ
-418 KKMDISFDDD
+418 MDISFDDD
-428 NADLTFDAPTV
+428 NPDLTLDAPTTPL
-439 NNNVSLKPS
+439 NNMSRKPS

-460 NLADY
+460 DLASFDY
-465 DYFYG
+465 NNG
-470 TYMRQSWTGKRPT
+470 
-483 YSSPNHGDYGLYKS
+483 SSPHHSNSPIHGDYGLYKS
-497 ANKTGVSTTD
+497 GNLHGIS
-507 YNKGYQW
+507 YNNENGYQW
-514 WANGNPEIYDRTYER
+514 WAEGSPTIYDRTYAK

-536 YFLYVD
+536 HFLYVD
-542 ASDESRQIASADFK
+542 ASNESRQIASADFK
-556 ANLCTGSQLVFS
+556 ANLCTGSQLIFS
-568 GAVAEYTSGANA
+568 GAVAEYTAANNSTA

-597 EIGKKL
+597 VTDQKL

-618 LQYGKWYQIYSKQV
+618 HEYGKWYQIYSKQV

-637 GADNYTD
+637 AADNYTD

-652 CQGTDGADYCIDDLC
+652 CQDTWGADYCVDDLC

-691 TAPEEITLKLRG
+691 TAPDDITLKLRG

-712 NMKESKLFYR
+712 NQKESKLFYR

-728 KQVDNIDYD
+728 KRVENIDYD
-737 GDGQPDEYG
+737 GDGHPDEYG

-761 PEAADGKNNVAMF
+761 PAAADGKNNVAMF

-814 GKWGKSTD
+814 GDWGKSTD
-822 VCSTYSGI
+822 VCSTYSGL
-830 FQVVEQSIKLTDK
+830 FQVVEQNIKLTDK
-843 NSNVLTALRVNCDTK
+843 NSNVLTALRVDCNSK

-871 DPVNGGKVTIDNVK
+871 DPVNGGKVTIDKVK
-885 FDWFLSKPNKENELY
+885 FDWFLSKPNAENELY
-900 TTPGLLEALRAYRAK
+900 TTAGLLEALHAYRAK
-915 YPSDNGLNTGF
+915 YPEYNGLSTAF
-926 RSINYTQYTLLKQY
+926 SSSKHYALLKKY

-949 ASNSMGNRTFEANEM
+949 ASNSMGNRKFEAKEM

-978 TINGQNYDICADPML
+978 TINGQVYEICAAPML

-999 TDGPNINLG
+999 TDGPNINFG
-1008 FSDVIYPND
+1008 FPGVIYPND

-1029 AIADNNGALNLPM
+1029 AIAEKNGALNLPM
-1042 TGIEGATSVKMSD
+1042 TGIEGATSVKMRYD
-1055 AQVYISNTNDP
+1055 AQVSISNTNDP

-1073 VIGVVT
+1073 AIGVVT
-1079 SSTIKN
+1079 SNTISRTDN
-1085 SDKTVGIRFNSN
+1085 TVGIRFNSN

-1111 FSYNNSSASTA
+1111 FSYDNADGSTA

-1127 TFVKMCIVPEYAT
+1127 TFIKMCIVPEYAT

-1161 TKAEIFKDSYTD
+1161 TKAEIFKDSYAD

-1190 ANQKDKGKVYPNLD
+1190 ANQNDKGKVYPNLD

-1230 SDATADGSDNGNGTF
+1230 SDTTDGSDNGNGTF

-1266 LYANYLNYNKA
+1266 LYANYLTYNKA

-1285 NTWSIMSSPLKQTY
+1285 NTWSIMSSPLQQTY

-1315 AFKPITYKEGVND
+1315 AFQPMTYDENVND

-1384 ELYTKGQAFAVKA
+1384 EQYTKGQAFAVKA

-1614 IAQVYSVAGSQ
+1614 IAQGYSVAGSQ

-1693 ANDHGRYYI
+1693 SNDHGRYYV

-1710 TDINTIDCFSPTENT
+1710 TDINTIDCFSPTDNT

-1730 LKGDMKRVMVY
+1730 LKGDMKRVVVY

>member
-1 MKSRKNNINRPA
+1 MKSRKNNINRLA

-33 SVYAQSFHQTGAS
+33 SVYAQSLGFHKEGKS

-59 EWNYYYYLPTG
+59 EWHYYYYLPTNSNTMELELPFDG
-70 STSMTLDLPIM
+70 WEKSSTND
-81 GWTDNYA
+81 
-88 NELEPYGWYRW
+88 LEPYGWIRW
-99 YDYNTDLNSA
+99 YDYTTDLMSDRLTVYSRYYTSLKSLKDDTSKKDIGLIAGTLRNSA
-109 NLTAYDVTSS
+109 RDYA
-119 SWYGGTTHSTQLKT
+119 
-133 NITDNSGKNI
+133 
-143 GLVAYKLSATYI
+143 
-155 TRKHVGVNY
+155 GVKYNKPTGA
-164 SYSNSDATNPNW
+164 DAEDWPGET
-176 KGDIVACDVSRY
+176 IACDVSRY
-188 IDYTISGTKVSKEP
+188 NDYSIYTNYVETEP
-202 TLSVRYIFH
+202 TLSIRYIFH
-211 IQSAAYLAQKLKEAL
+211 IKSAAYLAKRIKDAL
-226 CEGSKSKAADLTFED
+226 CDHSRAADLTLED

-246 FGAKDENAKMS
+246 FGAKDANANMT
-257 LRTNLK
+257 LRTNMK

-274 LSTTKGKTVYPTTE
+274 LRTTKGKSVYPTTE
-288 SQKITAADFKT
+288 AQKITAADFNT
-299 TMKQADKIV
+299 TMKQANKIV
-308 WKVYNEDKTKFCQLS
+308 WRVYNEDKTKYCQLS
-323 ATSSTTQFC
+323 SETQFC
-332 DLTISALNSATWY
+332 DLTINALKNATWY

-351 TTTKPTDIGFEHT
+351 TTSKPTDIGFEQT
-364 VYVVAWAANSND
+364 VYVVAWAANGD
-376 MCPVANFEVFIHKG
+376 YYMCPVANFEVFIHKG
-390 YPKTKDEITA
+390 YPKTKDELTA
-400 DNNIDRTLSY
+400 DGDVDRTISY
-410 LEDEDRYE
+410 FEE
-418 KKMDISFDDD
+418 KKYEQQMDISFDDD
-428 NADLTFDAPTV
+428 NPDLTLDAPTTPL
-439 NNNVSLKPS
+439 NNMSLKPS

-460 NLADY
+460 ELESY
-465 DYFYG
+465 DYYYDRS
-470 TYMRQSWTGKRPT
+470 TPHHSK
-483 YSSPNHGDYGLYKS
+483 SPIHGDYGLYKS
-497 ANKTGVSTTD
+497 GNLRGISYD
-507 YNKGYQW
+507 NENGYQW
-514 WANGNPEIYDRTYER
+514 WAAGSPTIYDRTHAK

-536 YFLYVD
+536 HFLYVD
-542 ASDESRQIASADFK
+542 ASNESRQIASADFK
-556 ANLCTGSQLVFS
+556 ANLCTGSQLIFS
-568 GAVAEYTSGANA
+568 GAVAEYTAAYNATA

-587 YGIDKDENGN
+587 YGINKDENGN
-597 EIGKKL
+597 VTDQKL

-618 LQYGKWYQIYSKQV
+618 HEYGKWYQIYSKQV

-637 GADNYTD
+637 AADNYTD

-652 CQGTDGADYCIDDLC
+652 CQNTKGADYCIDDLC

-712 NMKESKLFYR
+712 NQKESKLFYR

-728 KQVDNIDYD
+728 KRVENIDYD
-737 GDGQPDEYG
+737 GNGHPDDYG
-746 TARIPASYNAAYVLP
+746 IALIPASYNAGLVLP
-761 PEAADGKNNVAMF
+761 PAAADGKTVPMF

-814 GKWGKSTD
+814 GVWGKSTD

-830 FQVVEQSIKLTDK
+830 FQVVEQNIKLTDK
-843 NSNVLTALRVNCDTK
+843 NSNVLTALRVNCKTN
-858 TPTVEVIAKIETA
+858 TPTVEVIAKMETA

-885 FDWFLSKPNKENELY
+885 FDWFLSKPNAENELY
-900 TTPGLLEALRAYRAK
+900 STTGLLKAIHDYRDI
-915 YPSDNGLNTGF
+915 YRTDNGLNIAFKST
-926 RSINYTQYTLLKQY
+926 NPTQYALLKQY

-949 ASNSMGNRTFEANEM
+949 ASNSMGNRKFEAKEM
-964 GLYKIAVIPVQAKA
+964 GLYKIAVIPVQDKA
-978 TINGQNYDICADPML
+978 TINGQEYEICADPMF

-999 TDGPNINLG
+999 TDGPNINFG
-1008 FSDVIYPND
+1008 FPNVIYPND

-1029 AIADNNGALNLPM
+1029 AIATKNGALNLPM
-1042 TGIEGATSVKMSD
+1042 TGIEGATSVRMRDEAK
-1055 AQVYISNTNDP
+1055 VFISNTNDP
-1066 DFNSTKQ
+1066 SFNSTKQ
-1073 VIGVVT
+1073 EIGVVT
-1079 SSTIKN
+1079 SNTIN
-1085 SDKTVGIRFNSN
+1085 ETDKTVGIRFNSN
-1097 AATILKEGYWYEIN
+1097 AAKILKEGYWYEIN
-1111 FSYNNSSASTA
+1111 FSYDNADGSMA

-1127 TFVKMCIVPEYAT
+1127 TFIKMCIVPEYAT

-1190 ANQKDKGKVYPNLD
+1190 ANQNDKGKVYPNLD
-1204 EISYRSNGIASST
+1204 EISYRSNGIAFST

-1230 SDATADGSDNGNGTF
+1230 SNTTDDGSDNGNGTF

-1285 NTWSIMSSPLKQTY
+1285 NTWSIMSSPLQQTY
-1299 AGDLYVQKDD
+1299 AGDLYVPKDD

-1315 AFKPITYKEGVND
+1315 AFQPITYKEGVND

-1334 YQRSWDGNAQEV
+1334 YQRSWDGDAQEV
-1346 KDNVTNYSA
+1346 KDNVTIYSA

-1384 ELYTKGQAFAVKA
+1384 EQYTKGQAFAVKA

-1430 QKPVNVT
+1430 QKSVNVT

-1496 FENSIWTLDNGVMKT
+1496 FENSIWTLDNGKVT
-1511 HSVPVDLDYDKKT
+1511 AYTLALDEAYDKKT
-1524 DVIVN
+1524 DVLVS
-1529 PTQAFFVKVKE
+1529 PTQAFFVKLKT
-1540 GETAPANV
+1540 GESATEA
-1548 TFNATMLINKD
+1548 TFNASMLINKD

-1565 ALIIRPTVT
+1565 ALVIRPTLT
-1574 LTTVN
+1574 LTTTDGVRN
-1579 GERSSQS
+1579 S
-1586 ELIVNDEASRDYV
+1586 ESKLIVNDEASRDYV

-1710 TDINTIDCFSPTENT
+1710 TDINTIDCFSPTDNT

-1730 LKGDMKRVMVY
+1730 LKGDMKRVVVY
-1741 DISGALVTSNHSV
+1741 DISGTLVTSNHSV

>member
-1 MKSRKNNINRPA
+1 MKSRKNNINRLA

-18 LLQLLTMMALTAAPS
+18 LLQLLAMMALTAAPS
-33 SVYAQSFHQTGAS
+33 SVYAQSLGFHKNGKS

-59 EWNYYYYLPTG
+59 EWHYYYYLPTNSNTMELELPFAG
-70 STSMTLDLPIM
+70 WENSTND
-81 GWTDNYA
+81 
-88 NELEPYGWYRW
+88 LEPYGWIRW
-99 YDYNTDLNSA
+99 YDYTTDLKSDRLTVYNSSSTSLYNSKDNDSKKDIGLIAGSLSNSA
-109 NLTAYDVTSS
+109 RDYA
-119 SWYGGTTHSTQLKT
+119 
-133 NITDNSGKNI
+133 
-143 GLVAYKLSATYI
+143 
-155 TRKHVGVNY
+155 GVKYNKPTGA
-164 SYSNSDATNPNW
+164 DAEDWAGET
-176 KGDIVACDVSRY
+176 IACDVSRY
-188 IDYTISGTKVSKEP
+188 NDYNLTKRGYYPKYTNYVEHEP
-202 TLSVRYIFH
+202 TLSIRYIFH
-211 IQSAAYLAQKLKEAL
+211 IKSAAYLAKQIKDAL
-226 CEGSKSKAADLTFED
+226 CDHSRAADLTLED

-246 FGAKDENAKMS
+246 FGAKDANANMT
-257 LRTNLK
+257 LRTNMK

-274 LSTTKGKTVYPTTE
+274 LRTTVGKTVYPTTE
-288 SQKITAADFKT
+288 AQKITAADFNT
-299 TMKQADKIV
+299 TMKQANKIV
-308 WKVYNEDKTKFCQLS
+308 WIVYNEDKTKFCQLS
-323 ATSSTTQFC
+323 STTQFC
-332 DLTISALNSATWY
+332 DLTINALKNATWY

-351 TTTKPTDIGFEHT
+351 KTSKPTDIGFEQT
-364 VYVVAWAANSND
+364 VYVVAWAANGD
-376 MCPVANFEVFIHKG
+376 YMCPVANFEVFIHKG
-390 YPKTKDEITA
+390 YPKTKDELTA
-400 DNNIDRTLSY
+400 DGDVDRTLSY
-410 LEDEDRYE
+410 FEDKYE
-418 KKMDISFDDD
+418 QQTVISFDDD
-428 NADLTFDAPTV
+428 NPDLTLDAPTTPL
-439 NNNVSLKPS
+439 NNMSLKPS

-460 NLADY
+460 ELSSY
-465 DYFYG
+465 DYYKGG
-470 TYMRQSWTGKRPT
+470 THNGK
-483 YSSPNHGDYGLYKS
+483 SPIHGDYGLYKS
-497 ANKTGVSTTD
+497 GNLRGISYTD
-507 YNKGYQW
+507 QNGYKW
-514 WANGNPEIYDRTYER
+514 WAEGSPTIFDRTYAK

-536 YFLYVD
+536 HFLYVD
-542 ASDESRQIASADFK
+542 ASNESRQIASADFK
-556 ANLCTGSQLVFS
+556 ANLCTGSQLIFS
-568 GAVAEYTSGANA
+568 GAVAEYTAAMNSTA

-603 IQSFSSGDFKTNTKS
+603 IQSFSSGDFKTNTKTHA
-618 LQYGKWYQIYSKQV
+618 YGKWYQIYSKQV

-637 GADNYTD
+637 AADHYTD

-652 CQGTDGADYCIDDLC
+652 CQDTWGADYCIDDLC

-691 TAPEEITLKLRG
+691 TAPDDITLKLRG

-712 NMKESKLFYR
+712 NQKESKLFYR

-728 KQVDNIDYD
+728 KRVENIDYD
-737 GDGQPDEYG
+737 GDGQPDDYG
-746 TARIPASYNAAYVLP
+746 IASIPASYNAGYVLP
-761 PEAADGKNNVAMF
+761 SAAAGGKTNVPMF

-830 FQVVEQSIKLTDK
+830 FQVVEQNIKLTDK
-843 NSNVLTALRVNCDTK
+843 NSNVLTALRVDCNSK

-871 DPVNGGKVTIDNVK
+871 DPVNGGKVTIDKVK
-885 FDWFLSKPNKENELY
+885 FDWFLSKPNAENELY
-900 TTPGLLEALRAYRAK
+900 STTGLLEALHAYRAK
-915 YPSDNGLNTGF
+915 YPSYNGLSTYF
-926 RSINYTQYTLLKQY
+926 RSDSPTQYALLKQY

-949 ASNSMGNRTFEANEM
+949 ASNSMGNRTFASDEM
-964 GLYKIAVIPVQAKA
+964 GLYKIAVIPVQDKA
-978 TINGQNYDICADPML
+978 TINGQVYEICAAPML

-999 TDGPNINLG
+999 TDGPNINFG
-1008 FSDVIYPND
+1008 FPNVIYPND

-1029 AIADNNGALNLPM
+1029 AIATKNGALNLPM
-1042 TGIEGATSVKMSD
+1042 TGIEGAKSVKMRYD
-1055 AQVYISNTNDP
+1055 AKVSISNTNDP

-1073 VIGVVT
+1073 AIGEVT
-1079 SSTIKN
+1079 SSIINRTDN
-1085 SDKTVGIRFNSN
+1085 TVGIRFNPN
-1097 AATILKEGYWYEIN
+1097 ADKILKEGYWYEIN
-1111 FSYNNSSASTA
+1111 FSYDNADGSTA

-1127 TFVKMCIVPEYAT
+1127 TFIKMCIVPEYAT

-1182 MKFTKVTV
+1182 MRFTKVTV

-1230 SDATADGSDNGNGTF
+1230 SNTTDDGSDNGNGTF

-1266 LYANYLNYNKA
+1266 LYANYLTYNKA

-1285 NTWSIMSSPLKQTY
+1285 NTWSIMSSPLQQTY
-1299 AGDLYVQKDD
+1299 AGDLYVPKNN

-1315 AFKPITYKEGVND
+1315 AFQPITYKEGVND

-1334 YQRSWDGNAQEV
+1334 YQRSWDGDAKEIV
-1346 KDNVTNYSA
+1346 DNTKFYQA
-1355 NHDGTVDVTTDN
+1355 HEDGTVEETTNDFF
-1367 ELSINSGYW
+1367 LTSGYW
-1376 SHVYNKVD
+1376 SHVYNKVN
-1384 ELYTKGQAFAVKA
+1384 EQYTKGQAFAVKA
-1397 GDKYTAGAQGANAT
+1397 GDKYTAGAQGTNAT

-1466 NLHRDN
+1466 NLHSEN

-1486 MYRFLKANTA
+1486 MYRFLKANPA
-1496 FENSIWTLDNGVMKT
+1496 FENSIWTLDNGKVT
-1511 HSVPVDLDYDKKT
+1511 AYTLALDEAYDKKT
-1524 DVIVN
+1524 DVLVS
-1529 PTQAFFVKVKE
+1529 PTQAFFVKLKT
-1540 GETAPANV
+1540 GESATEA
-1548 TFNATMLINKD
+1548 TFNASMLINKD

-1565 ALIIRPTVT
+1565 ALVIRPTLT
-1574 LTTVN
+1574 LTTTDGVRN
-1579 GERSSQS
+1579 S
-1586 ELIVNDEASRDYV
+1586 ESKLIVNDEASRDYV

-1693 ANDHGRYYI
+1693 ANDHGRYYV

-1710 TDINTIDCFSPTENT
+1710 TDINTIECFSPTENT

-1741 DISGALVTSNHSV
+1741 DVAGSLVTSNHSV

-1769 VVKATTKED
+1769 VVKATTMED

>member
-46 GLPLDSRGMQQTA
+46 LMPLDSRGMQQTA
-59 EWNYYYYLPTG
+59 EWHYYYYLPTN
-70 STSMTLDLPIM
+70 SNTMELELPFD
-81 GWTDNYA
+81 GWGDSKTND
-88 NELEPYGWYRW
+88 LEPYGWIRW
-99 YDYNTDLNSA
+99 YDYTTDLKSDRLTVYNSSSTSLYNSKDNTSNKDIGLIAGTLRNSA
-109 NLTAYDVTSS
+109 RDYAGVKYN
-119 SWYGGTTHSTQLKT
+119 KP
-133 NITDNSGKNI
+133 
-143 GLVAYKLSATYI
+143 
-155 TRKHVGVNY
+155 TRA
-164 SYSNSDATNPNW
+164 DAEDWAGET
-176 KGDIVACDVSRY
+176 IACDVSRY
-188 IDYTISGTKVSKEP
+188 NDYNLTKRGYYPKYTYYVEKEP
-202 TLSVRYIFH
+202 TLSIRYIFH
-211 IQSAAYLAQKLKEAL
+211 IKSAAYLAKRIKDAL
-226 CEGSKSKAADLTFED
+226 CDHSRAADLTLED

-246 FGAKDENAKMS
+246 FGAKDANAKIT
-257 LRTNLK
+257 LRTNMK
-263 NSGGQSYWFYP
+263 NSGGQSYWYYP
-274 LSTTKGKTVYPTTE
+274 LNNANNSSKSVYPTKD
-288 SQKITAADFKT
+288 SQKIKSTDFGST
-299 TMKQADKIV
+299 LTQATNIR
-308 WKVYNEDKTKFCQLS
+308 WIAYNEDRTKYCVLATKGSQFYNLS
-323 ATSSTTQFC
+323 IN
-332 DLTISALNSATWY
+332 DLTNNTLGWRTVGTGASTST
-345 NVSNDA
+345 
-351 TTTKPTDIGFEHT
+351 PTDIGFEHT
-364 VYVVAWAANSND
+364 VYIVAYAYNSSSS

-390 YPKTKDEITA
+390 YPKMKDELTA
-400 DNNIDRTLSY
+400 DGDVDRTLSY

-428 NADLTFDAPTV
+428 NPDLTLDAPTTPE
-439 NNNVSLKPS
+439 NNMSLKPS

-460 NLADY
+460 QLASY
-465 DYFYG
+465 DYYYDG
-470 TYMRQSWTGKRPT
+470 STPHHSK
-483 YSSPNHGDYGLYKS
+483 SPIHGDYGLYKS
-497 ANKTGVSTTD
+497 GNLRGISYD
-507 YNKGYQW
+507 NENGYQW
-514 WANGNPEIYDRTYER
+514 WAAGSPTIYDRTHAK

-536 YFLYVD
+536 HFLYVD
-542 ASDESRQIASADFK
+542 ASNESRQIASADFK
-556 ANLCTGSQLVFS
+556 ANLCTGSQLIFS
-568 GAVAEYTSGANA
+568 GAVAEYTAAYNATA

-587 YGIDKDENGN
+587 YGINKDENGN
-597 EIGKKL
+597 VTDQKL
-603 IQSFSSGDFKTNTKS
+603 IQSFSSGDFKTNTKTHE
-618 LQYGKWYQIYSKQV
+618 YGKWYQIYSKQV

-637 GADNYTD
+637 AADNYTD

-652 CQGTDGADYCIDDLC
+652 CQNTKGADYCIDDLC

-691 TAPEEITLKLRG
+691 TAPDDITLKLRG

-712 NMKESKLFYR
+712 NQKESKLFYR

-737 GDGQPDEYG
+737 GDGHPDEYG

-761 PEAADGKNNVAMF
+761 SAAAGGKTNVAMF

-802 IAYPSDDNPDVP
+802 IAYPSEDNPNVP
-814 GKWGKSTD
+814 GKWGESTD

-830 FQVVEQSIKLTDK
+830 FQVVEQNIKLTDK
-843 NSNVLTALRVNCDTK
+843 NSNVLTALRVNCNTHI
-858 TPTVEVIAKIETA
+858 PTVEMIAKIETA

-885 FDWFLSKPNKENELY
+885 FDWFLSKPNAENELY
-900 TTPGLLEALRAYRAK
+900 STSGLLEALHAYRAK
-915 YPSDNGLNTGF
+915 YPEYNGLSTDF
-926 RSINYTQYTLLKQY
+926 RYVNNVQYNLLKKY

-949 ASNSMGNRTFEANEM
+949 ASNSMGTRKFEAKEM

-978 TINGQNYDICADPML
+978 TINGQVYEICAAPML

-999 TDGPNINLG
+999 TDGPNINFG
-1008 FSDVIYPND
+1008 FPNVIYPND
-1017 ARTVRVGLPQIK
+1017 ARTVRVGLPQIQ
-1029 AIADNNGALNLPM
+1029 AIAEKNGALNLPM
-1042 TGIEGATSVKMSD
+1042 TGIEGATSVEMID
-1055 AQVYISNTNDP
+1055 EAQVSISNTNDP
-1066 DFNSTKQ
+1066 DFNSTEQ
-1073 VIGVVT
+1073 MIGVVT
-1079 SSTIKN
+1079 ANTIKN
-1085 SDKTVGIRFNSN
+1085 SDNTVGIRFNSN
-1097 AATILKEGYWYEIN
+1097 AATILKEGYWYEIHFRYAN
-1111 FSYNNSSASTA
+1111 ADGSMA

-1127 TFVKMCIVPEYAT
+1127 TFIKMCIVPEYAT

-1161 TKAEIFKDSYTD
+1161 TKAEIFKDAYAD

-1190 ANQKDKGKVYPNLD
+1190 ANQNDKGKVYPNLD
-1204 EISYRSNGIASST
+1204 EISYSKNGIASST

-1230 SDATADGSDNGNGTF
+1230 SNTADGSDTGNGTF

-1266 LYANYLNYNKA
+1266 LYANYLTYNKA

-1285 NTWSIMSSPLKQTY
+1285 NTWSIMSSPLQQTY
-1299 AGDLYVQKDD
+1299 AGDLYVPKNN
-1309 GQEKSE
+1309 GQEQSE
-1315 AFKPITYKEGVND
+1315 AFKPMTYDENVND

-1334 YQRSWDGNAQEV
+1334 YQRSWDGDAKEIV
-1346 KDNVTNYSA
+1346 DNTKFYQA
-1355 NHDGTVDVTTDN
+1355 HEDGTVEETTNDFF
-1367 ELSINSGYW
+1367 LTSGYW

-1384 ELYTKGQAFAVKA
+1384 EQYTKGQAFAVKA

-1446 MLQGDVAGDKTMA
+1446 MLLGDVAGDKTMA

-1466 NLHRDN
+1466 NLHSEN

-1730 LKGDMKRVMVY
+1730 LKGDMKRVVVY

>member
-18 LLQLLTMMALTAAPS
+18 LLQLLAMMALTAAPS
-33 SVYAQSFHQTGAS
+33 SVYAQSLGFHKNGQS
-46 GLPLDSRGMQQTA
+46 GLPLDNRGMQQTA
-59 EWNYYYYLPTG
+59 EWHYYYYLPTG
-70 STSMTLDLPIM
+70 SSTMDLELPFD
-81 GWTDNYA
+81 GWEKSSTND
-88 NELEPYGWYRW
+88 LEPYGWIRW
-99 YDYNTDLNSA
+99 YDYTTDLKSDRLTVYSRSTYLKSLKDKTSEKYIGLIAGSLRNSA
-109 NLTAYDVTSS
+109 RDYA
-119 SWYGGTTHSTQLKT
+119 
-133 NITDNSGKNI
+133 
-143 GLVAYKLSATYI
+143 
-155 TRKHVGVNY
+155 GVKYNKPTGA
-164 SYSNSDATNPNW
+164 DAVDWAGET
-176 KGDIVACDVSRY
+176 IACDVSRY
-188 IDYTISGTKVSKEP
+188 NDYKDYNPTYNYVEKEP
-202 TLSVRYIFH
+202 TLSIRYIFH
-211 IQSAAYLAQKLKEAL
+211 IKSAAYLAKRIKDAL
-226 CEGSKSKAADLTFED
+226 CDHSRAADLTLED

-246 FGAKDENAKMS
+246 FGAKDANANMT
-257 LRTNLK
+257 LRTNMK

-274 LSTTKGKTVYPTTE
+274 LRTTVGKTVYPTTE
-288 SQKITAADFKT
+288 AQKITAADFNT
-299 TMKQADKIV
+299 TMKQAKTIV
-308 WKVYNEDKTKFCQLS
+308 WIVYNEDKTKYCQLS
-323 ATSSTTQFC
+323 SETQFC
-332 DLTISALNSATWY
+332 DLTINALKNATWY

-351 TTTKPTDIGFEHT
+351 KTSKPTDIGFEQT
-364 VYVVAWAANSND
+364 VYVVAWAANGD
-376 MCPVANFEVFIHKG
+376 YMCPVANFEVFIHKG
-390 YPKTKDEITA
+390 YPKTKDELTA
-400 DNNIDRTLSY
+400 DGDVDRTISY
-410 LEDEDRYE
+410 FEDKYE
-418 KKMDISFDDD
+418 RQMDISFDDD
-428 NADLTFDAPTV
+428 NPDLTLDAPTTPL
-439 NNNVSLKPS
+439 NNMSLKPS

-460 NLADY
+460 LLASNDY
-465 DYFYG
+465 YYDG
-470 TYMRQSWTGKRPT
+470 STPHHSK
-483 YSSPNHGDYGLYKS
+483 SPIHGDYGLYKS
-497 ANKTGVSTTD
+497 GNLSGISYD
-507 YNKGYQW
+507 NQNGYQW
-514 WANGNPEIYDRTYER
+514 WAAGSPTIYDRTYAK
-529 TSGKQYG
+529 TNGKQYG
-536 YFLYVD
+536 HFLYVD
-542 ASDESRQIASADFK
+542 ASNESRQIASADFK
-556 ANLCTGSQLVFS
+556 ANLCTGSQLIFS
-568 GAVAEYTSGANA
+568 GAVAEYTASYNATA

-587 YGIDKDENGN
+587 YGINKDENGN
-597 EIGKKL
+597 VTDQKL

-618 LQYGKWYQIYSKQV
+618 HEYGKWYQIYSKQV

-637 GADNYTD
+637 AADNYTD

-652 CQGTDGADYCIDDLC
+652 CQNTMGADYCIDDLC

-679 NKPLCPNETGYE
+679 NRPLCPNETGYE

-712 NMKESKLFYR
+712 NQKESKLFYR

-728 KQVDNIDYD
+728 KRVENIDYN
-737 GDGQPDEYG
+737 GDGKPDDYG
-746 TARIPASYNAAYVLP
+746 IASIPASYNAGLVLP
-761 PEAADGKNNVAMF
+761 SAAAGGKTNVPMF

-802 IAYPSDDNPDVP
+802 IAYPSEDNSNVP
-814 GKWGKSTD
+814 GKWGISTD
-822 VCSTYSGI
+822 VCSTYSDI
-830 FQVVEQSIKLTDK
+830 FQVVEQNIKLTDK
-843 NSNVLTALRVNCDTK
+843 NSNVLTALRVNCNTH
-858 TPTVEVIAKIETA
+858 TPTVEMIAKIETA

-885 FDWFLSKPNKENELY
+885 FDWFLSKPNAENELY
-900 TTPGLLEALRAYRAK
+900 TTTGLLEALHAYRKA
-915 YPSDNGLNTGF
+915 YPSYNGLHTGF
-926 RSINYTQYTLLKQY
+926 RSVSSTQYALLKQY

-949 ASNSMGNRTFEANEM
+949 ASNTMGNRTFASDEM

-978 TINGQNYDICADPML
+978 TINGQEYEICADPML

-1042 TGIEGATSVKMSD
+1042 TGIEGATSVNMRDYAK
-1055 AQVYISNTNDP
+1055 VFISNTNDP
-1066 DFNSTKQ
+1066 SFNSTKQ
-1073 VIGVVT
+1073 EIGVVT
-1079 SSTIKN
+1079 SNTIYRTDN
-1085 SDKTVGIRFNSN
+1085 TVGIRFNPN

-1111 FSYNNSSASTA
+1111 FSYDNADGSMA

-1127 TFVKMCIVPEYAT
+1127 TFIKMCIVPEYAT

-1190 ANQKDKGKVYPNLD
+1190 ANQNDKGKVYPNLD

-1230 SDATADGSDNGNGTF
+1230 SDTADGSDTDNGTF

-1266 LYANYLNYNKA
+1266 LYANYLTYNKA

-1285 NTWSIMSSPLKQTY
+1285 NTWSIMSSPLQQTY

-1315 AFKPITYKEGVND
+1315 AFQPITYQEAVND

-1334 YQRSWDGNAQEV
+1334 YQRSWDGDAKEIV
-1346 KDNVTNYSA
+1346 DNTKFYQA
-1355 NHDGTVDVTTDN
+1355 NEDGTVEETTNDFF
-1367 ELSINSGYW
+1367 LTSGYW

-1437 VNRDANSYR
+1437 VSRDANSYR

-1486 MYRFLKANTA
+1486 MYRFLKANPA
-1496 FENSIWTLDNGVMKT
+1496 FENSIWTLDNGKVT
-1511 HSVPVDLDYDKKT
+1511 AYTLALDEAYDKKT
-1524 DVIVN
+1524 DVLVS
-1529 PTQAFFVKVKE
+1529 PTQAFFVKLKT
-1540 GETAPANV
+1540 GETATEA
-1548 TFNATMLINKD
+1548 TFNASMLINKD

-1565 ALIIRPTVT
+1565 ALVIRPTLT
-1574 LTTVN
+1574 LTTADGVRN
-1579 GERSSQS
+1579 S
-1586 ELIVNDEASRDYV
+1586 ESKLIVNEEACRDYV
-1599 EGEDVEMLGEGNIAE
+1599 VGEDVEMLGEGNIAE
-1614 IAQVYSVAGSQ
+1614 VAQVYSVAGSQ

-1638 PVGVVAP
+1638 PVGVVAA
-1645 KSKDIDVNISLN
+1645 KSKEVDVNVSLN
-1657 SKMLI
+1657 SKMLR
-1662 KMNNEGSQLF
+1662 KMDNEGSQLF

-1693 ANDHGRYYI
+1693 ANDHGRYYV

-1710 TDINTIDCFSPTENT
+1710 TDINTIECFSPTDNT

-1730 LKGDMKRVMVY
+1730 LNGDMRRVVVY

>member
-1 MKSRKNNINRPA
+1 MKSRKNNINRLA

-18 LLQLLTMMALTAAPS
+18 LLQLLAMMALTAAPS
-33 SVYAQSFHQTGAS
+33 SVYAQSLGFHKNGQS

-59 EWNYYYYLPTG
+59 EWHYYYYLPTNSNTMELELPFDG
-70 STSMTLDLPIM
+70 WGKSSTND
-81 GWTDNYA
+81 
-88 NELEPYGWYRW
+88 LEPYGWIRW
-99 YDYNTDLNSA
+99 YDYTTDLKSDRLTVYNSSSTSLYNSKDNTSNKDIGLIAGTLRNSA
-109 NLTAYDVTSS
+109 RDYA
-119 SWYGGTTHSTQLKT
+119 
-133 NITDNSGKNI
+133 
-143 GLVAYKLSATYI
+143 
-155 TRKHVGVNY
+155 GVKYNKPTGA
-164 SYSNSDATNPNW
+164 DAEDWAGET
-176 KGDIVACDVSRY
+176 IACDVSRY
-188 IDYTISGTKVSKEP
+188 NDYDLTKRGNYPKYTNYVKKEP
-202 TLSVRYIFH
+202 TLSIRYIFH
-211 IQSAAYLAQKLKEAL
+211 IKSAAYLAKRIKDAL
-226 CEGSKSKAADLTFED
+226 CDHSRAADLTLED

-246 FGAKDENAKMS
+246 FGAKDANANMT
-257 LRTNLK
+257 LRTNMK

-274 LSTTKGKTVYPTTE
+274 LRTTVGKTVYPTTE
-288 SQKITAADFKT
+288 SQKITAADFNT
-299 TMKQADKIV
+299 TMKQANKIV
-308 WKVYNEDKTKFCQLS
+308 WAVYNEDKTKYCQLS
-323 ATSSTTQFC
+323 SETQFC
-332 DLTISALNSATWY
+332 DLTINALKNATWY
-345 NVSNDA
+345 NVSNNA
-351 TTTKPTDIGFEHT
+351 ITSKPTDIGFEQT
-364 VYVVAWAANSND
+364 VYVVAWAANGD
-376 MCPVANFEVFIHKG
+376 YMCPVANFEVFIHKG
-390 YPKTKDEITA
+390 YPKMKDELTA
-400 DNNIDRTLSY
+400 DGDVDRTISY
-410 LEDEDRYE
+410 FEEKYE
-418 KKMDISFDDD
+418 QQMDISFDDD
-428 NADLTFDAPTV
+428 NPDLTLDAPTTPL
-439 NNNVSLKPS
+439 NNMSLKPS

-460 NLADY
+460 LLANNDY
-465 DYFYG
+465 YYDRS
-470 TYMRQSWTGKRPT
+470 TPHHSK
-483 YSSPNHGDYGLYKS
+483 SPIHGDYGLYKS
-497 ANKTGVSTTD
+497 GNLRGISYD
-507 YNKGYQW
+507 NENGYQW
-514 WANGNPEIYDRTYER
+514 WAAGSPTIYDRTYAK

-536 YFLYVD
+536 HFLYVD
-542 ASDESRQIASADFK
+542 ASNESRQIASADFK
-556 ANLCTGSQLVFS
+556 ANLCTGSQLIFS
-568 GAVAEYTSGANA
+568 GAVAEYTAAYNQTA

-597 EIGKKL
+597 VTDQKL

-618 LQYGKWYQIYSKQV
+618 HEYGKWYQIYSKQV

-637 GADNYTD
+637 AADNYTD

-652 CQGTDGADYCIDDLC
+652 CQNTKGADYCIDDLC

-679 NKPLCPNETGYE
+679 NRPLCPNETGYE
-691 TAPEEITLKLRG
+691 TAPEYITLKLRG

-712 NMKESKLFYR
+712 NQKESKLFYR
-722 ICDATG
+722 IYDATG
-728 KQVDNIDYD
+728 KPVDNIDYD

-746 TARIPASYNAAYVLP
+746 IASIPASYNAGLVLP
-761 PEAADGKNNVAMF
+761 PAAADGKTVPMF

-814 GKWGKSTD
+814 GDWGKSTD
-822 VCSTYSGI
+822 VCSTYSGL
-830 FQVVEQSIKLTDK
+830 FQVVEQNIKLTDK
-843 NSNVLTALRVNCDTK
+843 NSNVLTALRVNCNSNI
-858 TPTVEVIAKIETA
+858 PTVEVIAKIETA

-900 TTPGLLEALRAYRAK
+900 STSGLLEALHAYRKA
-915 YPSDNGLNTGF
+915 YPSYNGLSTGF
-926 RSINYTQYTLLKQY
+926 SSVNYVQYNLLKKY

-949 ASNSMGNRTFEANEM
+949 ASNSMGTRKFEAKEM

-978 TINGQNYDICADPML
+978 TINGQVYDICAAPML

-999 TDGPNINLG
+999 TDGPNINFG
-1008 FSDVIYPND
+1008 FPNVIYPND
-1017 ARTVRVGLPQIK
+1017 ARTVRVGLPQIN
-1029 AIADNNGALNLPM
+1029 AIATKNGALNLPM
-1042 TGIEGATSVKMSD
+1042 TGIEGARSVNMSEED
-1055 AQVYISNTNDP
+1055 AQVRISNTNDP

-1073 VIGVVT
+1073 MIGVVT
-1079 SSTIKN
+1079 ANTIYET
-1085 SDKTVGIRFNSN
+1085 DKTVGIRFNSN
-1097 AATILKEGYWYEIN
+1097 AVKTLKEGYWYEIHFRYAN
-1111 FSYNNSSASTA
+1111 ADGSMA

-1127 TFVKMCIVPEYAT
+1127 TFIKMCIVPEYAT

-1190 ANQKDKGKVYPNLD
+1190 ANQNDKGKVYPNLD

-1230 SDATADGSDNGNGTF
+1230 SDTKDGSDNGNGTF

-1266 LYANYLNYNKA
+1266 LYANYLTYNKA

-1285 NTWSIMSSPLKQTY
+1285 NTWSIMSSPLQQTY
-1299 AGDLYVQKDD
+1299 AGDLYVPKNN

-1315 AFKPITYKEGVND
+1315 AFQPITYKEGVND

-1334 YQRSWDGNAQEV
+1334 YQRSWDGDAKEIV
-1346 KDNVTNYSA
+1346 DNTKFYQA
-1355 NHDGTVDVTTDN
+1355 HEDGTVEETTNDFF
-1367 ELSINSGYW
+1367 LTSGYW
-1376 SHVYNKVD
+1376 SHVYNKVN

-1430 QKPVNVT
+1430 RKPVNVT

-1466 NLHRDN
+1466 NLHSDN

-1486 MYRFLKANTA
+1486 MYRFLKANPA
-1496 FENSIWTLDNGVMKT
+1496 FENSIWTLDNGKVT
-1511 HSVPVDLDYDKKT
+1511 AYTLALDEAYDKKT
-1524 DVIVN
+1524 DVLVS
-1529 PTQAFFVKVKE
+1529 PTQAFFVKLKT
-1540 GETAPANV
+1540 GETATEA
-1548 TFNATMLINKD
+1548 TFNASMLINKD

-1565 ALIIRPTVT
+1565 ALVIRPTLT
-1574 LTTVN
+1574 LTTTDGVRN
-1579 GERSSQS
+1579 S
-1586 ELIVNDEASRDYV
+1586 ESKLIVNDEASRDYV
-1599 EGEDVEMLGEGNIAE
+1599 DGEDVEMLGEGNIAE

-1645 KSKDIDVNISLN
+1645 KSKDIDVNICLN
-1657 SKMLI
+1657 SKMLR

-1710 TDINTIDCFSPTENT
+1710 TDINTIECFSPTENT

-1730 LKGDMKRVMVY
+1730 LKGDMKRVVVY

>member
-1 MKSRKNNINRPA
+1 MKIRNNNINRHA
-13 PSRRL
+13 TSRRL
-18 LLQLLTMMALTAAPS
+18 LLQLFAMMALTAAPS
-33 SVYAQSFHQTGAS
+33 SVYAQSLGFHKKGQS

-59 EWNYYYYLPTG
+59 EWHYYYYLPTNSNTMELELPFDG
-70 STSMTLDLPIM
+70 WGKSSTND
-81 GWTDNYA
+81 
-88 NELEPYGWYRW
+88 LEPYGWIRW
-99 YDYNTDLNSA
+99 YDYTTDLKSDRLTVYNSSSTSLYNSKDNTSNKDIGLIAGTLRNSA
-109 NLTAYDVTSS
+109 RDYA
-119 SWYGGTTHSTQLKT
+119 
-133 NITDNSGKNI
+133 
-143 GLVAYKLSATYI
+143 
-155 TRKHVGVNY
+155 GVKYNKPTGA
-164 SYSNSDATNPNW
+164 DAEDWAGET
-176 KGDIVACDVSRY
+176 IACDVSRY
-188 IDYTISGTKVSKEP
+188 NDYNLTKRGYYPKYTNYVEHEP
-202 TLSVRYIFH
+202 TLSIRYIFH
-211 IQSAAYLAQKLKEAL
+211 IKSAAYLAKRIKDAL
-226 CEGSKSKAADLTFED
+226 CDHSRAADLTLED

-246 FGAKDENAKMS
+246 FGAKDEHANMT
-257 LRTNLK
+257 LRTNMK

-274 LSTTKGKTVYPTTE
+274 LSTTVGKTVYPTTE
-288 SQKITAADFKT
+288 AQKITAADFNT
-299 TMKQADKIV
+299 TMMQATNIV
-308 WKVYNEDKTKFCQLS
+308 WTVYNEDKTKFCQLS
-323 ATSSTTQFC
+323 STTQFC
-332 DLTISALNSATWY
+332 DLTINALKNATWY

-351 TTTKPTDIGFEHT
+351 TTTKPTDIGFEQT
-364 VYVVAWAANSND
+364 VYVVAWAANGD
-376 MCPVANFEVFIHKG
+376 YMCPVANFEVFIHKG

-400 DNNIDRTLSY
+400 DNNTDRTLSY

-428 NADLTFDAPTV
+428 NPDLTLDAPTTPL
-439 NNNVSLKPS
+439 NNMSLKPS

-460 NLADY
+460 ELESY
-465 DYFYG
+465 DYYYNG
-470 TYMRQSWTGKRPT
+470 STPHHSK
-483 YSSPNHGDYGLYKS
+483 SPIHGDYGLYKS
-497 ANKTGVSTTD
+497 GNLPGISYD
-507 YNKGYQW
+507 NQNGYQW
-514 WANGNPEIYDRTYER
+514 WAAGSPTIYDRTHAK

-536 YFLYVD
+536 HFLYVD
-542 ASDESRQIASADFK
+542 ASNESRQIASADFK
-556 ANLCTGSQLVFS
+556 ANLCTGSQLIFS
-568 GAVAEYTSGANA
+568 GAVAEYTAAYNATA

-587 YGIDKDENGN
+587 YGINKDENGN
-597 EIGKKL
+597 VTDQKL
-603 IQSFSSGDFKTNTKS
+603 IQSFSSGDFATNTKS
-618 LQYGKWYQIYSKQV
+618 HEYGKWYQIYSKQV

-652 CQGTDGADYCIDDLC
+652 CQNTKGADYCIDDLC

-691 TAPEEITLKLRG
+691 TAPEDITLKLRG

-712 NMKESKLFYR
+712 NQKESKLFYR

-728 KQVDNIDYD
+728 KLVDNIDYD
-737 GDGQPDEYG
+737 GDGQPDAYG
-746 TARIPASYNAAYVLP
+746 IASIPASYNAGLVLP
-761 PEAADGKNNVAMF
+761 PAAADGKNNVAMF

-814 GKWGKSTD
+814 GVWGKSTD

-830 FQVVEQSIKLTDK
+830 FQVVEQNIKLTDK
-843 NSNVLTALRVNCDTK
+843 NSNVLTALRVDCNSK

-885 FDWFLSKPNKENELY
+885 FDWFLSKPNAENELY
-900 TTPGLLEALRAYRAK
+900 STQGLLEAIHAYRAK
-915 YPSDNGLNTGF
+915 YPEYNGLSTDF
-926 RSINYTQYTLLKQY
+926 RYVNYAQYDLLKKY

-949 ASNSMGNRTFEANEM
+949 ASNSMGNRKFEANEM

-978 TINGQNYDICADPML
+978 TINGQVYDICADPML

-999 TDGPNINLG
+999 TDGPNINFG
-1008 FSDVIYPND
+1008 FPGVIYPND
-1017 ARTVRVGLPQIK
+1017 ARTVRVGLPQIQ
-1029 AIADNNGALNLPM
+1029 AIAEKNGALNLPM
-1042 TGIEGATSVKMSD
+1042 TGIEGAKSVKMID
-1055 AQVYISNTNDP
+1055 EAQVSISNTNDP
-1066 DFNSTKQ
+1066 DFNSTEQ
-1073 VIGVVT
+1073 MIGVVT
-1079 SSTIKN
+1079 SSTIN
-1085 SDKTVGIRFNSN
+1085 ETDKTVGIRFNSN
-1097 AATILKEGYWYEIN
+1097 AFTTLKEGYWYEIN
-1111 FSYNNSSASTA
+1111 FKYNNADGSTA

-1127 TFVKMCIVPEYAT
+1127 TFIKMCIVPEYAT

-1161 TKAEIFKDSYTD
+1161 TKAEIFKDSYAD

-1204 EISYRSNGIASST
+1204 EISYRSNGIASSK
-1217 KMKSFAYDFVAKW
+1217 KMQSFAYDFVAKW
-1230 SDATADGSDNGNGTF
+1230 SNTADGSDNGYGTF

-1266 LYANYLNYNKA
+1266 LYANYLTYNKA

-1285 NTWSIMSSPLKQTY
+1285 NTWSIMSSPLQQTY
-1299 AGDLYVQKDD
+1299 AGDLYVPKNN
-1309 GQEKSE
+1309 GQEQSE
-1315 AFKPITYKEGVND
+1315 AFQPITYQEGVND

-1334 YQRSWDGNAQEV
+1334 YQRSWDGDAQEV
-1346 KDNVTNYSA
+1346 IDNVTNYSA
-1355 NHDGTVDVTTDN
+1355 NHDGTVNVTTDN

-1384 ELYTKGQAFAVKA
+1384 EQYTKGQAFAVKA
-1397 GDKYTAGAQGANAT
+1397 GDKYTAGAQDANAK
-1411 AVIRLP
+1411 AVVRLP

-1446 MLQGDVAGDKTMA
+1446 MLQGDVAGDKTMT

-1511 HSVPVDLDYDKKT
+1511 HSVPMDLDYDKKT

-1579 GERSSQS
+1579 GTRSSQS
-1586 ELIVNDEASRDYV
+1586 KLIVSDEASRDYV

-1614 IAQVYSVAGSQ
+1614 IAQAYSVAGSQ
-1625 AVALNASDDINWM
+1625 AVALNATDDINWM
-1638 PVGVVAP
+1638 PIGVVAG
-1645 KSKDIDVNISLN
+1645 KSRSTNVTVNLN
-1657 SKMLI
+1657 SKMQD
-1662 KMNNEGSQLF
+1662 EGGKLF
-1672 LFDATTK
+1672 IYDATSK
-1679 TFSEIKDGM
+1679 KFSEIADGM
-1688 TVKMM
+1688 QIEMM

-1702 TNQSSLNT
+1702 TTNNWVVPT
-1710 TDINTIDCFSPTENT
+1710 GINAIRCFSPAQGT
-1725 IVVAT
+1725 IIVAV
-1730 LKGDMKRVMVY
+1730 LNGEVKQAKVY
-1741 DISGALVTSNHSV
+1741 DTAGALVTSSQSTA
-1754 NGGRCQLN
+1754 GERCQLS
-1762 VPKAGIY
+1762 VQQPGVYI
-1769 VVKATTKED
+1769 VKATTKD
-1778 RTETFKIV
+1778 DKTETFKIV
-1786 VR
+1786 VK